1 MGNKSIQK
9 FFADQNSVIDLSSLG
24 NAKGAKVSL
33 SGPDMNITTP
43 RGSVIIVNGAL
54 YSSIKGNN
62 LAVKFKD
69 KTITGAKILGSVD
82 LKDIQLER
90 IDSSLVDSAQVEKK
104 GNGKR
109 RNKKEEEELKK
120 QLDDAE
126 NAKKEADKAK
136 EEAEKAKEAAE
147 KALNEAFEVQNSSK
161 QIEEML
167 QNFLADNVAKDNLAQ
182 QSDASQQNT
191 QAKATQASKQNDAEK
206 VLPQPI
212 NKNTSTGKSNSSKN
226 EENKLD
232 AESVKEPL
240 KVTLALAAESNSG
253 SKDDSITNFTKP
265 QFVGSTAPN
274 ATVIIKINGIAVG
287 QAVADSLGN
296 FTFTA
301 PETLTDGT
309 YNLEAEAKTADGSG
323 SAKLVITIDSVTDK
337 PTFELSPES
346 SVSGHKGLTPTLTP
360 SIVGTAE
367 ENAKVDIY
375 VDNKLV
381 ASVDVDKD
389 GNWSYEFK
397 DNELSEGENSIK
409 VVAVDKAGNK
419 NETTDSIITD
429 TIAPEKPTIELDDS
443 SDSGIKNDN
452 ITNSTL
458 PTFIGVAEPGSTV
471 SIYLGLKHLGEVIVA
486 KDGTWSYTLTTP
498 LKDGEYN
505 ITATATDIAGHT
517 SATANLPFTIDTRIS
532 YFSAEIE
539 TTNDSGI
546 VGDNVT
552 NNTRPT
558 FTGKTEPNA
567 IISVINSETGEEV
580 IFKANDKG
588 EWTFNFTSD
597 SVEGINN
604 LTFTVEDVAGNKK
617 DFSFSYV
624 IDTIAPVPPTVS
636 LEDYVVLP
644 NGIILSGNDL
654 PALVGTAEPK
664 STILLMRDGKLYDS
678 IEVDSNGT
686 WNYQFSNKFLQGA
699 YDIEIISQDA
709 AGNKS
714 STVKYSFTIQTE
726 VVPPKAELDASDDS
740 GAKGDWITNKHNAL
754 TLLGTAD
761 RFATVNILIDGKTIG
776 VTTADADGNW
786 NFDISRN
793 LSDNVYK
800 ITVESIDPL
809 GRTSSVDYQ
818 LTIDSFTPIP
828 TVMLHDSADSG
839 VKGDMI
845 TKINTPLF
853 TGMAEANAKVSIY
866 VDGVLSGEAIAGDD
880 GVWNFQFTTALS
892 DGSHDVTVKVEDIA
906 GNTASSS
913 AYNFQIVTQTQ
924 KPTIELVNDTGV
936 DNTDHIINEKNP
948 ALTGTAAPYS
958 TVKLYIDGA
967 LIAEVR
973 TNKDGRWEYTLKA
986 DQGLV
991 DGDHRITASVEDIA
1005 GNIAHSDPFL
1015 ISVDTAI
1022 SIPIVSLSP
1031 DSDSGISDDNLTNI
1045 VKPTLHLKDIDPDI
1059 ISVQVWDAMSDTQ
1072 IGVATQQPDGSWAY
1086 TFTSDLTEGLH
1097 QVYVKVEDIA
1107 GNKANSAIFDF
1118 TIDTTVSTPVISL
1131 LSKDDT
1137 GVTGDNLTNIN
1148 KPGFAIS
1155 GVDADAH
1162 RVVVQV
1168 MHNGVSEEIELSHLN
1183 GSWLFI
1189 PGNTWADGSYTLTV
1203 KVEDKAGNTNYS
1215 APLTVVIDTQ
1225 IAIDG
1230 VELVNDSGVKG
1241 DNMTNDD
1248 RPHFRVTVP
1257 TDVNEVRLSID
1268 GGNSWVQA
1276 TPGVAG
1282 SWEYIWPTDLADGQ
1296 YTLTV
1301 EATDKAGNTVTKT
1314 IDFAVDTTLSVPV
1327 IVLDSADDTGIQGDN
1342 MTNST
1347 QPTFALQHIDDD
1359 AVRVTVSVEHGGV
1372 TTTFDATKGTGG
1384 WTFTP
1389 PTSWADGDYTL
1400 SVSVEDKAG
1409 NTSHSASLTVTVD
1422 TQIAIN
1428 NIELVNDS
1436 GIPDDNL
1443 TNNVRPHFQV
1453 TVPTDV
1459 NVVRLSIDGG
1469 KTWFNATQSATPGVW
1484 DYIWPDDVA
1493 DGGYTLTV
1501 EATDEAGN
1509 KATQTLDFTIDTTLS
1524 VPTLSLDSADDSGI
1538 AGDNITNVKTPGFT
1552 LNNIDTDVSRVIVEV
1567 MHNGIKQEVP
1577 LVQTGGQWRFAP
1589 TSDWAD
1595 GDYILTVKV
1604 EDRAGNVK
1612 QSAPLTV
1619 TVDTHIAID
1628 RIELV
1633 NDSGIPGDNLTN
1645 EARPHFQVTVPADV
1659 NGVRLSIDG
1668 GKTWFDATQSATS
1681 GVWDYTWLTN
1691 VANGPHTLMVEASDK
1706 AGNKTTQKL
1715 DFTIDTILSEP
1726 TITLDSADDSAAGDN
1741 ITNVKMPGF
1750 TLGNIDAD
1758 VTKVVVTVAHD
1769 GKNQQIEL
1777 IKNGGVWRFTPG
1789 AAWTDGD
1796 YTLTVKVEDKAG
1808 NTNYSAPLTVTI
1820 DTQTS
1825 IDRIELLND
1834 TGIVGDNLTN
1844 EARPQFHIT
1853 VPTDVNSV
1861 QLSLDGGINWVNATL
1876 TSDGVWEYI
1885 WPTDL
1890 VENTYTLTV
1899 KATDVAGNT
1908 ATETLNFIIDT
1919 TLSTPTITLDSA
1931 DDSGTANDNK
1941 TNVKTPGFIIGGID
1955 SDVTQ
1960 VVVQVMRDGH
1970 SEEVELTQTNGQ
1982 WRFVPGSAWTDG
1994 DYTLTVTVKDEA
2006 GNIRHSAPLT
2016 VTIDTQITIDHIELV
2031 NDSGIPDDNLTNNVR
2046 PHFQVTVPT
2055 DVNVVRLSIDGGKTW
2070 FNATQSATPGV
2081 WDYTWLA
2088 DVGEGKH
2095 TLTVEATDK
2104 AGNKTTQQLDFIIDT
2119 LLSEPT
2125 IVLDNTDDSGTK
2137 GDHLTNVNK
2146 PTFLLGNIDAD
2157 ARYVTVEVQHGGTK
2171 EVLTATKDA
2180 TGNWSV
2186 TPTGTWADGDYTLTV
2201 RVEDEAGNE
2210 KHSAS
2215 LTVTVDT
2222 QITID
2227 VIELVNDNGIPGD
2240 NMTNDAH
2247 PQFRVTVP
2255 GDVNEVSLSI
2265 DGGVTWVKATQSAT
2279 PGVWNYTWPGTVP
2292 DGDYT
2297 LNVKATDNAGN
2308 TVTETLHFTIDT
2320 TLSTPVIVLD
2330 SADDSGVHGDN
2341 MTNHTQPTFAL
2352 QHIDDDAVR
2361 VTVSVE
2367 HGGVTTTFDATK
2379 DAGGWTFTPTG
2390 AWADGDYTL
2399 SVSVEDKAG
2408 NTSHSASLTV
2418 TVDTQIAINNIELVN
2433 DSGIPDDNL
2442 TNNVRPHFQVTV
2454 PTDVNVVRLSIDGG
2468 KTWFNATQSATP
2480 GVWDYIWPDDVADGG
2495 YTLTVE
2501 ATDEAGN
2508 KATQTLDFTIDTTLS
2523 VPTLSLDSA
2532 DDSGIAGDNITNV
2545 KTPGFTLNNID
2556 TDVSRVIVEVMHN
2569 GIKQEVPLV
2578 QTGGQWRFAPTSD
2591 WADGDYI
2598 LTVKVEDRAGNVK
2611 QSAPLTVTVDTH
2623 IAIDRIEL
2631 VNDSGIPGDNLTNE
2645 ARPHFQ
2651 VTVPA
2656 DVNGVRLSIDGGK
2669 TWFDATQS
2677 ATSGVWDYTWLT
2689 NVANGPHT
2697 LMVEASDKAGNKT
2710 TQKLDFTIDTI
2721 LSEPTITLDSAD
2733 DSAAGDNITNVKMPG
2748 FTLGNIDADVTKVV
2762 VTVAHDGKNQQIELI
2777 KNGGVWRFTPGAAWT
2792 DGDYTLTVKVEDK
2805 AGNTNYSA
2813 PLTVTI
2819 DTQTSIDRIELLN
2832 DTGIVG
2838 DNLTNEARPQF
2849 HITVPTDVNSVQ
2861 LSLDGGINWVN
2872 ATLTSDGVWEY
2883 IWPTDLVENTYT
2895 LTVKATDVAGNTA
2908 TETLNFIIDTT
2919 LSTPTITL
2927 DSADDSGTANDN
2939 KTNVK
2944 TPGFIIGGIDSDVTQ
2959 VVVQVMRD
2967 GHSEEVEL
2975 TQTNGQWRFVPG
2987 SAWTDGDYTLTVT
3000 VKDEAGN
3007 IRHSAPLTVTIDT
3020 QITIDHIELVNDS
3033 GIPDDNLT
3041 NNVRPHFQVTVPTD
3055 VNVVRL
3061 SIDGGKTWF
3070 NATQSAT
3077 PGVWDYTWLADVG
3090 EGKHTLTVEA
3100 TDKAGNKTT
3109 QQLDFIIDTL
3119 LSEPTIV
3126 LDNTDDSGTKGD
3138 NLTNVNKPTFLL
3150 GNIDADARYVTVEV
3164 QHGGTKEVLT
3174 ATKGATGI
3182 WSVTPTGTWADGDYT
3197 LTVRVEDDAGNV
3209 KYSAPLTVTVDTQIT
3224 IDVIELVNDNGI
3236 PGDNLTN
3243 DVRPHFRV
3251 TVPGDVNEVRL
3262 SIDGGNTWVR
3272 ATQGTAGIWDYTWPK
3287 DVTDGLHTLTVEA
3300 TDKAGNK
3307 TTQTLDFTIDTRL
3320 STPTIA
3326 MDSRDDTGAIG
3337 DHITSV
3343 KRPGFTI
3350 GNIDADAHSVILRI
3364 TQGGNSQEVTL
3375 TQVGGQW
3382 RFTPDADWADGSY
3395 TLTVEVTDNAGNV
3408 RQSTP
3413 LVVTVDTQTSIT
3425 DITLVNDH
3433 GVPDDNLT
3441 NSTRPQFEITV
3452 PADVNSVQLS
3462 IDGGANWVSATQGIE
3477 GVWGYTW
3484 PTDMGDG
3491 KHTLTVMVTDRAGNT
3506 ATQTLEFFIDTRL
3519 STPTIALDST
3529 DDTGTPGDDMTN
3541 RTRPTFIL
3549 QNIDSDVINVTVSV
3563 THNGTTTSFT
3573 ATQGAGGWSFTPPAP
3588 WGDGD
3593 YTLTV
3598 TVEDRA
3604 GNTRPSTPLT
3614 VTVDTQIAIDRIEL
3628 VNDSGVPG
3636 DNVTKH
3642 VRPQFQIS
3650 VPDDVEKVLLSIDG
3664 GTTWVT
3670 AIKSSTAGIWDYTW
3684 PTDMPEGQH
3693 TLTVEVTDG
3702 AGNKMTETLN
3712 FTIDIT
3718 LLTPTIELAPDQD
3731 TGQNKND
3738 NLTSVT
3744 QPVFVLGS
3752 IDKDVRHV
3760 ELSIEHNGTFKT
3772 VVLTESADGW
3782 RYRPDSALADG
3793 SYTFTVTV
3801 TDVAGNQQTSAPLK
3815 VTIDGTLTT
3824 PVIELAA
3831 GEDSGTVGDRLTNHD
3846 RPVFDIHQVDSD
3858 VTRVMVKVTY
3868 NGKTHEEAAVF
3879 TNGQWRFTPSA
3890 SWADGSY
3897 QLAVVVEDLA
3907 GNVKESAP
3915 FEVRIDTTT
3924 TINNIVLLNDT
3935 GVQNDQLTNVAKP
3948 SFRIDV
3954 PGDVVQVRVTLDGG
3968 ANWNVIRKNADGQW
3982 IFDSPNTLVD
3992 GTYTLRV
3999 EATDEAGN
4007 IANKD
4012 LVFNID
4018 TNIQVPTIALDAGQD
4033 TGANTADNITNI
4045 SRPTFTIGN
4054 VDPDV
4059 IKVVVTI
4066 DGHDYNATKVGA
4078 GWQFTPGNAIPDGS
4092 YNITVTV
4099 EDKAGNTATSK
4110 PLPVVIDTTAEI
4122 ESVTLVT
4129 DSGDSD
4135 VDNITKVDKPQF
4147 SIVTADDITHVRVKI
4162 DNAANWIEL
4171 TKGGDGRWIF
4181 NVGSALP
4188 DGQHTLLV
4196 DVTDIAGNV
4205 AQETLQFTIDTT
4217 LREPTIVLDPTHD
4230 TGDDTNDNLTRIN
4243 KPVFIIGNVDNDVS
4257 HIVVHIDGRDYT
4269 IENTGG
4275 NLTFTPDQPL
4285 SDGQHT
4291 ISVTVTDIAGNTK
4304 TSAELRIEIDTQ
4316 VQIDSVT
4323 LTTDSGVNDHDNVTN
4338 ATRPSFEIATPDD
4351 VTSVLVSFDGV
4362 NWTPISKNAAG
4373 QWEFT
4378 AGSALPDG
4386 HYTLHVQATDRAG
4399 NTANSTL
4406 GFTVDTQIDG
4416 LSVVML
4422 DDAGK
4427 DSTDGITNITSP
4439 RFEISAR
4446 EPLQSVTVILNGK
4459 SSTLTQGAGNKWLFT
4474 PDTPLVDGT
4483 YKIEIVAEDIAGN
4496 KISKEVSFTIDTI
4509 VSDPS
4514 IDLLDADDTGESAV
4528 DNITSVTTPRFVIGN
4543 VPADIDT
4550 VVIRING
4557 VSYSVTA
4564 NGNNLWEFQVPVALN
4579 DGVYEAVVVFR
4590 DIAGNTSET
4599 KLPFTIDTTTSVSV
4613 RMEPASDTGNS
4624 NSDNLTNKQNPKF
4637 EGTAEPNAK
4646 LVITI
4651 VDDKSGRE
4659 VLKQTITVGADGNW
4673 SVTPNILPDGM
4684 YTINVVATDVA
4695 GNTAQTQERFTIDTV
4710 TIDPTIRL
4718 SDPSIDDQHEATSLR
4733 PEFKGFAEAFSTI
4746 MIQWDGK
4753 VVGSANA
4760 NANGEWSWTPPSV
4773 LAPGSYVVSIVAK
4786 DKAGNESS
4794 QVDFPVVIPVIDV
4807 TPPTIKLSEESDS
4820 GALGDF
4826 TTNNKTPTLIGSTL
4840 PNTIV
4845 SIYVDGVKVGEA
4857 TADTAGRYTFQ
4868 LSEMKDGH
4876 YVVQVGIVNPRDNSE
4891 LRSTAVD
4898 VTIDTEVA
4906 ELVWNISGMHEGGYI
4921 NTVTPEI
4928 GGTSEP
4934 NSKITIFVN
4943 GVEKAIA
4950 YTTGAGHW
4958 GVVLPALGNDGNYEL
4973 TFKVEDVA
4981 GNIREFGPQ
4990 NVILDTVISPLTV
5003 VLREADDSGK
5013 VGDWITN
5020 KSHVTID
5027 GTAEAGST
5035 LTIRN
5040 PQGVVIATL
5049 VVGND
5054 GRWSA
5059 ELDLREGSNAF
5070 VVVSEDKAG
5079 NSQQK
5084 EILIEHDTQIEISD
5098 ISLSRD
5104 TNSGD
5109 KYDLITNNKSPVLV
5123 AMTDPGA
5130 TVQVYING
5138 VLQGTVEA
5146 SSSGNISY
5154 TMPANSADGEYQVQF
5169 VATDTAG
5176 NRVESAITTVTIDSQ
5191 IAVFD
5196 IDEDSLPALS
5206 NNRALSVSGVGEAGS
5221 QVSIFVDGKL
5231 VNVVMVEADGTWRA
5245 PILLQDD
5252 GTFNIHFS
5260 ITDVAGNTEVSKDY
5274 SVDVDSSTDFPTLNL
5289 EDASNSGS
5297 LDDLIT
5303 NHNKPVLVGTAEAGA
5318 TIHIYVD
5325 EKIVANVLVLEDGTW
5340 SYQFDNA
5347 LKDGEYSI
5355 RVVAEDPAGNTAES
5369 PRLLVTIDTSTF
5381 IDNPAMVAGSDNGI
5395 FSNDSI
5401 TSQTRPTFSIF
5412 GEMNQ
5417 SVQIFIDGV
5426 LVDTITVTDRNQV
5439 YRPESPLGDGSHS
5452 IYYVITDKAGNTAT
5466 SKTLNFTIDTF
5477 NTTPVAIDS
5486 IGGQTLAEMTGSD
5499 GKIYITDTT
5508 RNLLFS
5514 GSAEPNSKIEIIIN
5528 GLNVGEVW
5536 VNEKGHWQMPVNPL
5550 YFTEGQLD
5558 ITVKSTDRA
5567 GNVNQEKYS
5576 IWVDTHI
5583 KVFTS
5588 ELDDNKSSS
5597 KTEWWSNS
5605 DLITMRGTGEIG
5617 ATVSLIVAGVTLA
5630 TAVVAA
5636 TGRWELSTDKL
5647 PEGTYDIS
5655 LVIEDSAG
5663 NRWEDVRE
5671 IFIDR
5676 TPPNAPV
5683 VTYSDIVNDLI
5694 IMQGTAEAKSQLIIT
5709 DSEGN
5714 TYTLTVPDNGKWSMA
5729 IPYPSEGKFTITSVD
5744 AIGNRSDD
5752 VPLDIM
5758 KEVPVIS
5765 LSPDSDSGTVGDNIT
5780 RDKQPTFII
5789 GNLESDVVVVQ
5800 VDING
5805 TVYNAEKNADGVWFF
5820 TPGTPLADGSYTISV
5835 IASDA
5840 AGNQKNSLPI
5850 TVTIDSTLTVP
5861 EIALAA
5867 GEDNGASDSDNVT
5880 NHTQPK
5886 FTLQHIDADV
5896 TGVTVNVTHNG
5907 VTDIYQATQGADGWT
5922 FTPPAAWNDGNY
5934 TLSVTVVDRAGN
5946 SQQSASLAVTVDSTV
5961 TVTADSQ
5968 HDDASDDATATAVTP
5983 PESETVNAESATH
5996 LRTEPSAA
6004 EESVV
6009 KVTAYSITLLNA
6021 DSGDEIDRSISQTPS
6036 FEISV
6041 PENIVNVSIMFEGE
6055 EFTLPITNQKAIFE
6069 VPLSLEDGEYTMDV
6083 KFIDK
6088 DNDFLIKEKTFSVD
6102 HSSADIV
6109 NAMNVR
6115 GKTEDDINDSPST
6128 SSVGHN
6134 NNGAID
6140 VFAVNEVTLPVDNQE
6155 EHA

>member
-429 TIAPEKPTIELDDS
+429 TIPPEKPTIELDDS

-1059 ISVQVWDAMSDTQ
+1059 ISVQVWDAASDTQ

-1107 GNKANSAIFDF
+1107 GNKANSAVFDF

-1384 WTFTP
+1384 WSFTP
-1389 PTSWADGDYTL
+1389 TGAWADGDYTL

-1469 KTWFNATQSATPGVW
+1469 KTWFNATQSATPGAW

-1501 EATDEAGN
+1501 EATDKAGN
-1509 KATQTLDFTIDTTLS
+1509 KTTQELDFTIDTTLS

-2016 VTIDTQITIDHIELV
+2016 VTIDTQIAIDHIELV
-2031 NDSGIPDDNLTNNVR
+2031 NDSGIPDDNLTNEAR

-2119 LLSEPT
+2119 MLSEPT

-2137 GDHLTNVNK
+2137 GDNLTNVNK

-2227 VIELVNDNGIPGD
+2227 AIELVNDNGIPGD

-2320 TLSTPVIVLD
+2320 TLSVPVIVLN
-2330 SADDSGVHGDN
+2330 SADDTGVQGDN
-2341 MTNHTQPTFAL
+2341 MTNSSQPTFAL

-2379 DAGGWTFTPTG
+2379 GVGGWSFTPTG

-2480 GVWDYIWPDDVADGG
+2480 GVWDY
-2495 YTLTVE
+2495 
-2501 ATDEAGN
+2501 
-2508 KATQTLDFTIDTTLS
+2508 
-2523 VPTLSLDSA
+2523 
-2532 DDSGIAGDNITNV
+2532 
-2545 KTPGFTLNNID
+2545 
-2556 TDVSRVIVEVMHN
+2556 
-2569 GIKQEVPLV
+2569 
-2578 QTGGQWRFAPTSD
+2578 
-2591 WADGDYI
+2591 
-2598 LTVKVEDRAGNVK
+2598 
-2611 QSAPLTVTVDTH
+2611 
-2623 IAIDRIEL
+2623 
-2631 VNDSGIPGDNLTNE
+2631 
-2645 ARPHFQ
+2645 
-2651 VTVPA
+2651 
-2656 DVNGVRLSIDGGK
+2656 
-2669 TWFDATQS
+2669 
-2677 ATSGVWDYTWLT
+2677 
-2689 NVANGPHT
+2689 
-2697 LMVEASDKAGNKT
+2697 
-2710 TQKLDFTIDTI
+2710 
-2721 LSEPTITLDSAD
+2721 
-2733 DSAAGDNITNVKMPG
+2733 
-2748 FTLGNIDADVTKVV
+2748 
-2762 VTVAHDGKNQQIELI
+2762 
-2777 KNGGVWRFTPGAAWT
+2777 
-2792 DGDYTLTVKVEDK
+2792 
-2805 AGNTNYSA
+2805 
-2813 PLTVTI
+2813 
-2819 DTQTSIDRIELLN
+2819 
-2832 DTGIVG
+2832 
-2838 DNLTNEARPQF
+2838 
-2849 HITVPTDVNSVQ
+2849 
-2861 LSLDGGINWVN
+2861 
-2872 ATLTSDGVWEY
+2872 
-2883 IWPTDLVENTYT
+2883 
-2895 LTVKATDVAGNTA
+2895 
-2908 TETLNFIIDTT
+2908 
-2919 LSTPTITL
+2919 
-2927 DSADDSGTANDN
+2927 
-2939 KTNVK
+2939 
-2944 TPGFIIGGIDSDVTQ
+2944 
-2959 VVVQVMRD
+2959 
-2967 GHSEEVEL
+2967 
-2975 TQTNGQWRFVPG
+2975 
-2987 SAWTDGDYTLTVT
+2987 
-3000 VKDEAGN
+3000 
-3007 IRHSAPLTVTIDT
+3007 
-3020 QITIDHIELVNDS
+3020 
-3033 GIPDDNLT
+3033 
-3041 NNVRPHFQVTVPTD
+3041 
-3055 VNVVRL
+3055 
-3061 SIDGGKTWF
+3061 
-3070 NATQSAT
+3070 
-3077 PGVWDYTWLADVG
+3077 TWLADVG

-3100 TDKAGNKTT
+3100 TDKAGNQTT
-3109 QQLDFIIDTL
+3109 QKLDFIIDTM

-3126 LDNTDDSGTKGD
+3126 LDSTDDSGTKGD
-3138 NLTNVNKPTFLL
+3138 NLTNANKPTFIL

-3164 QHGGTKEVLT
+3164 QYGGTKEVLT

-3182 WSVTPTGTWADGDYT
+3182 WSVTPTGTWADGDYM

-3320 STPTIA
+3320 STPTIT

-3350 GNIDADAHSVILRI
+3350 GNIDSDAQSVILRI

-3413 LVVTVDTQTSIT
+3413 LIVTVDTQTSIT

-3462 IDGGANWVSATQGIE
+3462 IDGGANWVSAAQGIE

-3614 VTVDTQIAIDRIEL
+3614 VTVDTQIAIDHIEL

-3718 LLTPTIELAPDQD
+3718 LMTPTIELAPDQD

-4304 TSAELRIEIDTQ
+4304 TSAELKIEIDTQ

-4459 SSTLTQGAGNKWLFT
+4459 SSTLTQGADNKWLFT

-4528 DNITSVTTPRFVIGN
+4528 DNITSVTKPRFVIGN

-4557 VSYSVTA
+4557 VSYPVTA

-4898 VTIDTEVA
+4898 LTIDTEVA

-5303 NHNKPVLVGTAEAGA
+5303 SHNKPVLVGTAEAGA

-5381 IDNPAMVAGSDNGI
+5381 IDNPVMMAGSDNGI

-5401 TSQTRPTFSIF
+5401 TSQTRPAFSIY

-5466 SKTLNFTIDTF
+5466 SKTLNFTIDTL

-5583 KVFTS
+5583 QVFTS

-5597 KTEWWSNS
+5597 KTDWWSNS
-5605 DLITMRGTGEIG
+5605 STITMRGMGEIG

-5636 TGRWELSTDKL
+5636 NGQWELSTDQL
-5647 PEGTYDIS
+5647 PEGKYDITLS
-5655 LVIEDSAG
+5655 IEDNAG
-5663 NRWEDVRE
+5663 NRKEEVHE

-5709 DSEGN
+5709 DSNGN

-5752 VPLDIM
+5752 VSLDIM

-5867 GEDNGASDSDNVT
+5867 GEDNGVSDSDNVT

-5907 VTDIYQATQGADGWT
+5907 VTDTYQATQGADGWT
-5922 FTPPAAWNDGNY
+5922 FTPPAAWNDGTY

-5968 HDDASDDATATAVTP
+5968 HDDASDDATPTAVTP
-5983 PESETVNAESATH
+5983 LESETVNAESDTH
-5996 LRTEPSAA
+5996 LRTVPSAA

-6009 KVTAYSITLLNA
+6009 KETAYSITLLNA

-6041 PENIVNVSIMFEGE
+6041 PENIVNVSVMFEGE

-6109 NAMNVR
+6109 NAMNAR
-6115 GKTEDDINDSPST
+6115 GKAEDDINDSPST

>member
-429 TIAPEKPTIELDDS
+429 TIPPEKPTIELDDS

-636 LEDYVVLP
+636 LEDFVVLP

-1031 DSDSGISDDNLTNI
+1031 DSDSGIADDNLTNI

-1107 GNKANSAIFDF
+1107 GNKANSAVFDF

-1183 GSWLFI
+1183 GSWLFT

-1203 KVEDKAGNTNYS
+1203 KVEDKAGNTSYS

-1327 IVLDSADDTGIQGDN
+1327 IVLNSADDTGVQGDN

-1372 TTTFDATKGTGG
+1372 TTTFYATKGTGG
-1384 WTFTP
+1384 WSFTP
-1389 PTSWADGDYTL
+1389 TGAWADGDYTL

-1436 GIPDDNL
+1436 GIPNDNL

-1469 KTWFNATQSATPGVW
+1469 KTWFNATQSATPGAW

-1501 EATDEAGN
+1501 EATDKAGN
-1509 KATQTLDFTIDTTLS
+1509 KTTQELDFTIDTTLS

-2125 IVLDNTDDSGTK
+2125 IVLDSTDDSGTK

-2330 SADDSGVHGDN
+2330 SADDTGIQGDN
-2341 MTNHTQPTFAL
+2341 MTNRTQPTFNL

-2379 DAGGWTFTPTG
+2379 GVGGWTFTPPTSWG
-2390 AWADGDYTL
+2390 AGDYTL

-2442 TNNVRPHFQVTV
+2442 TNNVRPHFQVKV
-2454 PTDVNVVRLSIDGG
+2454 PTDVN
-2468 KTWFNATQSATP
+2468 
-2480 GVWDYIWPDDVADGG
+2480 
-2495 YTLTVE
+2495 E
-2501 ATDEAGN
+2501 
-2508 KATQTLDFTIDTTLS
+2508 
-2523 VPTLSLDSA
+2523 
-2532 DDSGIAGDNITNV
+2532 
-2545 KTPGFTLNNID
+2545 
-2556 TDVSRVIVEVMHN
+2556 
-2569 GIKQEVPLV
+2569 
-2578 QTGGQWRFAPTSD
+2578 
-2591 WADGDYI
+2591 
-2598 LTVKVEDRAGNVK
+2598 
-2611 QSAPLTVTVDTH
+2611 
-2623 IAIDRIEL
+2623 
-2631 VNDSGIPGDNLTNE
+2631 
-2645 ARPHFQ
+2645 
-2651 VTVPA
+2651 
-2656 DVNGVRLSIDGGK
+2656 
-2669 TWFDATQS
+2669 
-2677 ATSGVWDYTWLT
+2677 
-2689 NVANGPHT
+2689 
-2697 LMVEASDKAGNKT
+2697 
-2710 TQKLDFTIDTI
+2710 
-2721 LSEPTITLDSAD
+2721 
-2733 DSAAGDNITNVKMPG
+2733 
-2748 FTLGNIDADVTKVV
+2748 
-2762 VTVAHDGKNQQIELI
+2762 
-2777 KNGGVWRFTPGAAWT
+2777 
-2792 DGDYTLTVKVEDK
+2792 
-2805 AGNTNYSA
+2805 
-2813 PLTVTI
+2813 
-2819 DTQTSIDRIELLN
+2819 
-2832 DTGIVG
+2832 
-2838 DNLTNEARPQF
+2838 
-2849 HITVPTDVNSVQ
+2849 
-2861 LSLDGGINWVN
+2861 
-2872 ATLTSDGVWEY
+2872 
-2883 IWPTDLVENTYT
+2883 
-2895 LTVKATDVAGNTA
+2895 
-2908 TETLNFIIDTT
+2908 
-2919 LSTPTITL
+2919 
-2927 DSADDSGTANDN
+2927 
-2939 KTNVK
+2939 
-2944 TPGFIIGGIDSDVTQ
+2944 
-2959 VVVQVMRD
+2959 
-2967 GHSEEVEL
+2967 
-2975 TQTNGQWRFVPG
+2975 
-2987 SAWTDGDYTLTVT
+2987 
-3000 VKDEAGN
+3000 
-3007 IRHSAPLTVTIDT
+3007 
-3020 QITIDHIELVNDS
+3020 
-3033 GIPDDNLT
+3033 
-3041 NNVRPHFQVTVPTD
+3041 
-3055 VNVVRL
+3055 VRL

-3100 TDKAGNKTT
+3100 TDKAGNQTT
-3109 QQLDFIIDTL
+3109 QKLDFIIDTL

-3126 LDNTDDSGTKGD
+3126 LDSTDDSGTKGD
-3138 NLTNVNKPTFLL
+3138 NLTNANKPTFIL

-3272 ATQGTAGIWDYTWPK
+3272 ATQGTAGTWDYTWPK

-3320 STPTIA
+3320 STPTIT

-3395 TLTVEVTDNAGNV
+3395 TLTVEVQDNAGNV

-3413 LVVTVDTQTSIT
+3413 LIVTVDTQTSIT

-3462 IDGGANWVSATQGIE
+3462 IDGGANWVSAAQGIE

-3614 VTVDTQIAIDRIEL
+3614 VTVDTQIAIDHIEL

-3718 LLTPTIELAPDQD
+3718 LMTPTIELAPDQD

-3846 RPVFDIHQVDSD
+3846 RPVFDIRQVDSD

-4269 IENTGG
+4269 IENTVG

-4528 DNITSVTTPRFVIGN
+4528 DNITSVTKPRFVIGN

-4557 VSYSVTA
+4557 VSYPVTA

-4695 GNTAQTQERFTIDTV
+4695 GNIAQTQERFTIDTV

-5583 KVFTS
+5583 QVFTS

-5597 KTEWWSNS
+5597 KTDWWSNS
-5605 DLITMRGTGEIG
+5605 STITMRGMGEIG

-5636 TGRWELSTDKL
+5636 NGQWELSTDQL
-5647 PEGTYDIS
+5647 PEGKYDITLS
-5655 LVIEDSAG
+5655 IEDNAG
-5663 NRWEDVRE
+5663 NRKEEVHE

-5709 DSEGN
+5709 DSNGN

-5996 LRTEPSAA
+5996 LRTVPSAA

>member
-43 RGSVIIVNGAL
+43 HGSVIIVNGAL

-429 TIAPEKPTIELDDS
+429 TIPPEKPTIELDDS

-452 ITNSTL
+452 VTNSTL

-539 TTNDSGI
+539 TTDDSGI

-597 SVEGINN
+597 SVEGVNN

-624 IDTIAPVPPTVS
+624 IDTVAPVPPTVS
-636 LEDYVVLP
+636 LEDFVVLP

-1031 DSDSGISDDNLTNI
+1031 DSDSGIADDNLTNI

-1059 ISVQVWDAMSDTQ
+1059 ISVQVWDAASDTQ

-1107 GNKANSAIFDF
+1107 GNKANSAVFDF

-1436 GIPDDNL
+1436 GIPNDNL

-1469 KTWFNATQSATPGVW
+1469 KTWFNATQSATPGAW

-1633 NDSGIPGDNLTN
+1633 NDSGIPDDNLTN

-1691 VANGPHTLMVEASDK
+1691 VANGPHTLMVEATDK

-2125 IVLDNTDDSGTK
+2125 IVLDSTDDSGTK
-2137 GDHLTNVNK
+2137 GDNLTNVNK

-2320 TLSTPVIVLD
+2320 TLSVPVIVLN
-2330 SADDSGVHGDN
+2330 SADDTGVQGDN
-2341 MTNHTQPTFAL
+2341 MTNSTQPTFAL

-2379 DAGGWTFTPTG
+2379 GVGGWSFTPTG

-2442 TNNVRPHFQVTV
+2442 TNNVRPHFQVKV
-2454 PTDVNVVRLSIDGG
+2454 PTDVN
-2468 KTWFNATQSATP
+2468 
-2480 GVWDYIWPDDVADGG
+2480 
-2495 YTLTVE
+2495 E
-2501 ATDEAGN
+2501 
-2508 KATQTLDFTIDTTLS
+2508 
-2523 VPTLSLDSA
+2523 
-2532 DDSGIAGDNITNV
+2532 
-2545 KTPGFTLNNID
+2545 
-2556 TDVSRVIVEVMHN
+2556 
-2569 GIKQEVPLV
+2569 
-2578 QTGGQWRFAPTSD
+2578 
-2591 WADGDYI
+2591 
-2598 LTVKVEDRAGNVK
+2598 
-2611 QSAPLTVTVDTH
+2611 
-2623 IAIDRIEL
+2623 
-2631 VNDSGIPGDNLTNE
+2631 
-2645 ARPHFQ
+2645 
-2651 VTVPA
+2651 
-2656 DVNGVRLSIDGGK
+2656 
-2669 TWFDATQS
+2669 
-2677 ATSGVWDYTWLT
+2677 
-2689 NVANGPHT
+2689 
-2697 LMVEASDKAGNKT
+2697 
-2710 TQKLDFTIDTI
+2710 
-2721 LSEPTITLDSAD
+2721 
-2733 DSAAGDNITNVKMPG
+2733 
-2748 FTLGNIDADVTKVV
+2748 
-2762 VTVAHDGKNQQIELI
+2762 
-2777 KNGGVWRFTPGAAWT
+2777 
-2792 DGDYTLTVKVEDK
+2792 
-2805 AGNTNYSA
+2805 
-2813 PLTVTI
+2813 
-2819 DTQTSIDRIELLN
+2819 
-2832 DTGIVG
+2832 
-2838 DNLTNEARPQF
+2838 
-2849 HITVPTDVNSVQ
+2849 
-2861 LSLDGGINWVN
+2861 
-2872 ATLTSDGVWEY
+2872 
-2883 IWPTDLVENTYT
+2883 
-2895 LTVKATDVAGNTA
+2895 
-2908 TETLNFIIDTT
+2908 
-2919 LSTPTITL
+2919 
-2927 DSADDSGTANDN
+2927 
-2939 KTNVK
+2939 
-2944 TPGFIIGGIDSDVTQ
+2944 
-2959 VVVQVMRD
+2959 
-2967 GHSEEVEL
+2967 
-2975 TQTNGQWRFVPG
+2975 
-2987 SAWTDGDYTLTVT
+2987 
-3000 VKDEAGN
+3000 
-3007 IRHSAPLTVTIDT
+3007 
-3020 QITIDHIELVNDS
+3020 
-3033 GIPDDNLT
+3033 
-3041 NNVRPHFQVTVPTD
+3041 
-3055 VNVVRL
+3055 VRL

-3100 TDKAGNKTT
+3100 TDKAGNQTT
-3109 QQLDFIIDTL
+3109 QKLDFIIDTM

-3126 LDNTDDSGTKGD
+3126 LDSTDDSGTKGD
-3138 NLTNVNKPTFLL
+3138 NLTNANKPTFIL

-3164 QHGGTKEVLT
+3164 QYGGTKEVLT

-3350 GNIDADAHSVILRI
+3350 GNIDSDAQSVILRI

-3413 LVVTVDTQTSIT
+3413 LIVTVDTQTSIT

-3462 IDGGANWVSATQGIE
+3462 IDGGANWVSAAQGIE

-3614 VTVDTQIAIDRIEL
+3614 VTVDTQIAIDHIEL

-3718 LLTPTIELAPDQD
+3718 LMTPTIELAPDQD

-3999 EATDEAGN
+3999 EVTDEAGN

-4528 DNITSVTTPRFVIGN
+4528 DNITSVTKPRFVIGN

-4557 VSYSVTA
+4557 VSYPVTA

-4826 TTNNKTPTLIGSTL
+4826 TTNNKTPTLVGNTL
-4840 PNTIV
+4840 PNAIV

-4958 GVVLPALGNDGNYEL
+4958 GVVLPALGNDGNYVL

-5303 NHNKPVLVGTAEAGA
+5303 SHNKPVLVGTAEAGA

-5340 SYQFDNA
+5340 SYQFYNA

-5381 IDNPAMVAGSDNGI
+5381 IDNPVMMAGSDNGI

-5401 TSQTRPTFSIF
+5401 TSQTRPTFSIY

-5466 SKTLNFTIDTF
+5466 SKTLNFTIDTL

-5536 VNEKGHWQMPVNPL
+5536 VNDKGHWQMPVNPL

-5583 KVFTS
+5583 QVFTS

-5597 KTEWWSNS
+5597 KTDWWSNS
-5605 DLITMRGTGEIG
+5605 STITMRGMGEIG

-5636 TGRWELSTDKL
+5636 NGQWELSTDQL
-5647 PEGTYDIS
+5647 PEGKYDITLS
-5655 LVIEDSAG
+5655 IEDNAG
-5663 NRWEDVRE
+5663 NRKEEVHE

-5709 DSEGN
+5709 DSNGN

-5820 TPGTPLADGSYTISV
+5820 TPGTPLTDGSYTISV

-5922 FTPPAAWNDGNY
+5922 FTPPAAWNDGTY

-5996 LRTEPSAA
+5996 LRTVPSAA

-6009 KVTAYSITLLNA
+6009 KETAYSITLLNA

-6041 PENIVNVSIMFEGE
+6041 PENIVNVSVMFEGE

-6088 DNDFLIKEKTFSVD
+6088 DDDFLIKEKTFSVD

-6109 NAMNVR
+6109 NAMNAR

>member
-161 QIEEML
+161 QMEEML
-167 QNFLADNVAKDNLAQ
+167 QEFLADNVAKDNLAQ

-429 TIAPEKPTIELDDS
+429 TIPPEKPTIELDDS

-539 TTNDSGI
+539 TTDDSGI

-580 IFKANDKG
+580 VFKANDQG

-958 TVKLYIDGA
+958 TVKLYVDGA

-1031 DSDSGISDDNLTNI
+1031 DSDSGIADDNLTNI

-1059 ISVQVWDAMSDTQ
+1059 ISVQVWDAASDTQ

-1107 GNKANSAIFDF
+1107 GNKANSAVFDF

-1183 GSWLFI
+1183 GSWLFT

-1384 WTFTP
+1384 WSFTP
-1389 PTSWADGDYTL
+1389 TGAWADGDYTL

-1436 GIPDDNL
+1436 GIPNDNL
-1443 TNNVRPHFQV
+1443 TNNVRPQFQV

-1469 KTWFNATQSATPGVW
+1469 KTWFNATQGATPGAW

-1501 EATDEAGN
+1501 EATDKAGN
-1509 KATQTLDFTIDTTLS
+1509 QTTQELDFTIDTTLS

-1589 TSDWAD
+1589 TSDWGD

-1715 DFTIDTILSEP
+1715 DFIIDTMLSEP

-1908 ATETLNFIIDT
+1908 ATETLNFTIDT

-1941 TNVKTPGFIIGGID
+1941 TNVKTPGFVIGGID

-2006 GNIRHSAPLT
+2006 GNIRHSAPLKVT
-2016 VTIDTQITIDHIELV
+2016 VDTQIGIDNIELV
-2031 NDSGIPDDNLTNNVR
+2031 NDSGIPNDNLTNNVR
-2046 PHFQVTVPT
+2046 PQFQVTVPT

-2081 WDYTWLA
+2081 WDYTWLT
-2088 DVGEGKH
+2088 DVANGSH
-2095 TLTVEATDK
+2095 TLTVEATDA
-2104 AGNKTTQQLDFIIDT
+2104 AGNKATQNLEFNIDT

-2125 IVLDNTDDSGTK
+2125 I
-2137 GDHLTNVNK
+2137 
-2146 PTFLLGNIDAD
+2146 A
-2157 ARYVTVEVQHGGTK
+2157 
-2171 EVLTATKDA
+2171 
-2180 TGNWSV
+2180 
-2186 TPTGTWADGDYTLTV
+2186 
-2201 RVEDEAGNE
+2201 
-2210 KHSAS
+2210 
-2215 LTVTVDT
+2215 
-2222 QITID
+2222 
-2227 VIELVNDNGIPGD
+2227 
-2240 NMTNDAH
+2240 
-2247 PQFRVTVP
+2247 
-2255 GDVNEVSLSI
+2255 
-2265 DGGVTWVKATQSAT
+2265 
-2279 PGVWNYTWPGTVP
+2279 
-2292 DGDYT
+2292 
-2297 LNVKATDNAGN
+2297 
-2308 TVTETLHFTIDT
+2308 
-2320 TLSTPVIVLD
+2320 LD
-2330 SADDSGVHGDN
+2330 S
-2341 MTNHTQPTFAL
+2341 
-2352 QHIDDDAVR
+2352 
-2361 VTVSVE
+2361 
-2367 HGGVTTTFDATK
+2367 
-2379 DAGGWTFTPTG
+2379 
-2390 AWADGDYTL
+2390 
-2399 SVSVEDKAG
+2399 
-2408 NTSHSASLTV
+2408 
-2418 TVDTQIAINNIELVN
+2418 
-2433 DSGIPDDNL
+2433 
-2442 TNNVRPHFQVTV
+2442 
-2454 PTDVNVVRLSIDGG
+2454 
-2468 KTWFNATQSATP
+2468 
-2480 GVWDYIWPDDVADGG
+2480 
-2495 YTLTVE
+2495 
-2501 ATDEAGN
+2501 
-2508 KATQTLDFTIDTTLS
+2508 
-2523 VPTLSLDSA
+2523 
-2532 DDSGIAGDNITNV
+2532 
-2545 KTPGFTLNNID
+2545 
-2556 TDVSRVIVEVMHN
+2556 
-2569 GIKQEVPLV
+2569 
-2578 QTGGQWRFAPTSD
+2578 
-2591 WADGDYI
+2591 
-2598 LTVKVEDRAGNVK
+2598 
-2611 QSAPLTVTVDTH
+2611 
-2623 IAIDRIEL
+2623 
-2631 VNDSGIPGDNLTNE
+2631 
-2645 ARPHFQ
+2645 
-2651 VTVPA
+2651 
-2656 DVNGVRLSIDGGK
+2656 
-2669 TWFDATQS
+2669 
-2677 ATSGVWDYTWLT
+2677 
-2689 NVANGPHT
+2689 
-2697 LMVEASDKAGNKT
+2697 
-2710 TQKLDFTIDTI
+2710 
-2721 LSEPTITLDSAD
+2721 
-2733 DSAAGDNITNVKMPG
+2733 
-2748 FTLGNIDADVTKVV
+2748 
-2762 VTVAHDGKNQQIELI
+2762 
-2777 KNGGVWRFTPGAAWT
+2777 
-2792 DGDYTLTVKVEDK
+2792 
-2805 AGNTNYSA
+2805 
-2813 PLTVTI
+2813 
-2819 DTQTSIDRIELLN
+2819 
-2832 DTGIVG
+2832 
-2838 DNLTNEARPQF
+2838 
-2849 HITVPTDVNSVQ
+2849 
-2861 LSLDGGINWVN
+2861 
-2872 ATLTSDGVWEY
+2872 
-2883 IWPTDLVENTYT
+2883 
-2895 LTVKATDVAGNTA
+2895 
-2908 TETLNFIIDTT
+2908 
-2919 LSTPTITL
+2919 
-2927 DSADDSGTANDN
+2927 
-2939 KTNVK
+2939 
-2944 TPGFIIGGIDSDVTQ
+2944 
-2959 VVVQVMRD
+2959 
-2967 GHSEEVEL
+2967 
-2975 TQTNGQWRFVPG
+2975 
-2987 SAWTDGDYTLTVT
+2987 
-3000 VKDEAGN
+3000 
-3007 IRHSAPLTVTIDT
+3007 
-3020 QITIDHIELVNDS
+3020 
-3033 GIPDDNLT
+3033 
-3041 NNVRPHFQVTVPTD
+3041 
-3055 VNVVRL
+3055 
-3061 SIDGGKTWF
+3061 
-3070 NATQSAT
+3070 
-3077 PGVWDYTWLADVG
+3077 
-3090 EGKHTLTVEA
+3090 
-3100 TDKAGNKTT
+3100 
-3109 QQLDFIIDTL
+3109 
-3119 LSEPTIV
+3119 
-3126 LDNTDDSGTKGD
+3126 TDDSGTKGD
-3138 NLTNVNKPTFLL
+3138 NLTSVNKPTFIL

-3182 WSVTPTGTWADGDYT
+3182 WSVTPTGMWADGSHT
-3197 LTVRVEDDAGNV
+3197 LTVRVEDEAGNV
-3209 KYSAPLTVTVDTQIT
+3209 KYSAPLTVTVDTHIA
-3224 IDVIELVNDNGI
+3224 IDDIELVNDNGI

-3300 TDKAGNK
+3300 TDKAGNQ

-3395 TLTVEVTDNAGNV
+3395 TLTVEVQDNAGNV

-3413 LVVTVDTQTSIT
+3413 LIVTVDTQTSIT

-3462 IDGGANWVSATQGIE
+3462 IDGGANWVSAAQGIE

-3815 VTIDGTLTT
+3815 VTIDGSLTT

-3831 GEDSGTVGDRLTNHD
+3831 GEDSGTVGDRLTKHD
-3846 RPVFDIHQVDSD
+3846 RPVFDIRQVDSD

-3915 FEVRIDTTT
+3915 LEVRIDTTT

-3954 PGDVVQVRVTLDGG
+3954 PGDVIQVRVTLDGG

-3982 IFDSPNTLVD
+3982 IFDTPNTLVD

-3999 EATDEAGN
+3999 EATDQAGN

-4304 TSAELRIEIDTQ
+4304 TSAELKIEIDTQ

-4362 NWTPISKNAAG
+4362 NWTPVSKNAAG
-4373 QWEFT
+4373 QWQFT
-4378 AGSALPDG
+4378 AGSALSDG

-4496 KISKEVSFTIDTI
+4496 KISKEVSFTIDTV
-4509 VSDPS
+4509 VSDPR

-4528 DNITSVTTPRFVIGN
+4528 DNITSVTKPRFVIGN

-4557 VSYSVTA
+4557 VSYPVTA

-4613 RMEPASDTGNS
+4613 RMEPASDTGSS

-4659 VLKQTITVGADGNW
+4659 VLKHTITVGADGNW

-4718 SDPSIDDQHEATSLR
+4718 SDPSIDDQYEATSLR
-4733 PEFKGFAEAFSTI
+4733 PEFKGLAEAFSTI

-4826 TTNNKTPTLIGSTL
+4826 TTNNKTPTLVGNTL
-4840 PNTIV
+4840 PNAIV

-4950 YTTGAGHW
+4950 YTTGTGHW

-5084 EILIEHDTQIEISD
+5084 DILIEHDTQIEISD

-5252 GTFNIHFS
+5252 GKFNIHFS

-5303 NHNKPVLVGTAEAGA
+5303 SHNKPVLVGTAEAGA

-5381 IDNPAMVAGSDNGI
+5381 IDNPVMMAGSDNGI

-5401 TSQTRPTFSIF
+5401 TSQTRPAFSIF

-5536 VNEKGHWQMPVNPL
+5536 VNDKGHWQMPVNPL

-5583 KVFTS
+5583 QVFTS

-5597 KTEWWSNS
+5597 KTDWWSNS
-5605 DLITMRGTGEIG
+5605 STITMRGMGEIG

-5636 TGRWELSTDKL
+5636 NGQWELSTDQL
-5647 PEGTYDIS
+5647 PEGKYDITLS
-5655 LVIEDSAG
+5655 IEDNAG
-5663 NRWEDVRE
+5663 NRKEEVHE

-5709 DSEGN
+5709 DSNGN

-5758 KEVPVIS
+5758 KETPVIS

-5880 NHTQPK
+5880 NHNHTQPK

-5922 FTPPAAWNDGNY
+5922 FTPPAAWNDGTY

-5946 SQQSASLAVTVDSTV
+5946 SLQSASLEVTVDSTV

-5996 LRTEPSAA
+5996 LRTVPSAA

-6009 KVTAYSITLLNA
+6009 KETAYSITLLNA

-6041 PENIVNVSIMFEGE
+6041 PENIVNVSVMFEGE

-6088 DNDFLIKEKTFSVD
+6088 DDDFLIKEKTFSVD

-6109 NAMNVR
+6109 NAMNAR

>member
-2125 IVLDNTDDSGTK
+2125 IVLDSTDDSGTK

-2418 TVDTQIAINNIELVN
+2418 TVDTQIAINN
-2433 DSGIPDDNL
+2433 
-2442 TNNVRPHFQVTV
+2442 
-2454 PTDVNVVRLSIDGG
+2454 
-2468 KTWFNATQSATP
+2468 
-2480 GVWDYIWPDDVADGG
+2480 
-2495 YTLTVE
+2495 
-2501 ATDEAGN
+2501 
-2508 KATQTLDFTIDTTLS
+2508 
-2523 VPTLSLDSA
+2523 
-2532 DDSGIAGDNITNV
+2532 
-2545 KTPGFTLNNID
+2545 
-2556 TDVSRVIVEVMHN
+2556 
-2569 GIKQEVPLV
+2569 
-2578 QTGGQWRFAPTSD
+2578 
-2591 WADGDYI
+2591 
-2598 LTVKVEDRAGNVK
+2598 
-2611 QSAPLTVTVDTH
+2611 
-2623 IAIDRIEL
+2623 
-2631 VNDSGIPGDNLTNE
+2631 
-2645 ARPHFQ
+2645 
-2651 VTVPA
+2651 
-2656 DVNGVRLSIDGGK
+2656 
-2669 TWFDATQS
+2669 
-2677 ATSGVWDYTWLT
+2677 
-2689 NVANGPHT
+2689 
-2697 LMVEASDKAGNKT
+2697 
-2710 TQKLDFTIDTI
+2710 
-2721 LSEPTITLDSAD
+2721 
-2733 DSAAGDNITNVKMPG
+2733 
-2748 FTLGNIDADVTKVV
+2748 
-2762 VTVAHDGKNQQIELI
+2762 
-2777 KNGGVWRFTPGAAWT
+2777 
-2792 DGDYTLTVKVEDK
+2792 
-2805 AGNTNYSA
+2805 
-2813 PLTVTI
+2813 
-2819 DTQTSIDRIELLN
+2819 
-2832 DTGIVG
+2832 
-2838 DNLTNEARPQF
+2838 
-2849 HITVPTDVNSVQ
+2849 
-2861 LSLDGGINWVN
+2861 
-2872 ATLTSDGVWEY
+2872 
-2883 IWPTDLVENTYT
+2883 
-2895 LTVKATDVAGNTA
+2895 
-2908 TETLNFIIDTT
+2908 
-2919 LSTPTITL
+2919 
-2927 DSADDSGTANDN
+2927 
-2939 KTNVK
+2939 
-2944 TPGFIIGGIDSDVTQ
+2944 
-2959 VVVQVMRD
+2959 
-2967 GHSEEVEL
+2967 
-2975 TQTNGQWRFVPG
+2975 
-2987 SAWTDGDYTLTVT
+2987 
-3000 VKDEAGN
+3000 
-3007 IRHSAPLTVTIDT
+3007 
-3020 QITIDHIELVNDS
+3020 IELVNDS

-4269 IENTGG
+4269 IENSGG

-4557 VSYSVTA
+4557 VSYPVTA

-4579 DGVYEAVVVFR
+4579 DSVYEAVVVFR

>member
-429 TIAPEKPTIELDDS
+429 TIPPEKPTIELDDS

-597 SVEGINN
+597 SVEGVNN

-624 IDTIAPVPPTVS
+624 IDTVAPVPPTVS
-636 LEDYVVLP
+636 LEDFVVLP

-1031 DSDSGISDDNLTNI
+1031 DSDSGVSDDNLTNI

-1059 ISVQVWDAMSDTQ
+1059 ISVQVWDAASDTQ

-1107 GNKANSAIFDF
+1107 GNKANSAVFDF

-1384 WTFTP
+1384 WSFTP
-1389 PTSWADGDYTL
+1389 TGAWADGDYTL

-1436 GIPDDNL
+1436 GIPNDNL

-1469 KTWFNATQSATPGVW
+1469 KTWFNATQSATPGAW

-1501 EATDEAGN
+1501 EATDKAGN
-1509 KATQTLDFTIDTTLS
+1509 KTTQELDFTIDTTLS

-1691 VANGPHTLMVEASDK
+1691 VANGPHTLMVEATDK

-2016 VTIDTQITIDHIELV
+2016 VTIDTQI
-2031 NDSGIPDDNLTNNVR
+2031 
-2046 PHFQVTVPT
+2046 
-2055 DVNVVRLSIDGGKTW
+2055 
-2070 FNATQSATPGV
+2070 A
-2081 WDYTWLA
+2081 
-2088 DVGEGKH
+2088 
-2095 TLTVEATDK
+2095 
-2104 AGNKTTQQLDFIIDT
+2104 
-2119 LLSEPT
+2119 
-2125 IVLDNTDDSGTK
+2125 
-2137 GDHLTNVNK
+2137 
-2146 PTFLLGNIDAD
+2146 
-2157 ARYVTVEVQHGGTK
+2157 
-2171 EVLTATKDA
+2171 
-2180 TGNWSV
+2180 
-2186 TPTGTWADGDYTLTV
+2186 
-2201 RVEDEAGNE
+2201 
-2210 KHSAS
+2210 
-2215 LTVTVDT
+2215 
-2222 QITID
+2222 
-2227 VIELVNDNGIPGD
+2227 
-2240 NMTNDAH
+2240 
-2247 PQFRVTVP
+2247 
-2255 GDVNEVSLSI
+2255 
-2265 DGGVTWVKATQSAT
+2265 
-2279 PGVWNYTWPGTVP
+2279 
-2292 DGDYT
+2292 
-2297 LNVKATDNAGN
+2297 
-2308 TVTETLHFTIDT
+2308 
-2320 TLSTPVIVLD
+2320 
-2330 SADDSGVHGDN
+2330 
-2341 MTNHTQPTFAL
+2341 
-2352 QHIDDDAVR
+2352 
-2361 VTVSVE
+2361 
-2367 HGGVTTTFDATK
+2367 
-2379 DAGGWTFTPTG
+2379 
-2390 AWADGDYTL
+2390 
-2399 SVSVEDKAG
+2399 
-2408 NTSHSASLTV
+2408 
-2418 TVDTQIAINNIELVN
+2418 
-2433 DSGIPDDNL
+2433 
-2442 TNNVRPHFQVTV
+2442 
-2454 PTDVNVVRLSIDGG
+2454 
-2468 KTWFNATQSATP
+2468 
-2480 GVWDYIWPDDVADGG
+2480 
-2495 YTLTVE
+2495 
-2501 ATDEAGN
+2501 
-2508 KATQTLDFTIDTTLS
+2508 
-2523 VPTLSLDSA
+2523 
-2532 DDSGIAGDNITNV
+2532 
-2545 KTPGFTLNNID
+2545 
-2556 TDVSRVIVEVMHN
+2556 
-2569 GIKQEVPLV
+2569 
-2578 QTGGQWRFAPTSD
+2578 
-2591 WADGDYI
+2591 
-2598 LTVKVEDRAGNVK
+2598 
-2611 QSAPLTVTVDTH
+2611 
-2623 IAIDRIEL
+2623 
-2631 VNDSGIPGDNLTNE
+2631 
-2645 ARPHFQ
+2645 
-2651 VTVPA
+2651 
-2656 DVNGVRLSIDGGK
+2656 
-2669 TWFDATQS
+2669 
-2677 ATSGVWDYTWLT
+2677 
-2689 NVANGPHT
+2689 
-2697 LMVEASDKAGNKT
+2697 
-2710 TQKLDFTIDTI
+2710 
-2721 LSEPTITLDSAD
+2721 
-2733 DSAAGDNITNVKMPG
+2733 
-2748 FTLGNIDADVTKVV
+2748 
-2762 VTVAHDGKNQQIELI
+2762 
-2777 KNGGVWRFTPGAAWT
+2777 
-2792 DGDYTLTVKVEDK
+2792 
-2805 AGNTNYSA
+2805 
-2813 PLTVTI
+2813 
-2819 DTQTSIDRIELLN
+2819 
-2832 DTGIVG
+2832 
-2838 DNLTNEARPQF
+2838 
-2849 HITVPTDVNSVQ
+2849 
-2861 LSLDGGINWVN
+2861 
-2872 ATLTSDGVWEY
+2872 
-2883 IWPTDLVENTYT
+2883 
-2895 LTVKATDVAGNTA
+2895 
-2908 TETLNFIIDTT
+2908 
-2919 LSTPTITL
+2919 
-2927 DSADDSGTANDN
+2927 
-2939 KTNVK
+2939 
-2944 TPGFIIGGIDSDVTQ
+2944 
-2959 VVVQVMRD
+2959 
-2967 GHSEEVEL
+2967 
-2975 TQTNGQWRFVPG
+2975 
-2987 SAWTDGDYTLTVT
+2987 
-3000 VKDEAGN
+3000 
-3007 IRHSAPLTVTIDT
+3007 
-3020 QITIDHIELVNDS
+3020 IDHIELVNDS

-3174 ATKGATGI
+3174 ATKDATGNWSVTPTGTWADGDYTLTVRVEDEAGNEKHSASLTVTVDTQITIDAIELVNDNGIPGDNMTNDAHPQFRVTVPGDVNEVSLSIDGGVTWVKATQSATPGVWNYTWPGTVPDGDYTLNVKATDNAGNTVTETLHFTIDTTLSVPVIVLNSADDTGVQGDNMTNRTQPTFALQHIDDDAVRVTVSVEHGGVTTTFDATKGTGGWSFTPTGAWADGDYTLSVSVEDKAGNTSHSASLTVTVDTQIAINNIELVNDSGIPDDNLTNNVRPHFQVTVPTDVNVVRLSIDGGKTWFNATQSATPGVWDYTWLADVGEGKHTLTVEATDKAGNQTTQKLDFIIDTMLSEPTIVLDSTDDSGTKGDNLTNANKPTFILGNIDADARYVTVEVQYGGTKEVLTATKGATGI
-3182 WSVTPTGTWADGDYT
+3182 WSVTPTGTWADGDYM

-3320 STPTIA
+3320 STPTIT

-3350 GNIDADAHSVILRI
+3350 GNIDSDAQSVILRI

-3382 RFTPDADWADGSY
+3382 RFTPEADWADGSY

-3413 LVVTVDTQTSIT
+3413 LIVTVDTQTSIT

-3462 IDGGANWVSATQGIE
+3462 IDGGANWVSAAQGIE

-3614 VTVDTQIAIDRIEL
+3614 VTVDTQIAIDHIEL

-3718 LLTPTIELAPDQD
+3718 LMTPTIELAPDQD

-3846 RPVFDIHQVDSD
+3846 RPVFDIRQVDSD

-4304 TSAELRIEIDTQ
+4304 TSAELKIEIDTQ

-4528 DNITSVTTPRFVIGN
+4528 DNITSVTKPRFVIGN

-4557 VSYSVTA
+4557 VSYPVTA

-4613 RMEPASDTGNS
+4613 RMEPASDTGSS

-4718 SDPSIDDQHEATSLR
+4718 SDPSIDDQYEATSLR
-4733 PEFKGFAEAFSTI
+4733 PEFKGLAEAFSTI

-4826 TTNNKTPTLIGSTL
+4826 TTNNKTPTLIGNTL
-4840 PNTIV
+4840 PNAIV

-5040 PQGVVIATL
+5040 PQGGVIATL

-5252 GTFNIHFS
+5252 GKFNIHFS

-5303 NHNKPVLVGTAEAGA
+5303 SHNKPVLVGTAEAGA

-5381 IDNPAMVAGSDNGI
+5381 IDNPVMIAGSDNGI

-5401 TSQTRPTFSIF
+5401 TSQTRPAFSIF

-5466 SKTLNFTIDTF
+5466 SKTLNFTIDTL

-5536 VNEKGHWQMPVNPL
+5536 VNDKGHWQMPVNPL

-5583 KVFTS
+5583 QVFTS

-5597 KTEWWSNS
+5597 KTDWWSNS
-5605 DLITMRGTGEIG
+5605 STITMRGMGEIG

-5636 TGRWELSTDKL
+5636 NGQWELSTDQL
-5647 PEGTYDIS
+5647 PEGKYDITLS
-5655 LVIEDSAG
+5655 IEDNAG
-5663 NRWEDVRE
+5663 NRKEEVHE

-5709 DSEGN
+5709 DSNGN

-5758 KEVPVIS
+5758 KETPVIS
-5765 LSPDSDSGTVGDNIT
+5765 LSPDSDSGTAGDNIT
-5780 RDKQPTFII
+5780 RDNQPTFII

-5880 NHTQPK
+5880 NHNHTQPK

-5907 VTDIYQATQGADGWT
+5907 VTDTYQATQGADGWT

-5968 HDDASDDATATAVTP
+5968 HNDASDDATAIAVTP

-5996 LRTEPSAA
+5996 LRTVPSVA

-6009 KVTAYSITLLNA
+6009 KETAYSITLLNA

-6041 PENIVNVSIMFEGE
+6041 PENIVNVSVMFEGE
-6055 EFTLPITNQKAIFE
+6055 EFTLPIINQKAIFE

-6083 KFIDK
+6083 KYLDK
-6088 DNDFLIKEKTFSVD
+6088 DDDFLIKEKTFSVD

-6109 NAMNVR
+6109 NAMNAR

>member
-240 KVTLALAAESNSG
+240 KVTLALATESNSG

-624 IDTIAPVPPTVS
+624 IDTVAPVPPTVS
-636 LEDYVVLP
+636 LEDFVVLP

-726 VVPPKAELDASDDS
+726 VVSPKAELDASDDS

-1031 DSDSGISDDNLTNI
+1031 DSDSGVSDDNLTNI

-1059 ISVQVWDAMSDTQ
+1059 ISVQVWDAASDTQ

-1107 GNKANSAIFDF
+1107 GNKANSAVFDF

-1203 KVEDKAGNTNYS
+1203 KVEDKAGNTSYS

-1384 WTFTP
+1384 WSFTP
-1389 PTSWADGDYTL
+1389 TGAWADGDYTL

-1436 GIPDDNL
+1436 GIPNDNL

-1469 KTWFNATQSATPGVW
+1469 KTWFNATQSATPGAW

-1501 EATDEAGN
+1501 EATDKAGN
-1509 KATQTLDFTIDTTLS
+1509 KTTQELDFTIDTTLS

-2125 IVLDNTDDSGTK
+2125 IVLDSTDDSGTK
-2137 GDHLTNVNK
+2137 GDNLTNVNK

-2320 TLSTPVIVLD
+2320 TLSVPVIVLN
-2330 SADDSGVHGDN
+2330 SADDTGVQGDN
-2341 MTNHTQPTFAL
+2341 MTNSTQPTFAL

-2379 DAGGWTFTPTG
+2379 GTGGWSFTPTG

-2442 TNNVRPHFQVTV
+2442 TNNVRPHFQVKV
-2454 PTDVNVVRLSIDGG
+2454 PMDVN
-2468 KTWFNATQSATP
+2468 
-2480 GVWDYIWPDDVADGG
+2480 
-2495 YTLTVE
+2495 E
-2501 ATDEAGN
+2501 
-2508 KATQTLDFTIDTTLS
+2508 
-2523 VPTLSLDSA
+2523 
-2532 DDSGIAGDNITNV
+2532 
-2545 KTPGFTLNNID
+2545 
-2556 TDVSRVIVEVMHN
+2556 
-2569 GIKQEVPLV
+2569 
-2578 QTGGQWRFAPTSD
+2578 
-2591 WADGDYI
+2591 
-2598 LTVKVEDRAGNVK
+2598 
-2611 QSAPLTVTVDTH
+2611 
-2623 IAIDRIEL
+2623 
-2631 VNDSGIPGDNLTNE
+2631 
-2645 ARPHFQ
+2645 
-2651 VTVPA
+2651 
-2656 DVNGVRLSIDGGK
+2656 
-2669 TWFDATQS
+2669 
-2677 ATSGVWDYTWLT
+2677 
-2689 NVANGPHT
+2689 
-2697 LMVEASDKAGNKT
+2697 
-2710 TQKLDFTIDTI
+2710 
-2721 LSEPTITLDSAD
+2721 
-2733 DSAAGDNITNVKMPG
+2733 
-2748 FTLGNIDADVTKVV
+2748 
-2762 VTVAHDGKNQQIELI
+2762 
-2777 KNGGVWRFTPGAAWT
+2777 
-2792 DGDYTLTVKVEDK
+2792 
-2805 AGNTNYSA
+2805 
-2813 PLTVTI
+2813 
-2819 DTQTSIDRIELLN
+2819 
-2832 DTGIVG
+2832 
-2838 DNLTNEARPQF
+2838 
-2849 HITVPTDVNSVQ
+2849 
-2861 LSLDGGINWVN
+2861 
-2872 ATLTSDGVWEY
+2872 
-2883 IWPTDLVENTYT
+2883 
-2895 LTVKATDVAGNTA
+2895 
-2908 TETLNFIIDTT
+2908 
-2919 LSTPTITL
+2919 
-2927 DSADDSGTANDN
+2927 
-2939 KTNVK
+2939 
-2944 TPGFIIGGIDSDVTQ
+2944 
-2959 VVVQVMRD
+2959 
-2967 GHSEEVEL
+2967 
-2975 TQTNGQWRFVPG
+2975 
-2987 SAWTDGDYTLTVT
+2987 
-3000 VKDEAGN
+3000 
-3007 IRHSAPLTVTIDT
+3007 
-3020 QITIDHIELVNDS
+3020 
-3033 GIPDDNLT
+3033 
-3041 NNVRPHFQVTVPTD
+3041 
-3055 VNVVRL
+3055 VRL

-3100 TDKAGNKTT
+3100 TDKAGNQTT
-3109 QQLDFIIDTL
+3109 QKLDFIIDTL

-3126 LDNTDDSGTKGD
+3126 LDSTDDSGTKGD
-3138 NLTNVNKPTFLL
+3138 NLTNANKPTFIL

-3164 QHGGTKEVLT
+3164 QYGGTKEVLT

-3320 STPTIA
+3320 STPTIT

-3350 GNIDADAHSVILRI
+3350 GNIDSDAQSVILRI

-3413 LVVTVDTQTSIT
+3413 LIVTVDTQTSIT

-3462 IDGGANWVSATQGIE
+3462 IDGGANWVSAAQGIE

-3614 VTVDTQIAIDRIEL
+3614 VTVDTQIAIDHIEL

-3718 LLTPTIELAPDQD
+3718 LMTPTIELAPDQD

-3846 RPVFDIHQVDSD
+3846 RPVFDIRQVDSD

-4528 DNITSVTTPRFVIGN
+4528 DNITSVTKPRFVIGN

-4557 VSYSVTA
+4557 VSYPVTA

-4826 TTNNKTPTLIGSTL
+4826 TTNNKTPTLVGNTL
-4840 PNTIV
+4840 PNAIV

-4958 GVVLPALGNDGNYEL
+4958 GVVLPALGNDGNYVL

-5303 NHNKPVLVGTAEAGA
+5303 SHNKPVLVGTAEAGA

-5381 IDNPAMVAGSDNGI
+5381 IDNPVMMAGSDNGI

-5401 TSQTRPTFSIF
+5401 TSQTRPAFSIY

-5466 SKTLNFTIDTF
+5466 SKTLNFTIDTL

-5536 VNEKGHWQMPVNPL
+5536 VNDKGHWQMPVNPL

-5583 KVFTS
+5583 QVFTS

-5597 KTEWWSNS
+5597 KTDWWSNS
-5605 DLITMRGTGEIG
+5605 STITMRGMGEIG

-5636 TGRWELSTDKL
+5636 NGQWELSTDQL
-5647 PEGTYDIS
+5647 PEGKYDITLS
-5655 LVIEDSAG
+5655 IEDNAG
-5663 NRWEDVRE
+5663 NRKEEVHE

-5709 DSEGN
+5709 DSNGN

-5752 VPLDIM
+5752 VSLDIM

-5867 GEDNGASDSDNVT
+5867 GEDNGVSDSDNVT

-5907 VTDIYQATQGADGWT
+5907 VTDTYQATQGADGWT
-5922 FTPPAAWNDGNY
+5922 FTPPAAWNDGTY

-5996 LRTEPSAA
+5996 LRTVPSAA

-6009 KVTAYSITLLNA
+6009 KETAYSITLLNA

-6109 NAMNVR
+6109 NAMNAR

>member
-429 TIAPEKPTIELDDS
+429 TIPPEKPTIELDDS

-539 TTNDSGI
+539 TTDDSGI

-597 SVEGINN
+597 SVEGVNN

-624 IDTIAPVPPTVS
+624 IDTVAPVPPTVS
-636 LEDYVVLP
+636 LEDFVVLP

-1031 DSDSGISDDNLTNI
+1031 DSDSGIADDNLTNI

-1107 GNKANSAIFDF
+1107 GNKANSAVFDF

-1384 WTFTP
+1384 WSFTP
-1389 PTSWADGDYTL
+1389 TGAWADGDYTL

-1436 GIPDDNL
+1436 GIPNDNL

-1469 KTWFNATQSATPGVW
+1469 KTWFNATQSATPGAW

-1501 EATDEAGN
+1501 EATDKAGN
-1509 KATQTLDFTIDTTLS
+1509 KTTQELDFTIDTTLS

-2125 IVLDNTDDSGTK
+2125 IVLDSTDDSGTK
-2137 GDHLTNVNK
+2137 GDNLTNVNK

-2201 RVEDEAGNE
+2201 RVEDDAGNE

-2330 SADDSGVHGDN
+2330 SADDTGIQGDN
-2341 MTNHTQPTFAL
+2341 MTNRTQPTFNL

-2379 DAGGWTFTPTG
+2379 GTGGWTFTPPTSWG
-2390 AWADGDYTL
+2390 AGDYTL

-2454 PTDVNVVRLSIDGG
+2454 PTDVNEVRLSIDGG
-2468 KTWFNATQSATP
+2468 KTWFNATQS
-2480 GVWDYIWPDDVADGG
+2480 V
-2495 YTLTVE
+2495 
-2501 ATDEAGN
+2501 
-2508 KATQTLDFTIDTTLS
+2508 
-2523 VPTLSLDSA
+2523 
-2532 DDSGIAGDNITNV
+2532 
-2545 KTPGFTLNNID
+2545 
-2556 TDVSRVIVEVMHN
+2556 
-2569 GIKQEVPLV
+2569 
-2578 QTGGQWRFAPTSD
+2578 
-2591 WADGDYI
+2591 
-2598 LTVKVEDRAGNVK
+2598 
-2611 QSAPLTVTVDTH
+2611 
-2623 IAIDRIEL
+2623 
-2631 VNDSGIPGDNLTNE
+2631 
-2645 ARPHFQ
+2645 
-2651 VTVPA
+2651 
-2656 DVNGVRLSIDGGK
+2656 
-2669 TWFDATQS
+2669 
-2677 ATSGVWDYTWLT
+2677 
-2689 NVANGPHT
+2689 
-2697 LMVEASDKAGNKT
+2697 
-2710 TQKLDFTIDTI
+2710 
-2721 LSEPTITLDSAD
+2721 
-2733 DSAAGDNITNVKMPG
+2733 
-2748 FTLGNIDADVTKVV
+2748 
-2762 VTVAHDGKNQQIELI
+2762 
-2777 KNGGVWRFTPGAAWT
+2777 
-2792 DGDYTLTVKVEDK
+2792 
-2805 AGNTNYSA
+2805 
-2813 PLTVTI
+2813 
-2819 DTQTSIDRIELLN
+2819 
-2832 DTGIVG
+2832 
-2838 DNLTNEARPQF
+2838 
-2849 HITVPTDVNSVQ
+2849 
-2861 LSLDGGINWVN
+2861 
-2872 ATLTSDGVWEY
+2872 
-2883 IWPTDLVENTYT
+2883 
-2895 LTVKATDVAGNTA
+2895 
-2908 TETLNFIIDTT
+2908 
-2919 LSTPTITL
+2919 
-2927 DSADDSGTANDN
+2927 
-2939 KTNVK
+2939 
-2944 TPGFIIGGIDSDVTQ
+2944 
-2959 VVVQVMRD
+2959 
-2967 GHSEEVEL
+2967 
-2975 TQTNGQWRFVPG
+2975 
-2987 SAWTDGDYTLTVT
+2987 
-3000 VKDEAGN
+3000 
-3007 IRHSAPLTVTIDT
+3007 
-3020 QITIDHIELVNDS
+3020 
-3033 GIPDDNLT
+3033 
-3041 NNVRPHFQVTVPTD
+3041 
-3055 VNVVRL
+3055 
-3061 SIDGGKTWF
+3061 
-3070 NATQSAT
+3070 T

-3100 TDKAGNKTT
+3100 TDKAGNQTT
-3109 QQLDFIIDTL
+3109 QKLDFIIDTL

-3126 LDNTDDSGTKGD
+3126 LDSTDDSGTKGD
-3138 NLTNVNKPTFLL
+3138 NLTNANKPTFIL

-3272 ATQGTAGIWDYTWPK
+3272 ATQGTAGTWDYTWPK

-3320 STPTIA
+3320 STPTIT

-3413 LVVTVDTQTSIT
+3413 LIVTVDTQTSIT

-3462 IDGGANWVSATQGIE
+3462 IDGGANWVSAAQGIE

-3846 RPVFDIHQVDSD
+3846 RPVFDIRQVDSD

-4304 TSAELRIEIDTQ
+4304 TSAELKIEIDTQ

-4528 DNITSVTTPRFVIGN
+4528 DNITSVTKPRFVIGN

-4557 VSYSVTA
+4557 VSYPVTA

-4898 VTIDTEVA
+4898 LTIDTEVA

-5303 NHNKPVLVGTAEAGA
+5303 SHNKPVLVGTAEAGA

-5381 IDNPAMVAGSDNGI
+5381 IDNPVMMAGSDNGI

-5401 TSQTRPTFSIF
+5401 TSQTRPAFSIY

-5466 SKTLNFTIDTF
+5466 SKTLNFTIDTL

-5536 VNEKGHWQMPVNPL
+5536 VNDKGHWQMPVNPL

-5583 KVFTS
+5583 QVFTS

-5597 KTEWWSNS
+5597 KTDWWSNS
-5605 DLITMRGTGEIG
+5605 STITMRGMGEIG

-5636 TGRWELSTDKL
+5636 NGQWELSTDQL
-5647 PEGTYDIS
+5647 PEGKYDITLS
-5655 LVIEDSAG
+5655 IEDNAG
-5663 NRWEDVRE
+5663 NRKEEVHE

-5709 DSEGN
+5709 DSNGN

-5922 FTPPAAWNDGNY
+5922 FTPPAAWNDGTY

-5968 HDDASDDATATAVTP
+5968 HNDASDDATATAVTP

-5996 LRTEPSAA
+5996 LRTVPSVA

-6009 KVTAYSITLLNA
+6009 KETAYSITLLNA

-6041 PENIVNVSIMFEGE
+6041 PENIVNVSVMFEGE

-6088 DNDFLIKEKTFSVD
+6088 DDDFLIKEKTFSVD

-6109 NAMNVR
+6109 NAMNAR

>member
-1 MGNKSIQK
+1 
-9 FFADQNSVIDLSSLG
+9 
-24 NAKGAKVSL
+24 
-33 SGPDMNITTP
+33 
-43 RGSVIIVNGAL
+43 
-54 YSSIKGNN
+54 
-62 LAVKFKD
+62 
-69 KTITGAKILGSVD
+69 
-82 LKDIQLER
+82 
-90 IDSSLVDSAQVEKK
+90 VEKK

-429 TIAPEKPTIELDDS
+429 TIPPEKPTIELDDS

-1031 DSDSGISDDNLTNI
+1031 DSDSGIADDNLTNI

-1107 GNKANSAIFDF
+1107 GNKANSAVFDF

-1327 IVLDSADDTGIQGDN
+1327 IVLDSADDTGVQGDN
-1342 MTNST
+1342 MTNRT

-1436 GIPDDNL
+1436 GIPNDNL

-1469 KTWFNATQSATPGVW
+1469 KTWFNATQSATTGVW

-2125 IVLDNTDDSGTK
+2125 IVLDSTDDSGTK
-2137 GDHLTNVNK
+2137 GDNLTNVNK

-2320 TLSTPVIVLD
+2320 TLSVPVIVLN
-2330 SADDSGVHGDN
+2330 SADDTGVQGDN
-2341 MTNHTQPTFAL
+2341 MTNSTQPTFAL

-2379 DAGGWTFTPTG
+2379 GVGGWSFTPTG

-2442 TNNVRPHFQVTV
+2442 TNNVRPHFQVKV
-2454 PTDVNVVRLSIDGG
+2454 PTDVN
-2468 KTWFNATQSATP
+2468 
-2480 GVWDYIWPDDVADGG
+2480 
-2495 YTLTVE
+2495 E
-2501 ATDEAGN
+2501 
-2508 KATQTLDFTIDTTLS
+2508 
-2523 VPTLSLDSA
+2523 
-2532 DDSGIAGDNITNV
+2532 
-2545 KTPGFTLNNID
+2545 
-2556 TDVSRVIVEVMHN
+2556 
-2569 GIKQEVPLV
+2569 
-2578 QTGGQWRFAPTSD
+2578 
-2591 WADGDYI
+2591 
-2598 LTVKVEDRAGNVK
+2598 
-2611 QSAPLTVTVDTH
+2611 
-2623 IAIDRIEL
+2623 
-2631 VNDSGIPGDNLTNE
+2631 
-2645 ARPHFQ
+2645 
-2651 VTVPA
+2651 
-2656 DVNGVRLSIDGGK
+2656 
-2669 TWFDATQS
+2669 
-2677 ATSGVWDYTWLT
+2677 
-2689 NVANGPHT
+2689 
-2697 LMVEASDKAGNKT
+2697 
-2710 TQKLDFTIDTI
+2710 
-2721 LSEPTITLDSAD
+2721 
-2733 DSAAGDNITNVKMPG
+2733 
-2748 FTLGNIDADVTKVV
+2748 
-2762 VTVAHDGKNQQIELI
+2762 
-2777 KNGGVWRFTPGAAWT
+2777 
-2792 DGDYTLTVKVEDK
+2792 
-2805 AGNTNYSA
+2805 
-2813 PLTVTI
+2813 
-2819 DTQTSIDRIELLN
+2819 
-2832 DTGIVG
+2832 
-2838 DNLTNEARPQF
+2838 
-2849 HITVPTDVNSVQ
+2849 
-2861 LSLDGGINWVN
+2861 
-2872 ATLTSDGVWEY
+2872 
-2883 IWPTDLVENTYT
+2883 
-2895 LTVKATDVAGNTA
+2895 
-2908 TETLNFIIDTT
+2908 
-2919 LSTPTITL
+2919 
-2927 DSADDSGTANDN
+2927 
-2939 KTNVK
+2939 
-2944 TPGFIIGGIDSDVTQ
+2944 
-2959 VVVQVMRD
+2959 
-2967 GHSEEVEL
+2967 
-2975 TQTNGQWRFVPG
+2975 
-2987 SAWTDGDYTLTVT
+2987 
-3000 VKDEAGN
+3000 
-3007 IRHSAPLTVTIDT
+3007 
-3020 QITIDHIELVNDS
+3020 
-3033 GIPDDNLT
+3033 
-3041 NNVRPHFQVTVPTD
+3041 
-3055 VNVVRL
+3055 VRL

-3100 TDKAGNKTT
+3100 TDKAGNQTT
-3109 QQLDFIIDTL
+3109 QKLDFIIDTL

-3126 LDNTDDSGTKGD
+3126 LDSTDDSGTKGD
-3138 NLTNVNKPTFLL
+3138 NLTNANKPTFIL

-3272 ATQGTAGIWDYTWPK
+3272 ATQGTAGTWDYTWPK

-3350 GNIDADAHSVILRI
+3350 GNIDSDAQSVILRI

-3413 LVVTVDTQTSIT
+3413 LIVTVDTQTSIT

-3614 VTVDTQIAIDRIEL
+3614 VTVDTQIAIDHIEL

-3718 LLTPTIELAPDQD
+3718 LMTPTIELAPDQD

-3782 RYRPDSALADG
+3782 RYRPDSALVDG

-4528 DNITSVTTPRFVIGN
+4528 DNITSVTKPRFVIGN

-4557 VSYSVTA
+4557 VSYPVTA

-4898 VTIDTEVA
+4898 LTIDTEVA

-5303 NHNKPVLVGTAEAGA
+5303 SHNKPVLVGTAEAGA

-5381 IDNPAMVAGSDNGI
+5381 IDNPVMMAGSDNGI

-5401 TSQTRPTFSIF
+5401 TSQTRPAFSIY

-5466 SKTLNFTIDTF
+5466 SKTLNFTIDTL

-5536 VNEKGHWQMPVNPL
+5536 VNDKGHWQMPVNPL

-5583 KVFTS
+5583 QVFTS

-5597 KTEWWSNS
+5597 KTDWWSNS
-5605 DLITMRGTGEIG
+5605 STITMRGMGEIG

-5636 TGRWELSTDKL
+5636 NGQWELSTDQL
-5647 PEGTYDIS
+5647 PEGKYDITLS
-5655 LVIEDSAG
+5655 IEDNAG
-5663 NRWEDVRE
+5663 NRKEEVHE

-5709 DSEGN
+5709 DSNGN

-5752 VPLDIM
+5752 VSLDIM

-5867 GEDNGASDSDNVT
+5867 GEDNGVSDSDNVT

-5907 VTDIYQATQGADGWT
+5907 VTDTYQATQGADGWT
-5922 FTPPAAWNDGNY
+5922 FTPPAAWNDGTY

-5968 HDDASDDATATAVTP
+5968 HDDASDDATPTAVTP
-5983 PESETVNAESATH
+5983 LESETVNAESDTH
-5996 LRTEPSAA
+5996 LRTVPSAA

-6009 KVTAYSITLLNA
+6009 KETAYSITLLNA

-6041 PENIVNVSIMFEGE
+6041 PENIVNVSVMFEGE

-6109 NAMNVR
+6109 NAMNAR
-6115 GKTEDDINDSPST
+6115 GKAEDDINDSPST

>member
-429 TIAPEKPTIELDDS
+429 TIPPEKPTIELDDS

-539 TTNDSGI
+539 TTDDSGI

-597 SVEGINN
+597 SVEGVNN

-624 IDTIAPVPPTVS
+624 IDTVAPVPPTVS
-636 LEDYVVLP
+636 LEDFVVLP

-1031 DSDSGISDDNLTNI
+1031 DSDSGIADDNLTNI

-1107 GNKANSAIFDF
+1107 GNKANSAVFDF

-1327 IVLDSADDTGIQGDN
+1327 IVLNSADDTGIQGDN

-1384 WTFTP
+1384 WSFTP
-1389 PTSWADGDYTL
+1389 TGAWADGDYTL

-1436 GIPDDNL
+1436 GIPNDNL

-1469 KTWFNATQSATPGVW
+1469 KTWFNATQSATPGAW

-1501 EATDEAGN
+1501 EATDKAGN
-1509 KATQTLDFTIDTTLS
+1509 KTTQELDFTIDTTLS

-2125 IVLDNTDDSGTK
+2125 IVLDSTDDSGTK
-2137 GDHLTNVNK
+2137 GDNLTNVNK

-2320 TLSTPVIVLD
+2320 TLSVPVIVLN
-2330 SADDSGVHGDN
+2330 SADDTGVQGDN
-2341 MTNHTQPTFAL
+2341 MTNSTQPTFAL

-2379 DAGGWTFTPTG
+2379 GVGGWSFTPTG

-2442 TNNVRPHFQVTV
+2442 TNNVRPHFQVKV
-2454 PTDVNVVRLSIDGG
+2454 PTDVN
-2468 KTWFNATQSATP
+2468 
-2480 GVWDYIWPDDVADGG
+2480 
-2495 YTLTVE
+2495 E
-2501 ATDEAGN
+2501 
-2508 KATQTLDFTIDTTLS
+2508 
-2523 VPTLSLDSA
+2523 
-2532 DDSGIAGDNITNV
+2532 
-2545 KTPGFTLNNID
+2545 
-2556 TDVSRVIVEVMHN
+2556 
-2569 GIKQEVPLV
+2569 
-2578 QTGGQWRFAPTSD
+2578 
-2591 WADGDYI
+2591 
-2598 LTVKVEDRAGNVK
+2598 
-2611 QSAPLTVTVDTH
+2611 
-2623 IAIDRIEL
+2623 
-2631 VNDSGIPGDNLTNE
+2631 
-2645 ARPHFQ
+2645 
-2651 VTVPA
+2651 
-2656 DVNGVRLSIDGGK
+2656 
-2669 TWFDATQS
+2669 
-2677 ATSGVWDYTWLT
+2677 
-2689 NVANGPHT
+2689 
-2697 LMVEASDKAGNKT
+2697 
-2710 TQKLDFTIDTI
+2710 
-2721 LSEPTITLDSAD
+2721 
-2733 DSAAGDNITNVKMPG
+2733 
-2748 FTLGNIDADVTKVV
+2748 
-2762 VTVAHDGKNQQIELI
+2762 
-2777 KNGGVWRFTPGAAWT
+2777 
-2792 DGDYTLTVKVEDK
+2792 
-2805 AGNTNYSA
+2805 
-2813 PLTVTI
+2813 
-2819 DTQTSIDRIELLN
+2819 
-2832 DTGIVG
+2832 
-2838 DNLTNEARPQF
+2838 
-2849 HITVPTDVNSVQ
+2849 
-2861 LSLDGGINWVN
+2861 
-2872 ATLTSDGVWEY
+2872 
-2883 IWPTDLVENTYT
+2883 
-2895 LTVKATDVAGNTA
+2895 
-2908 TETLNFIIDTT
+2908 
-2919 LSTPTITL
+2919 
-2927 DSADDSGTANDN
+2927 
-2939 KTNVK
+2939 
-2944 TPGFIIGGIDSDVTQ
+2944 
-2959 VVVQVMRD
+2959 
-2967 GHSEEVEL
+2967 
-2975 TQTNGQWRFVPG
+2975 
-2987 SAWTDGDYTLTVT
+2987 
-3000 VKDEAGN
+3000 
-3007 IRHSAPLTVTIDT
+3007 
-3020 QITIDHIELVNDS
+3020 
-3033 GIPDDNLT
+3033 
-3041 NNVRPHFQVTVPTD
+3041 
-3055 VNVVRL
+3055 VRL

-3100 TDKAGNKTT
+3100 TDKAGNQTT
-3109 QQLDFIIDTL
+3109 QKLDFIIDTM

-3126 LDNTDDSGTKGD
+3126 LDSTDDSGTKGD
-3138 NLTNVNKPTFLL
+3138 NLTNANKPTFIL

-3164 QHGGTKEVLT
+3164 QYGGTKEVLT

-3320 STPTIA
+3320 STPTIT

-3350 GNIDADAHSVILRI
+3350 GNIDSDAQSVILRI

-3413 LVVTVDTQTSIT
+3413 LIVTVDTQTSIT

-3462 IDGGANWVSATQGIE
+3462 IDGGANWVSAAQGIE

-3614 VTVDTQIAIDRIEL
+3614 VTVDTQIAIDHIEL

-3718 LLTPTIELAPDQD
+3718 LMTPTIELAPDQD

-3846 RPVFDIHQVDSD
+3846 RPVFDIRQVDSD

-4078 GWQFTPGNAIPDGS
+4078 GWQFTPVNAIPDGS

-4304 TSAELRIEIDTQ
+4304 TSAELKIEIDTQ

-4528 DNITSVTTPRFVIGN
+4528 DNITSVTKPRFVIGN

-4557 VSYSVTA
+4557 VSYPVTA

-4826 TTNNKTPTLIGSTL
+4826 TTNNKTPTLVGNTL
-4840 PNTIV
+4840 PNAIV

-4958 GVVLPALGNDGNYEL
+4958 GVVLPALGNDGNYVL

-5035 LTIRN
+5035 LTIRS

-5084 EILIEHDTQIEISD
+5084 DILIEHDTQIEISD

-5401 TSQTRPTFSIF
+5401 TSQTRPTFSIS

-5583 KVFTS
+5583 QVFTS

-5597 KTEWWSNS
+5597 KTDWWSNS
-5605 DLITMRGTGEIG
+5605 STITMRGMGEIG

-5636 TGRWELSTDKL
+5636 NGQWELSTDQL
-5647 PEGTYDIS
+5647 PEGKYDITLS
-5655 LVIEDSAG
+5655 IEDNAG
-5663 NRWEDVRE
+5663 NRKEEVHE

-5709 DSEGN
+5709 DSNGN

-5805 TVYNAEKNADGVWFF
+5805 IVYNAEKNADGVWFF

-5922 FTPPAAWNDGNY
+5922 FTPPAAWNDGTY

-5968 HDDASDDATATAVTP
+5968 HNDASDDATATAVTP

-5996 LRTEPSAA
+5996 LRTVPSVA

-6009 KVTAYSITLLNA
+6009 KETAYSITLLNA

-6041 PENIVNVSIMFEGE
+6041 PENIVNVSVMFEGE

-6088 DNDFLIKEKTFSVD
+6088 DDDFLIKEKTFSVD

-6109 NAMNVR
+6109 NAMNAR

>member
-43 RGSVIIVNGAL
+43 HGSVIIVNGAL

-120 QLDDAE
+120 QLDEAE

-323 SAKLVITIDSVTDK
+323 SAKLVITIDSVIDK

-443 SDSGIKNDN
+443 SDSGIKNDS

-539 TTNDSGI
+539 TTDDSGI

-624 IDTIAPVPPTVS
+624 IDTVAPVPPTIS

-1059 ISVQVWDAMSDTQ
+1059 ISVQVWDAASDTQ

-1107 GNKANSAIFDF
+1107 GNKANSAVFDF

-1183 GSWLFI
+1183 GSWLFT

-1327 IVLDSADDTGIQGDN
+1327 IVLNSADDTGVQGDN

-1372 TTTFDATKGTGG
+1372 TTTFDATKGVGG
-1384 WTFTP
+1384 WSFTP
-1389 PTSWADGDYTL
+1389 TGAWADGDYTL

-1436 GIPDDNL
+1436 GIPNDNL

-1469 KTWFNATQSATPGVW
+1469 KTWFNATQNATPGVW

-1509 KATQTLDFTIDTTLS
+1509 KTTQTLDFTIDTTLS

-1552 LNNIDTDVSRVIVEV
+1552 LNNIDTDVSRVTVEV

-1715 DFTIDTILSEP
+1715 DFIIDTMLSEP

-2016 VTIDTQITIDHIELV
+2016 VTIDTQIAIDHIELV
-2031 NDSGIPDDNLTNNVR
+2031 NDSGIPNDNLTNNVR

-2119 LLSEPT
+2119 MLSEPT

-2137 GDHLTNVNK
+2137 GDNLTNVNK

-2227 VIELVNDNGIPGD
+2227 AIELVNDNGIPGD

-2292 DGDYT
+2292 DGDYS

-2330 SADDSGVHGDN
+2330 SADDTGIQGDN
-2341 MTNHTQPTFAL
+2341 MTNRTQPTFNL

-2379 DAGGWTFTPTG
+2379 GVGGWTFTPPTSWG
-2390 AWADGDYTL
+2390 AGDYTL

-2442 TNNVRPHFQVTV
+2442 TNSVRPQFQVKV
-2454 PTDVNVVRLSIDGG
+2454 PTDVN
-2468 KTWFNATQSATP
+2468 
-2480 GVWDYIWPDDVADGG
+2480 
-2495 YTLTVE
+2495 E
-2501 ATDEAGN
+2501 
-2508 KATQTLDFTIDTTLS
+2508 
-2523 VPTLSLDSA
+2523 
-2532 DDSGIAGDNITNV
+2532 
-2545 KTPGFTLNNID
+2545 
-2556 TDVSRVIVEVMHN
+2556 
-2569 GIKQEVPLV
+2569 
-2578 QTGGQWRFAPTSD
+2578 
-2591 WADGDYI
+2591 
-2598 LTVKVEDRAGNVK
+2598 
-2611 QSAPLTVTVDTH
+2611 
-2623 IAIDRIEL
+2623 
-2631 VNDSGIPGDNLTNE
+2631 
-2645 ARPHFQ
+2645 
-2651 VTVPA
+2651 
-2656 DVNGVRLSIDGGK
+2656 
-2669 TWFDATQS
+2669 
-2677 ATSGVWDYTWLT
+2677 
-2689 NVANGPHT
+2689 
-2697 LMVEASDKAGNKT
+2697 
-2710 TQKLDFTIDTI
+2710 
-2721 LSEPTITLDSAD
+2721 
-2733 DSAAGDNITNVKMPG
+2733 
-2748 FTLGNIDADVTKVV
+2748 
-2762 VTVAHDGKNQQIELI
+2762 
-2777 KNGGVWRFTPGAAWT
+2777 
-2792 DGDYTLTVKVEDK
+2792 
-2805 AGNTNYSA
+2805 
-2813 PLTVTI
+2813 
-2819 DTQTSIDRIELLN
+2819 
-2832 DTGIVG
+2832 
-2838 DNLTNEARPQF
+2838 
-2849 HITVPTDVNSVQ
+2849 
-2861 LSLDGGINWVN
+2861 
-2872 ATLTSDGVWEY
+2872 
-2883 IWPTDLVENTYT
+2883 
-2895 LTVKATDVAGNTA
+2895 
-2908 TETLNFIIDTT
+2908 
-2919 LSTPTITL
+2919 
-2927 DSADDSGTANDN
+2927 
-2939 KTNVK
+2939 
-2944 TPGFIIGGIDSDVTQ
+2944 
-2959 VVVQVMRD
+2959 
-2967 GHSEEVEL
+2967 
-2975 TQTNGQWRFVPG
+2975 
-2987 SAWTDGDYTLTVT
+2987 
-3000 VKDEAGN
+3000 
-3007 IRHSAPLTVTIDT
+3007 
-3020 QITIDHIELVNDS
+3020 
-3033 GIPDDNLT
+3033 
-3041 NNVRPHFQVTVPTD
+3041 
-3055 VNVVRL
+3055 VRL

-3100 TDKAGNKTT
+3100 TDKAGNQTT
-3109 QQLDFIIDTL
+3109 QKLDFIIDTL

-3126 LDNTDDSGTKGD
+3126 LDSTDDSGTKGD
-3138 NLTNVNKPTFLL
+3138 NLTNANKPTFLL

-3164 QHGGTKEVLT
+3164 QHGSTKEVLT

-3197 LTVRVEDDAGNV
+3197 LTVRVEDEAGNV

-3320 STPTIA
+3320 STPTIT

-3395 TLTVEVTDNAGNV
+3395 TLTVEVQDNAGNV

-3413 LVVTVDTQTSIT
+3413 LIVTVDTQTSIT

-3462 IDGGANWVSATQGIE
+3462 IDGGANWVSAAQGIE

-3614 VTVDTQIAIDRIEL
+3614 VTVDTQIAIDHIEL

-3693 TLTVEVTDG
+3693 TLIVEVTDG
-3702 AGNKMTETLN
+3702 AGNKMTGTLD

-3738 NLTSVT
+3738 NMTSVT

-3846 RPVFDIHQVDSD
+3846 RPVFDIRQVDSD

-3915 FEVRIDTTT
+3915 LEVRIDTTT

-3954 PGDVVQVRVTLDGG
+3954 PGDVIQVRVTLDGG

-4188 DGQHTLLV
+4188 DGKHTLLV

-4304 TSAELRIEIDTQ
+4304 TSAELQIEIDTQ

-4422 DDAGK
+4422 DDAGE

-4528 DNITSVTTPRFVIGN
+4528 DNITSVTKPRFVIGN

-4557 VSYSVTA
+4557 VSYPVTA

-4613 RMEPASDTGNS
+4613 RMEPASDTGSS

-4659 VLKQTITVGADGNW
+4659 VLKHTITVGADGNW

-4718 SDPSIDDQHEATSLR
+4718 SDPSIDDQYEATSLR
-4733 PEFKGFAEAFSTI
+4733 PEFKGLAEAFSTI

-4826 TTNNKTPTLIGSTL
+4826 TTNNKTPTLVGNTL
-4840 PNTIV
+4840 PNAIV

-4958 GVVLPALGNDGNYEL
+4958 GVVLPALGNDGNYVL

-5084 EILIEHDTQIEISD
+5084 DILIEHDTQIEISD

-5303 NHNKPVLVGTAEAGA
+5303 SHNKPVLVGTAEAGA

-5381 IDNPAMVAGSDNGI
+5381 IDNPVMMAGSDNGI

-5401 TSQTRPTFSIF
+5401 TSQTRPAFSIY

-5508 RNLLFS
+5508 RSLLFS

-5536 VNEKGHWQMPVNPL
+5536 VNDKGHWQMPVNPL

-5583 KVFTS
+5583 QVFTS

-5597 KTEWWSNS
+5597 KTDWWSNS
-5605 DLITMRGTGEIG
+5605 STITMRGMGEIG

-5636 TGRWELSTDKL
+5636 NGQWELSTDQL
-5647 PEGTYDIS
+5647 PEGKYDITLS
-5655 LVIEDSAG
+5655 IEDNAG
-5663 NRWEDVRE
+5663 NRKEEVHE

-5709 DSEGN
+5709 DSNGN

-5758 KEVPVIS
+5758 KETPVIS

-5780 RDKQPTFII
+5780 RDNQPTFII

-5820 TPGTPLADGSYTISV
+5820 TPGTPLADGSYTVSV

-5867 GEDNGASDSDNVT
+5867 GEGNGASDSDNVT
-5880 NHTQPK
+5880 NHNHTQPK

-5922 FTPPAAWNDGNY
+5922 FTPPAAWNDGTY

-5946 SQQSASLAVTVDSTV
+5946 SLQSASLEVTVDSTV

-5996 LRTEPSAA
+5996 LRTVPSAA

-6009 KVTAYSITLLNA
+6009 KETAYSITLLNA

-6041 PENIVNVSIMFEGE
+6041 PENIVNVSVMFEGE

-6083 KFIDK
+6083 KFLDK
-6088 DNDFLIKEKTFSVD
+6088 DDDFLIKEKTFSVD

-6109 NAMNVR
+6109 NAMNAR

-6134 NNGAID
+6134 NNGAIE

>member
-1 MGNKSIQK
+1 
-9 FFADQNSVIDLSSLG
+9 QNSVIDLSSLG

-2125 IVLDNTDDSGTK
+2125 IVLDSTDDSGTK

-2418 TVDTQIAINNIELVN
+2418 TVDTQIAINN
-2433 DSGIPDDNL
+2433 
-2442 TNNVRPHFQVTV
+2442 
-2454 PTDVNVVRLSIDGG
+2454 
-2468 KTWFNATQSATP
+2468 
-2480 GVWDYIWPDDVADGG
+2480 
-2495 YTLTVE
+2495 
-2501 ATDEAGN
+2501 
-2508 KATQTLDFTIDTTLS
+2508 
-2523 VPTLSLDSA
+2523 
-2532 DDSGIAGDNITNV
+2532 
-2545 KTPGFTLNNID
+2545 
-2556 TDVSRVIVEVMHN
+2556 
-2569 GIKQEVPLV
+2569 
-2578 QTGGQWRFAPTSD
+2578 
-2591 WADGDYI
+2591 
-2598 LTVKVEDRAGNVK
+2598 
-2611 QSAPLTVTVDTH
+2611 
-2623 IAIDRIEL
+2623 
-2631 VNDSGIPGDNLTNE
+2631 
-2645 ARPHFQ
+2645 
-2651 VTVPA
+2651 
-2656 DVNGVRLSIDGGK
+2656 
-2669 TWFDATQS
+2669 
-2677 ATSGVWDYTWLT
+2677 
-2689 NVANGPHT
+2689 
-2697 LMVEASDKAGNKT
+2697 
-2710 TQKLDFTIDTI
+2710 
-2721 LSEPTITLDSAD
+2721 
-2733 DSAAGDNITNVKMPG
+2733 
-2748 FTLGNIDADVTKVV
+2748 
-2762 VTVAHDGKNQQIELI
+2762 
-2777 KNGGVWRFTPGAAWT
+2777 
-2792 DGDYTLTVKVEDK
+2792 
-2805 AGNTNYSA
+2805 
-2813 PLTVTI
+2813 
-2819 DTQTSIDRIELLN
+2819 
-2832 DTGIVG
+2832 
-2838 DNLTNEARPQF
+2838 
-2849 HITVPTDVNSVQ
+2849 
-2861 LSLDGGINWVN
+2861 
-2872 ATLTSDGVWEY
+2872 
-2883 IWPTDLVENTYT
+2883 
-2895 LTVKATDVAGNTA
+2895 
-2908 TETLNFIIDTT
+2908 
-2919 LSTPTITL
+2919 
-2927 DSADDSGTANDN
+2927 
-2939 KTNVK
+2939 
-2944 TPGFIIGGIDSDVTQ
+2944 
-2959 VVVQVMRD
+2959 
-2967 GHSEEVEL
+2967 
-2975 TQTNGQWRFVPG
+2975 
-2987 SAWTDGDYTLTVT
+2987 
-3000 VKDEAGN
+3000 
-3007 IRHSAPLTVTIDT
+3007 
-3020 QITIDHIELVNDS
+3020 IELVNDS

-4557 VSYSVTA
+4557 VSYPVTA

-6140 VFAVNEVTLPVDNQE
+6140 VFAVNEVTLP
-6155 EHA
+6155 

>member
-429 TIAPEKPTIELDDS
+429 TIPPEKPTIELDDS

-597 SVEGINN
+597 SVEGVNN

-624 IDTIAPVPPTVS
+624 IDTVAPVPPTVS
-636 LEDYVVLP
+636 LEDFVVLP

-1031 DSDSGISDDNLTNI
+1031 DSDSGIADDNLTNI

-1059 ISVQVWDAMSDTQ
+1059 ISVQVWDAASDTQ

-1107 GNKANSAIFDF
+1107 GNKANSAVFDF

-1384 WTFTP
+1384 WSFTP
-1389 PTSWADGDYTL
+1389 TGAWTDGDYTL

-1469 KTWFNATQSATPGVW
+1469 KTWFNATQSATPGAW

-1501 EATDEAGN
+1501 EATDKAGN
-1509 KATQTLDFTIDTTLS
+1509 KTTQELDFTIDTTLS

-1633 NDSGIPGDNLTN
+1633 NDSGIPDDNLTN

-2104 AGNKTTQQLDFIIDT
+2104 AGNKTTQQLDFIVDT

-2125 IVLDNTDDSGTK
+2125 IVLDSTDDSGTK
-2137 GDHLTNVNK
+2137 GDNLTNVNK

-2330 SADDSGVHGDN
+2330 SADDTGIQGDN
-2341 MTNHTQPTFAL
+2341 MTNRTQPTFNL

-2379 DAGGWTFTPTG
+2379 DAGGWTFTPPTSWG
-2390 AWADGDYTL
+2390 AGDYTL

-2442 TNNVRPHFQVTV
+2442 TNNVRPHFQVKV
-2454 PTDVNVVRLSIDGG
+2454 PTDVN
-2468 KTWFNATQSATP
+2468 
-2480 GVWDYIWPDDVADGG
+2480 
-2495 YTLTVE
+2495 E
-2501 ATDEAGN
+2501 
-2508 KATQTLDFTIDTTLS
+2508 
-2523 VPTLSLDSA
+2523 
-2532 DDSGIAGDNITNV
+2532 
-2545 KTPGFTLNNID
+2545 
-2556 TDVSRVIVEVMHN
+2556 
-2569 GIKQEVPLV
+2569 
-2578 QTGGQWRFAPTSD
+2578 
-2591 WADGDYI
+2591 
-2598 LTVKVEDRAGNVK
+2598 
-2611 QSAPLTVTVDTH
+2611 
-2623 IAIDRIEL
+2623 
-2631 VNDSGIPGDNLTNE
+2631 
-2645 ARPHFQ
+2645 
-2651 VTVPA
+2651 
-2656 DVNGVRLSIDGGK
+2656 
-2669 TWFDATQS
+2669 
-2677 ATSGVWDYTWLT
+2677 
-2689 NVANGPHT
+2689 
-2697 LMVEASDKAGNKT
+2697 
-2710 TQKLDFTIDTI
+2710 
-2721 LSEPTITLDSAD
+2721 
-2733 DSAAGDNITNVKMPG
+2733 
-2748 FTLGNIDADVTKVV
+2748 
-2762 VTVAHDGKNQQIELI
+2762 
-2777 KNGGVWRFTPGAAWT
+2777 
-2792 DGDYTLTVKVEDK
+2792 
-2805 AGNTNYSA
+2805 
-2813 PLTVTI
+2813 
-2819 DTQTSIDRIELLN
+2819 
-2832 DTGIVG
+2832 
-2838 DNLTNEARPQF
+2838 
-2849 HITVPTDVNSVQ
+2849 
-2861 LSLDGGINWVN
+2861 
-2872 ATLTSDGVWEY
+2872 
-2883 IWPTDLVENTYT
+2883 
-2895 LTVKATDVAGNTA
+2895 
-2908 TETLNFIIDTT
+2908 
-2919 LSTPTITL
+2919 
-2927 DSADDSGTANDN
+2927 
-2939 KTNVK
+2939 
-2944 TPGFIIGGIDSDVTQ
+2944 
-2959 VVVQVMRD
+2959 
-2967 GHSEEVEL
+2967 
-2975 TQTNGQWRFVPG
+2975 
-2987 SAWTDGDYTLTVT
+2987 
-3000 VKDEAGN
+3000 
-3007 IRHSAPLTVTIDT
+3007 
-3020 QITIDHIELVNDS
+3020 
-3033 GIPDDNLT
+3033 
-3041 NNVRPHFQVTVPTD
+3041 
-3055 VNVVRL
+3055 VRL

-3100 TDKAGNKTT
+3100 TDKAGNQTT
-3109 QQLDFIIDTL
+3109 QKLDFIIDTL

-3126 LDNTDDSGTKGD
+3126 LDSTDDSGTKGD
-3138 NLTNVNKPTFLL
+3138 NLTNANKPTFIL

-3272 ATQGTAGIWDYTWPK
+3272 ATQGTAGTWDYTWPK

-3350 GNIDADAHSVILRI
+3350 GNIDSDAQSVILRI

-3413 LVVTVDTQTSIT
+3413 LIVTVDTQTSIT

-3441 NSTRPQFEITV
+3441 NSSRPQFEITV

-4066 DGHDYNATKVGA
+4066 DGHDYNAIKVGA

-4269 IENTGG
+4269 IENTGE

-4509 VSDPS
+4509 VSEPS

-4557 VSYSVTA
+4557 VSYPVTA

-5260 ITDVAGNTEVSKDY
+5260 ITDVAGNTEVSKNY

-5583 KVFTS
+5583 QVFTS

-5597 KTEWWSNS
+5597 KTDWWSNS
-5605 DLITMRGTGEIG
+5605 STITMRGMGEIG

-5636 TGRWELSTDKL
+5636 NGQWELSTDQL
-5647 PEGTYDIS
+5647 PEGKYDITLS
-5655 LVIEDSAG
+5655 IEDNAG
-5663 NRWEDVRE
+5663 NRKEEVHE

-5709 DSEGN
+5709 DSNGN

-5907 VTDIYQATQGADGWT
+5907 VTDTYQATQGADGWT

-5983 PESETVNAESATH
+5983 PESETVNAESDTH
-5996 LRTEPSAA
+5996 LRTVPSAA

-6009 KVTAYSITLLNA
+6009 KETAYSITLLNA

-6041 PENIVNVSIMFEGE
+6041 PENIVNVSVMFEGE

-6088 DNDFLIKEKTFSVD
+6088 DDDFLIKEKTFSVD

-6109 NAMNVR
+6109 NAMNAR

>member
-240 KVTLALAAESNSG
+240 KVTLALATESNSG

-624 IDTIAPVPPTVS
+624 IDTVAPVPPTVS
-636 LEDYVVLP
+636 LEDFVVLP

-1031 DSDSGISDDNLTNI
+1031 DSDSGVSDDNLTNI

-1059 ISVQVWDAMSDTQ
+1059 ISVQVWDAASDTQ

-1107 GNKANSAIFDF
+1107 GNKANSAVFDF

-1203 KVEDKAGNTNYS
+1203 KVEDKAGNTSYS

-1384 WTFTP
+1384 WSFTP
-1389 PTSWADGDYTL
+1389 TGAWADGDYTL

-1436 GIPDDNL
+1436 GIPNDNL

-1469 KTWFNATQSATPGVW
+1469 KTWFNATQSATPGAW

-1501 EATDEAGN
+1501 EATDKAGN
-1509 KATQTLDFTIDTTLS
+1509 KTTQELDFTIDTTLS

-2125 IVLDNTDDSGTK
+2125 IVLDSTDDSGTK
-2137 GDHLTNVNK
+2137 GDNLTNVNK

-2320 TLSTPVIVLD
+2320 TLSVPVIVLN
-2330 SADDSGVHGDN
+2330 SADDTGVQGDN
-2341 MTNHTQPTFAL
+2341 MTNSTQPTFAL

-2379 DAGGWTFTPTG
+2379 GTGGWSFTPTG

-2454 PTDVNVVRLSIDGG
+2454 PMDVN
-2468 KTWFNATQSATP
+2468 
-2480 GVWDYIWPDDVADGG
+2480 
-2495 YTLTVE
+2495 E
-2501 ATDEAGN
+2501 
-2508 KATQTLDFTIDTTLS
+2508 
-2523 VPTLSLDSA
+2523 
-2532 DDSGIAGDNITNV
+2532 
-2545 KTPGFTLNNID
+2545 
-2556 TDVSRVIVEVMHN
+2556 
-2569 GIKQEVPLV
+2569 
-2578 QTGGQWRFAPTSD
+2578 
-2591 WADGDYI
+2591 
-2598 LTVKVEDRAGNVK
+2598 
-2611 QSAPLTVTVDTH
+2611 
-2623 IAIDRIEL
+2623 
-2631 VNDSGIPGDNLTNE
+2631 
-2645 ARPHFQ
+2645 
-2651 VTVPA
+2651 
-2656 DVNGVRLSIDGGK
+2656 
-2669 TWFDATQS
+2669 
-2677 ATSGVWDYTWLT
+2677 
-2689 NVANGPHT
+2689 
-2697 LMVEASDKAGNKT
+2697 
-2710 TQKLDFTIDTI
+2710 
-2721 LSEPTITLDSAD
+2721 
-2733 DSAAGDNITNVKMPG
+2733 
-2748 FTLGNIDADVTKVV
+2748 
-2762 VTVAHDGKNQQIELI
+2762 
-2777 KNGGVWRFTPGAAWT
+2777 
-2792 DGDYTLTVKVEDK
+2792 
-2805 AGNTNYSA
+2805 
-2813 PLTVTI
+2813 
-2819 DTQTSIDRIELLN
+2819 
-2832 DTGIVG
+2832 
-2838 DNLTNEARPQF
+2838 
-2849 HITVPTDVNSVQ
+2849 
-2861 LSLDGGINWVN
+2861 
-2872 ATLTSDGVWEY
+2872 
-2883 IWPTDLVENTYT
+2883 
-2895 LTVKATDVAGNTA
+2895 
-2908 TETLNFIIDTT
+2908 
-2919 LSTPTITL
+2919 
-2927 DSADDSGTANDN
+2927 
-2939 KTNVK
+2939 
-2944 TPGFIIGGIDSDVTQ
+2944 
-2959 VVVQVMRD
+2959 
-2967 GHSEEVEL
+2967 
-2975 TQTNGQWRFVPG
+2975 
-2987 SAWTDGDYTLTVT
+2987 
-3000 VKDEAGN
+3000 
-3007 IRHSAPLTVTIDT
+3007 
-3020 QITIDHIELVNDS
+3020 
-3033 GIPDDNLT
+3033 
-3041 NNVRPHFQVTVPTD
+3041 
-3055 VNVVRL
+3055 VRL

-3100 TDKAGNKTT
+3100 TDKAGNQTT
-3109 QQLDFIIDTL
+3109 QKLDFIIDTL

-3126 LDNTDDSGTKGD
+3126 LDSTDDSGTKGD
-3138 NLTNVNKPTFLL
+3138 NLTNANKPTFIL

-3164 QHGGTKEVLT
+3164 QYGGTKEVLT

-3320 STPTIA
+3320 STPTIT

-3350 GNIDADAHSVILRI
+3350 GNIDSDAQSVILRI

-3413 LVVTVDTQTSIT
+3413 LIVTVDTQTSIT

-3462 IDGGANWVSATQGIE
+3462 IDGGANWVSAAQGIE

-3614 VTVDTQIAIDRIEL
+3614 VTVDTQIAIDHIEL

-3718 LLTPTIELAPDQD
+3718 LMTPTIELAPDQD

-3846 RPVFDIHQVDSD
+3846 RPVFDIRQVDSD

-4528 DNITSVTTPRFVIGN
+4528 DNITSVTKPRFVIGN

-4557 VSYSVTA
+4557 VSYPVTA

-4826 TTNNKTPTLIGSTL
+4826 TTNNKTPTLVGNTL
-4840 PNTIV
+4840 PNAIV

-4958 GVVLPALGNDGNYEL
+4958 GVVLPALGNDGNYVL

-5303 NHNKPVLVGTAEAGA
+5303 SHNKPVLVGTAEAGA

-5381 IDNPAMVAGSDNGI
+5381 IDNPVMMAGSDNGI

-5401 TSQTRPTFSIF
+5401 TSQTRPAFSIY

-5466 SKTLNFTIDTF
+5466 SKTLNFTIDTL

-5536 VNEKGHWQMPVNPL
+5536 VNDKGHWQMPVNPL

-5583 KVFTS
+5583 QVFTS

-5597 KTEWWSNS
+5597 KTDWWSNS
-5605 DLITMRGTGEIG
+5605 STITMRGMGEIG

-5636 TGRWELSTDKL
+5636 NGQWELSTDQL
-5647 PEGTYDIS
+5647 PEGKYDITLS
-5655 LVIEDSAG
+5655 IEDNAG
-5663 NRWEDVRE
+5663 NRKEEVHE

-5709 DSEGN
+5709 DSNGN

-5752 VPLDIM
+5752 VSLDIM

-5867 GEDNGASDSDNVT
+5867 GEDNGVSDSDNVT

-5907 VTDIYQATQGADGWT
+5907 VTDTYQATQGADGWT
-5922 FTPPAAWNDGNY
+5922 FTPPAAWNDGTY

-5996 LRTEPSAA
+5996 LRTVPSAA

-6009 KVTAYSITLLNA
+6009 KETAYSITLLNA

-6109 NAMNVR
+6109 NAMNAR

>member
-43 RGSVIIVNGAL
+43 HGSVIIVNGAL

-539 TTNDSGI
+539 TTDDSGI

-597 SVEGINN
+597 SVEGVNN

-624 IDTIAPVPPTVS
+624 IDTVAPVPPTVS
-636 LEDYVVLP
+636 LEDFVVLP

-1031 DSDSGISDDNLTNI
+1031 DSDSGIADDNLTNI

-1107 GNKANSAIFDF
+1107 GNKANSAVFDF

-1384 WTFTP
+1384 WSFTP
-1389 PTSWADGDYTL
+1389 TGAWADGDYTL

-1436 GIPDDNL
+1436 GIPNDNL

-1469 KTWFNATQSATPGVW
+1469 KTWFNATQSATPGAW

-1501 EATDEAGN
+1501 EATDKAGN
-1509 KATQTLDFTIDTTLS
+1509 KTTQELDFTIDTTLS

-2125 IVLDNTDDSGTK
+2125 IVLDSTDDSGTK
-2137 GDHLTNVNK
+2137 GDNLTNVNK

-2320 TLSTPVIVLD
+2320 TLSVPVIVLN
-2330 SADDSGVHGDN
+2330 SADDTGVQGDN
-2341 MTNHTQPTFAL
+2341 MTNSTQPTFAL

-2379 DAGGWTFTPTG
+2379 GVGGWSFTPTG

-2442 TNNVRPHFQVTV
+2442 TNNVRPHFQVKV
-2454 PTDVNVVRLSIDGG
+2454 PTDVN
-2468 KTWFNATQSATP
+2468 
-2480 GVWDYIWPDDVADGG
+2480 
-2495 YTLTVE
+2495 E
-2501 ATDEAGN
+2501 
-2508 KATQTLDFTIDTTLS
+2508 
-2523 VPTLSLDSA
+2523 
-2532 DDSGIAGDNITNV
+2532 
-2545 KTPGFTLNNID
+2545 
-2556 TDVSRVIVEVMHN
+2556 
-2569 GIKQEVPLV
+2569 
-2578 QTGGQWRFAPTSD
+2578 
-2591 WADGDYI
+2591 
-2598 LTVKVEDRAGNVK
+2598 
-2611 QSAPLTVTVDTH
+2611 
-2623 IAIDRIEL
+2623 
-2631 VNDSGIPGDNLTNE
+2631 
-2645 ARPHFQ
+2645 
-2651 VTVPA
+2651 
-2656 DVNGVRLSIDGGK
+2656 
-2669 TWFDATQS
+2669 
-2677 ATSGVWDYTWLT
+2677 
-2689 NVANGPHT
+2689 
-2697 LMVEASDKAGNKT
+2697 
-2710 TQKLDFTIDTI
+2710 
-2721 LSEPTITLDSAD
+2721 
-2733 DSAAGDNITNVKMPG
+2733 
-2748 FTLGNIDADVTKVV
+2748 
-2762 VTVAHDGKNQQIELI
+2762 
-2777 KNGGVWRFTPGAAWT
+2777 
-2792 DGDYTLTVKVEDK
+2792 
-2805 AGNTNYSA
+2805 
-2813 PLTVTI
+2813 
-2819 DTQTSIDRIELLN
+2819 
-2832 DTGIVG
+2832 
-2838 DNLTNEARPQF
+2838 
-2849 HITVPTDVNSVQ
+2849 
-2861 LSLDGGINWVN
+2861 
-2872 ATLTSDGVWEY
+2872 
-2883 IWPTDLVENTYT
+2883 
-2895 LTVKATDVAGNTA
+2895 
-2908 TETLNFIIDTT
+2908 
-2919 LSTPTITL
+2919 
-2927 DSADDSGTANDN
+2927 
-2939 KTNVK
+2939 
-2944 TPGFIIGGIDSDVTQ
+2944 
-2959 VVVQVMRD
+2959 
-2967 GHSEEVEL
+2967 
-2975 TQTNGQWRFVPG
+2975 
-2987 SAWTDGDYTLTVT
+2987 
-3000 VKDEAGN
+3000 
-3007 IRHSAPLTVTIDT
+3007 
-3020 QITIDHIELVNDS
+3020 
-3033 GIPDDNLT
+3033 
-3041 NNVRPHFQVTVPTD
+3041 
-3055 VNVVRL
+3055 VRL

-3100 TDKAGNKTT
+3100 TDKAGNQTT
-3109 QQLDFIIDTL
+3109 QKLDFIIDTM

-3126 LDNTDDSGTKGD
+3126 LDSTDDSGTKGD
-3138 NLTNVNKPTFLL
+3138 NLTNANKPTFIL

-3164 QHGGTKEVLT
+3164 QYGGTKEVLT

-3320 STPTIA
+3320 STPTIT

-3350 GNIDADAHSVILRI
+3350 GNIDSDAQSVILRI

-3413 LVVTVDTQTSIT
+3413 LIVTVDTQTSIT

-3462 IDGGANWVSATQGIE
+3462 IDGGANWVSAAQGIE

-3506 ATQTLEFFIDTRL
+3506 ATQTLEFFIETRL

-3614 VTVDTQIAIDRIEL
+3614 VTVDTQIAIDHIEL

-3718 LLTPTIELAPDQD
+3718 LMTPTIELAPDQD

-3846 RPVFDIHQVDSD
+3846 RPVFDIRQVDSD

-4269 IENTGG
+4269 IENTGE

-4304 TSAELRIEIDTQ
+4304 TSAELKIEIDTQ

-4528 DNITSVTTPRFVIGN
+4528 DNITSVTKPRFVIGN

-4557 VSYSVTA
+4557 VSYPVTA

-4898 VTIDTEVA
+4898 LTIDTEVA

-5059 ELDLREGSNAF
+5059 KLDLREGSNAF

-5303 NHNKPVLVGTAEAGA
+5303 SHNKPVLVGTAEAGA

-5381 IDNPAMVAGSDNGI
+5381 IDNPVMMAGSDNGI

-5401 TSQTRPTFSIF
+5401 TSQTRPAFSIY

-5466 SKTLNFTIDTF
+5466 SKTLNFTIDTL

-5536 VNEKGHWQMPVNPL
+5536 VNDKGHWQMPVNPL

-5583 KVFTS
+5583 QVFTS

-5597 KTEWWSNS
+5597 KTDWWSNS
-5605 DLITMRGTGEIG
+5605 STITMRGMGEIG

-5636 TGRWELSTDKL
+5636 NGQWELSTDQL
-5647 PEGTYDIS
+5647 PEGKYDITLS
-5655 LVIEDSAG
+5655 IEDNAG
-5663 NRWEDVRE
+5663 NRKEEVHE

-5709 DSEGN
+5709 DSNGN

-5922 FTPPAAWNDGNY
+5922 FTPPAAWNDGTY

-5968 HDDASDDATATAVTP
+5968 HNDASDDATATAVTP

-5996 LRTEPSAA
+5996 LRTVPSVA

-6009 KVTAYSITLLNA
+6009 KETAYSITLLNA

-6041 PENIVNVSIMFEGE
+6041 PENIVNVSVMFEGE

-6088 DNDFLIKEKTFSVD
+6088 DDDFLIKEKTFSVD

-6109 NAMNVR
+6109 NAMNAR
-6115 GKTEDDINDSPST
+6115 GKAEDDINDSPST

>member
-1484 DYIWPDDVA
+1484 DY
-1493 DGGYTLTV
+1493 
-1501 EATDEAGN
+1501 
-1509 KATQTLDFTIDTTLS
+1509 
-1524 VPTLSLDSADDSGI
+1524 
-1538 AGDNITNVKTPGFT
+1538 
-1552 LNNIDTDVSRVIVEV
+1552 
-1567 MHNGIKQEVP
+1567 
-1577 LVQTGGQWRFAP
+1577 
-1589 TSDWAD
+1589 
-1595 GDYILTVKV
+1595 
-1604 EDRAGNVK
+1604 
-1612 QSAPLTV
+1612 
-1619 TVDTHIAID
+1619 
-1628 RIELV
+1628 
-1633 NDSGIPGDNLTN
+1633 
-1645 EARPHFQVTVPADV
+1645 
-1659 NGVRLSIDG
+1659 
-1668 GKTWFDATQSATS
+1668 
-1681 GVWDYTWLTN
+1681 TWLTN

-2125 IVLDNTDDSGTK
+2125 IVLDSTDDSGTK

-2418 TVDTQIAINNIELVN
+2418 TVDTQIAINN
-2433 DSGIPDDNL
+2433 
-2442 TNNVRPHFQVTV
+2442 
-2454 PTDVNVVRLSIDGG
+2454 
-2468 KTWFNATQSATP
+2468 
-2480 GVWDYIWPDDVADGG
+2480 
-2495 YTLTVE
+2495 
-2501 ATDEAGN
+2501 
-2508 KATQTLDFTIDTTLS
+2508 
-2523 VPTLSLDSA
+2523 
-2532 DDSGIAGDNITNV
+2532 
-2545 KTPGFTLNNID
+2545 
-2556 TDVSRVIVEVMHN
+2556 
-2569 GIKQEVPLV
+2569 
-2578 QTGGQWRFAPTSD
+2578 
-2591 WADGDYI
+2591 
-2598 LTVKVEDRAGNVK
+2598 
-2611 QSAPLTVTVDTH
+2611 
-2623 IAIDRIEL
+2623 
-2631 VNDSGIPGDNLTNE
+2631 
-2645 ARPHFQ
+2645 
-2651 VTVPA
+2651 
-2656 DVNGVRLSIDGGK
+2656 
-2669 TWFDATQS
+2669 
-2677 ATSGVWDYTWLT
+2677 
-2689 NVANGPHT
+2689 
-2697 LMVEASDKAGNKT
+2697 
-2710 TQKLDFTIDTI
+2710 
-2721 LSEPTITLDSAD
+2721 
-2733 DSAAGDNITNVKMPG
+2733 
-2748 FTLGNIDADVTKVV
+2748 
-2762 VTVAHDGKNQQIELI
+2762 
-2777 KNGGVWRFTPGAAWT
+2777 
-2792 DGDYTLTVKVEDK
+2792 
-2805 AGNTNYSA
+2805 
-2813 PLTVTI
+2813 
-2819 DTQTSIDRIELLN
+2819 
-2832 DTGIVG
+2832 
-2838 DNLTNEARPQF
+2838 
-2849 HITVPTDVNSVQ
+2849 
-2861 LSLDGGINWVN
+2861 
-2872 ATLTSDGVWEY
+2872 
-2883 IWPTDLVENTYT
+2883 
-2895 LTVKATDVAGNTA
+2895 
-2908 TETLNFIIDTT
+2908 
-2919 LSTPTITL
+2919 
-2927 DSADDSGTANDN
+2927 
-2939 KTNVK
+2939 
-2944 TPGFIIGGIDSDVTQ
+2944 
-2959 VVVQVMRD
+2959 
-2967 GHSEEVEL
+2967 
-2975 TQTNGQWRFVPG
+2975 
-2987 SAWTDGDYTLTVT
+2987 
-3000 VKDEAGN
+3000 
-3007 IRHSAPLTVTIDT
+3007 
-3020 QITIDHIELVNDS
+3020 IELVNDS

-4557 VSYSVTA
+4557 VSYPVTA

>member
-43 RGSVIIVNGAL
+43 HGSVIIVNGAL

-539 TTNDSGI
+539 TTDDSGI

-597 SVEGINN
+597 SVEGVNN

-624 IDTIAPVPPTVS
+624 IDTVAPVPPTVS
-636 LEDYVVLP
+636 LEDFVVLP

-1031 DSDSGISDDNLTNI
+1031 DSDSGIADDNLTNI

-1107 GNKANSAIFDF
+1107 GNKANSAVFDF

-1384 WTFTP
+1384 W
-1389 PTSWADGDYTL
+1389 S
-1400 SVSVEDKAG
+1400 
-1409 NTSHSASLTVTVD
+1409 
-1422 TQIAIN
+1422 
-1428 NIELVNDS
+1428 
-1436 GIPDDNL
+1436 
-1443 TNNVRPHFQV
+1443 
-1453 TVPTDV
+1453 
-1459 NVVRLSIDGG
+1459 
-1469 KTWFNATQSATPGVW
+1469 
-1484 DYIWPDDVA
+1484 
-1493 DGGYTLTV
+1493 
-1501 EATDEAGN
+1501 
-1509 KATQTLDFTIDTTLS
+1509 
-1524 VPTLSLDSADDSGI
+1524 
-1538 AGDNITNVKTPGFT
+1538 
-1552 LNNIDTDVSRVIVEV
+1552 
-1567 MHNGIKQEVP
+1567 
-1577 LVQTGGQWRFAP
+1577 
-1589 TSDWAD
+1589 
-1595 GDYILTVKV
+1595 
-1604 EDRAGNVK
+1604 
-1612 QSAPLTV
+1612 
-1619 TVDTHIAID
+1619 
-1628 RIELV
+1628 
-1633 NDSGIPGDNLTN
+1633 
-1645 EARPHFQVTVPADV
+1645 
-1659 NGVRLSIDG
+1659 
-1668 GKTWFDATQSATS
+1668 
-1681 GVWDYTWLTN
+1681 
-1691 VANGPHTLMVEASDK
+1691 
-1706 AGNKTTQKL
+1706 
-1715 DFTIDTILSEP
+1715 
-1726 TITLDSADDSAAGDN
+1726 
-1741 ITNVKMPGF
+1741 
-1750 TLGNIDAD
+1750 
-1758 VTKVVVTVAHD
+1758 
-1769 GKNQQIEL
+1769 
-1777 IKNGGVWRFTPG
+1777 
-1789 AAWTDGD
+1789 
-1796 YTLTVKVEDKAG
+1796 
-1808 NTNYSAPLTVTI
+1808 
-1820 DTQTS
+1820 
-1825 IDRIELLND
+1825 
-1834 TGIVGDNLTN
+1834 
-1844 EARPQFHIT
+1844 
-1853 VPTDVNSV
+1853 
-1861 QLSLDGGINWVNATL
+1861 
-1876 TSDGVWEYI
+1876 
-1885 WPTDL
+1885 
-1890 VENTYTLTV
+1890 
-1899 KATDVAGNT
+1899 
-1908 ATETLNFIIDT
+1908 
-1919 TLSTPTITLDSA
+1919 
-1931 DDSGTANDNK
+1931 
-1941 TNVKTPGFIIGGID
+1941 
-1955 SDVTQ
+1955 
-1960 VVVQVMRDGH
+1960 
-1970 SEEVELTQTNGQ
+1970 
-1982 WRFVPGSAWTDG
+1982 
-1994 DYTLTVTVKDEA
+1994 
-2006 GNIRHSAPLT
+2006 
-2016 VTIDTQITIDHIELV
+2016 
-2031 NDSGIPDDNLTNNVR
+2031 
-2046 PHFQVTVPT
+2046 
-2055 DVNVVRLSIDGGKTW
+2055 
-2070 FNATQSATPGV
+2070 
-2081 WDYTWLA
+2081 
-2088 DVGEGKH
+2088 
-2095 TLTVEATDK
+2095 
-2104 AGNKTTQQLDFIIDT
+2104 
-2119 LLSEPT
+2119 
-2125 IVLDNTDDSGTK
+2125 
-2137 GDHLTNVNK
+2137 
-2146 PTFLLGNIDAD
+2146 
-2157 ARYVTVEVQHGGTK
+2157 
-2171 EVLTATKDA
+2171 
-2180 TGNWSV
+2180 
-2186 TPTGTWADGDYTLTV
+2186 
-2201 RVEDEAGNE
+2201 
-2210 KHSAS
+2210 
-2215 LTVTVDT
+2215 
-2222 QITID
+2222 
-2227 VIELVNDNGIPGD
+2227 
-2240 NMTNDAH
+2240 
-2247 PQFRVTVP
+2247 
-2255 GDVNEVSLSI
+2255 
-2265 DGGVTWVKATQSAT
+2265 
-2279 PGVWNYTWPGTVP
+2279 
-2292 DGDYT
+2292 
-2297 LNVKATDNAGN
+2297 
-2308 TVTETLHFTIDT
+2308 
-2320 TLSTPVIVLD
+2320 
-2330 SADDSGVHGDN
+2330 
-2341 MTNHTQPTFAL
+2341 
-2352 QHIDDDAVR
+2352 
-2361 VTVSVE
+2361 
-2367 HGGVTTTFDATK
+2367 
-2379 DAGGWTFTPTG
+2379 FTPTG

-2442 TNNVRPHFQVTV
+2442 TNNVRPHFQVKV
-2454 PTDVNVVRLSIDGG
+2454 PTDVN
-2468 KTWFNATQSATP
+2468 
-2480 GVWDYIWPDDVADGG
+2480 
-2495 YTLTVE
+2495 E
-2501 ATDEAGN
+2501 
-2508 KATQTLDFTIDTTLS
+2508 
-2523 VPTLSLDSA
+2523 
-2532 DDSGIAGDNITNV
+2532 
-2545 KTPGFTLNNID
+2545 
-2556 TDVSRVIVEVMHN
+2556 
-2569 GIKQEVPLV
+2569 
-2578 QTGGQWRFAPTSD
+2578 
-2591 WADGDYI
+2591 
-2598 LTVKVEDRAGNVK
+2598 
-2611 QSAPLTVTVDTH
+2611 
-2623 IAIDRIEL
+2623 
-2631 VNDSGIPGDNLTNE
+2631 
-2645 ARPHFQ
+2645 
-2651 VTVPA
+2651 
-2656 DVNGVRLSIDGGK
+2656 
-2669 TWFDATQS
+2669 
-2677 ATSGVWDYTWLT
+2677 
-2689 NVANGPHT
+2689 
-2697 LMVEASDKAGNKT
+2697 
-2710 TQKLDFTIDTI
+2710 
-2721 LSEPTITLDSAD
+2721 
-2733 DSAAGDNITNVKMPG
+2733 
-2748 FTLGNIDADVTKVV
+2748 
-2762 VTVAHDGKNQQIELI
+2762 
-2777 KNGGVWRFTPGAAWT
+2777 
-2792 DGDYTLTVKVEDK
+2792 
-2805 AGNTNYSA
+2805 
-2813 PLTVTI
+2813 
-2819 DTQTSIDRIELLN
+2819 
-2832 DTGIVG
+2832 
-2838 DNLTNEARPQF
+2838 
-2849 HITVPTDVNSVQ
+2849 
-2861 LSLDGGINWVN
+2861 
-2872 ATLTSDGVWEY
+2872 
-2883 IWPTDLVENTYT
+2883 
-2895 LTVKATDVAGNTA
+2895 
-2908 TETLNFIIDTT
+2908 
-2919 LSTPTITL
+2919 
-2927 DSADDSGTANDN
+2927 
-2939 KTNVK
+2939 
-2944 TPGFIIGGIDSDVTQ
+2944 
-2959 VVVQVMRD
+2959 
-2967 GHSEEVEL
+2967 
-2975 TQTNGQWRFVPG
+2975 
-2987 SAWTDGDYTLTVT
+2987 
-3000 VKDEAGN
+3000 
-3007 IRHSAPLTVTIDT
+3007 
-3020 QITIDHIELVNDS
+3020 
-3033 GIPDDNLT
+3033 
-3041 NNVRPHFQVTVPTD
+3041 
-3055 VNVVRL
+3055 VRL

-3100 TDKAGNKTT
+3100 TDKAGNQTT
-3109 QQLDFIIDTL
+3109 QKLDFIIDTM

-3126 LDNTDDSGTKGD
+3126 LDSTDDSGTKGD
-3138 NLTNVNKPTFLL
+3138 NLTNANKPTFIL

-3164 QHGGTKEVLT
+3164 QYGGTKEVLT

-3320 STPTIA
+3320 STPTIT

-3350 GNIDADAHSVILRI
+3350 GNIDSDAQSVILRI

-3413 LVVTVDTQTSIT
+3413 LIVTVDTQTSIT

-3462 IDGGANWVSATQGIE
+3462 IDGGANWVSAAQGIE

-3614 VTVDTQIAIDRIEL
+3614 VTVDTQIAIDHIEL

-3718 LLTPTIELAPDQD
+3718 LMTPTIELAPDQD

-3846 RPVFDIHQVDSD
+3846 RPVFDIRQVDSD

-4269 IENTGG
+4269 IENTGE

-4304 TSAELRIEIDTQ
+4304 TSAELKIEIDTQ

-4528 DNITSVTTPRFVIGN
+4528 DNITSVTKPRFVIGN

-4557 VSYSVTA
+4557 VSYPVTA

-4898 VTIDTEVA
+4898 LTIDTEVA

-5059 ELDLREGSNAF
+5059 KLDLREGSNAF

-5303 NHNKPVLVGTAEAGA
+5303 SHNKPVLVGTAEAGA

-5381 IDNPAMVAGSDNGI
+5381 IDNPVMMAGSDNGI

-5401 TSQTRPTFSIF
+5401 TSQTRPAFSIY

-5466 SKTLNFTIDTF
+5466 SKTLNFTIDTL

-5536 VNEKGHWQMPVNPL
+5536 VNDKGHWQMPVNPL

-5583 KVFTS
+5583 QVFTS

-5597 KTEWWSNS
+5597 KTDWWSNS
-5605 DLITMRGTGEIG
+5605 STITMRGMGEIG

-5636 TGRWELSTDKL
+5636 NGQWELSTDQL
-5647 PEGTYDIS
+5647 PEGKYDITLS
-5655 LVIEDSAG
+5655 IEDNAG
-5663 NRWEDVRE
+5663 NRKEEVHE

-5709 DSEGN
+5709 DSNGN

-5922 FTPPAAWNDGNY
+5922 FTPPAAWNDGTY

-5968 HDDASDDATATAVTP
+5968 HNDASDDATATAVTP

-5996 LRTEPSAA
+5996 LRTVPSVA

-6009 KVTAYSITLLNA
+6009 KETAYSITLLNA

-6041 PENIVNVSIMFEGE
+6041 PENIVNVSVMFEGE

-6088 DNDFLIKEKTFSVD
+6088 DDDFLIKEKTFSVD

-6109 NAMNVR
+6109 NAMNAR
-6115 GKTEDDINDSPST
+6115 GKAEDDINDSPST

>member
-43 RGSVIIVNGAL
+43 HGSVIIVNGAL

-539 TTNDSGI
+539 TTDDSGI

-597 SVEGINN
+597 SVEGVNN

-624 IDTIAPVPPTVS
+624 IDTVAPVPPTVS
-636 LEDYVVLP
+636 LEDFVVLP

-686 WNYQFSNKFLQGA
+686 WNYQFSNKFLQGS

-1031 DSDSGISDDNLTNI
+1031 DSDSGIADDNLTNI

-1107 GNKANSAIFDF
+1107 GNKANSAVFDF

-1183 GSWLFI
+1183 GSWLFT

-1203 KVEDKAGNTNYS
+1203 KVEDKAGNTSYS

-1384 WTFTP
+1384 WSFTP
-1389 PTSWADGDYTL
+1389 TGAWADGDYTL

-1436 GIPDDNL
+1436 GIPNDNL

-1469 KTWFNATQSATPGVW
+1469 KTWFNATQSATPGAW

-1501 EATDEAGN
+1501 EATDKAGN
-1509 KATQTLDFTIDTTLS
+1509 KTTQELDFTIDTTLS

-2125 IVLDNTDDSGTK
+2125 IVLDSTDDSGTK

-2320 TLSTPVIVLD
+2320 TLSVPVIVLN
-2330 SADDSGVHGDN
+2330 SADDTGVQGDN
-2341 MTNHTQPTFAL
+2341 MTNSTQPTFAL

-2379 DAGGWTFTPTG
+2379 GVGGWSFTPTG

-2442 TNNVRPHFQVTV
+2442 TNNVRPHFQVKV
-2454 PTDVNVVRLSIDGG
+2454 PTDVN
-2468 KTWFNATQSATP
+2468 
-2480 GVWDYIWPDDVADGG
+2480 
-2495 YTLTVE
+2495 E
-2501 ATDEAGN
+2501 
-2508 KATQTLDFTIDTTLS
+2508 
-2523 VPTLSLDSA
+2523 
-2532 DDSGIAGDNITNV
+2532 
-2545 KTPGFTLNNID
+2545 
-2556 TDVSRVIVEVMHN
+2556 
-2569 GIKQEVPLV
+2569 
-2578 QTGGQWRFAPTSD
+2578 
-2591 WADGDYI
+2591 
-2598 LTVKVEDRAGNVK
+2598 
-2611 QSAPLTVTVDTH
+2611 
-2623 IAIDRIEL
+2623 
-2631 VNDSGIPGDNLTNE
+2631 
-2645 ARPHFQ
+2645 
-2651 VTVPA
+2651 
-2656 DVNGVRLSIDGGK
+2656 
-2669 TWFDATQS
+2669 
-2677 ATSGVWDYTWLT
+2677 
-2689 NVANGPHT
+2689 
-2697 LMVEASDKAGNKT
+2697 
-2710 TQKLDFTIDTI
+2710 
-2721 LSEPTITLDSAD
+2721 
-2733 DSAAGDNITNVKMPG
+2733 
-2748 FTLGNIDADVTKVV
+2748 
-2762 VTVAHDGKNQQIELI
+2762 
-2777 KNGGVWRFTPGAAWT
+2777 
-2792 DGDYTLTVKVEDK
+2792 
-2805 AGNTNYSA
+2805 
-2813 PLTVTI
+2813 
-2819 DTQTSIDRIELLN
+2819 
-2832 DTGIVG
+2832 
-2838 DNLTNEARPQF
+2838 
-2849 HITVPTDVNSVQ
+2849 
-2861 LSLDGGINWVN
+2861 
-2872 ATLTSDGVWEY
+2872 
-2883 IWPTDLVENTYT
+2883 
-2895 LTVKATDVAGNTA
+2895 
-2908 TETLNFIIDTT
+2908 
-2919 LSTPTITL
+2919 
-2927 DSADDSGTANDN
+2927 
-2939 KTNVK
+2939 
-2944 TPGFIIGGIDSDVTQ
+2944 
-2959 VVVQVMRD
+2959 
-2967 GHSEEVEL
+2967 
-2975 TQTNGQWRFVPG
+2975 
-2987 SAWTDGDYTLTVT
+2987 
-3000 VKDEAGN
+3000 
-3007 IRHSAPLTVTIDT
+3007 
-3020 QITIDHIELVNDS
+3020 
-3033 GIPDDNLT
+3033 
-3041 NNVRPHFQVTVPTD
+3041 
-3055 VNVVRL
+3055 VRL

-3100 TDKAGNKTT
+3100 TDKAGNQTT
-3109 QQLDFIIDTL
+3109 QKLDFIIDTM

-3126 LDNTDDSGTKGD
+3126 LDSTDDSGTKGD
-3138 NLTNVNKPTFLL
+3138 NLTNANKPTFIL

-3164 QHGGTKEVLT
+3164 QYGGTKEVLT

-3197 LTVRVEDDAGNV
+3197 LTVRVEDEAGNV

-3395 TLTVEVTDNAGNV
+3395 TLTVEVQDNAGNV

-3519 STPTIALDST
+3519 STPTIELDST

-3718 LLTPTIELAPDQD
+3718 LMTPTIELAPDQD

-3846 RPVFDIHQVDSD
+3846 RPVFDIRQVDSD

-4304 TSAELRIEIDTQ
+4304 TSAELKIEIDTQ

-4528 DNITSVTTPRFVIGN
+4528 DNITSVTKPRFVIGN

-4557 VSYSVTA
+4557 VSYPVTA

-4826 TTNNKTPTLIGSTL
+4826 TTNNKTPTLVGNTL
-4840 PNTIV
+4840 PNAIV

-4958 GVVLPALGNDGNYEL
+4958 GVVLPALGNDGNYVL

-5035 LTIRN
+5035 LTIRS

-5084 EILIEHDTQIEISD
+5084 DILIEHDTQIEISD

-5401 TSQTRPTFSIF
+5401 TSQTRPTFSIS

-5583 KVFTS
+5583 QVFTS

-5597 KTEWWSNS
+5597 KTDWWSNS
-5605 DLITMRGTGEIG
+5605 STITMRGMGEIG

-5636 TGRWELSTDKL
+5636 NGQWELSTDQL
-5647 PEGTYDIS
+5647 PEGKYDITLS
-5655 LVIEDSAG
+5655 IEDNAG
-5663 NRWEDVRE
+5663 NRKEEVHE

-5709 DSEGN
+5709 DSNGN

-5820 TPGTPLADGSYTISV
+5820 TPGTPLTDGSYTISV

-5922 FTPPAAWNDGNY
+5922 FTPPAAWNDGTY

-5996 LRTEPSAA
+5996 LRTVPSAA

-6009 KVTAYSITLLNA
+6009 KETAYSITLLNA

-6041 PENIVNVSIMFEGE
+6041 PENIVNVSVMFEGE

>member
-43 RGSVIIVNGAL
+43 HGSVIIVNGAL

-539 TTNDSGI
+539 TTDDSGI

-597 SVEGINN
+597 SVEGVNN

-624 IDTIAPVPPTVS
+624 IDTVAPVPPTVS
-636 LEDYVVLP
+636 LEDFVVLP

-1031 DSDSGISDDNLTNI
+1031 DSDSGIADDNLTNI

-1107 GNKANSAIFDF
+1107 GNKANSAVFDF

-1384 WTFTP
+1384 WSFTP
-1389 PTSWADGDYTL
+1389 TGAWADGDYTL

-1436 GIPDDNL
+1436 GIPNDNL

-1469 KTWFNATQSATPGVW
+1469 KTWFNATQSATPGAW

-1501 EATDEAGN
+1501 EATDKAGN
-1509 KATQTLDFTIDTTLS
+1509 KTTQELDFTIDTTLS

-2125 IVLDNTDDSGTK
+2125 IVLDSTDDSGTK
-2137 GDHLTNVNK
+2137 GDNLTNVNK

-2320 TLSTPVIVLD
+2320 TLSVPVIVLN
-2330 SADDSGVHGDN
+2330 SADDTGVQGDN
-2341 MTNHTQPTFAL
+2341 MTNSTQPTFAL

-2379 DAGGWTFTPTG
+2379 GVGGWSFTPTG

-2442 TNNVRPHFQVTV
+2442 TNNVRPHFQVKV
-2454 PTDVNVVRLSIDGG
+2454 PTDVN
-2468 KTWFNATQSATP
+2468 
-2480 GVWDYIWPDDVADGG
+2480 
-2495 YTLTVE
+2495 E
-2501 ATDEAGN
+2501 
-2508 KATQTLDFTIDTTLS
+2508 
-2523 VPTLSLDSA
+2523 
-2532 DDSGIAGDNITNV
+2532 
-2545 KTPGFTLNNID
+2545 
-2556 TDVSRVIVEVMHN
+2556 
-2569 GIKQEVPLV
+2569 
-2578 QTGGQWRFAPTSD
+2578 
-2591 WADGDYI
+2591 
-2598 LTVKVEDRAGNVK
+2598 
-2611 QSAPLTVTVDTH
+2611 
-2623 IAIDRIEL
+2623 
-2631 VNDSGIPGDNLTNE
+2631 
-2645 ARPHFQ
+2645 
-2651 VTVPA
+2651 
-2656 DVNGVRLSIDGGK
+2656 
-2669 TWFDATQS
+2669 
-2677 ATSGVWDYTWLT
+2677 
-2689 NVANGPHT
+2689 
-2697 LMVEASDKAGNKT
+2697 
-2710 TQKLDFTIDTI
+2710 
-2721 LSEPTITLDSAD
+2721 
-2733 DSAAGDNITNVKMPG
+2733 
-2748 FTLGNIDADVTKVV
+2748 
-2762 VTVAHDGKNQQIELI
+2762 
-2777 KNGGVWRFTPGAAWT
+2777 
-2792 DGDYTLTVKVEDK
+2792 
-2805 AGNTNYSA
+2805 
-2813 PLTVTI
+2813 
-2819 DTQTSIDRIELLN
+2819 
-2832 DTGIVG
+2832 
-2838 DNLTNEARPQF
+2838 
-2849 HITVPTDVNSVQ
+2849 
-2861 LSLDGGINWVN
+2861 
-2872 ATLTSDGVWEY
+2872 
-2883 IWPTDLVENTYT
+2883 
-2895 LTVKATDVAGNTA
+2895 
-2908 TETLNFIIDTT
+2908 
-2919 LSTPTITL
+2919 
-2927 DSADDSGTANDN
+2927 
-2939 KTNVK
+2939 
-2944 TPGFIIGGIDSDVTQ
+2944 
-2959 VVVQVMRD
+2959 
-2967 GHSEEVEL
+2967 
-2975 TQTNGQWRFVPG
+2975 
-2987 SAWTDGDYTLTVT
+2987 
-3000 VKDEAGN
+3000 
-3007 IRHSAPLTVTIDT
+3007 
-3020 QITIDHIELVNDS
+3020 
-3033 GIPDDNLT
+3033 
-3041 NNVRPHFQVTVPTD
+3041 
-3055 VNVVRL
+3055 VRL

-3090 EGKHTLTVEA
+3090 EGKHILTVEA
-3100 TDKAGNKTT
+3100 TDKAGNQTT
-3109 QQLDFIIDTL
+3109 QKLDFIIDTM

-3126 LDNTDDSGTKGD
+3126 LDSTDDSGTKGD
-3138 NLTNVNKPTFLL
+3138 NLTNANKPTFIL

-3164 QHGGTKEVLT
+3164 QYGGTKEVLT

-3320 STPTIA
+3320 STPTIT

-3350 GNIDADAHSVILRI
+3350 GNIDSDAQSVILRI

-3413 LVVTVDTQTSIT
+3413 LIVTVDTQTSIT

-3462 IDGGANWVSATQGIE
+3462 IDGGANWVSAAQGIE

-3614 VTVDTQIAIDRIEL
+3614 VTVDTQIAIDHIEL

-3718 LLTPTIELAPDQD
+3718 LMTPTIELAPDQD

-3846 RPVFDIHQVDSD
+3846 RPVFDIRQVDSD

-4269 IENTGG
+4269 IENTGE

-4304 TSAELRIEIDTQ
+4304 TSAELKIEIDTQ

-4528 DNITSVTTPRFVIGN
+4528 DNITSVTKPRFVIGN

-4557 VSYSVTA
+4557 VSYPVTA

-4898 VTIDTEVA
+4898 LTIDTEVA

-5035 LTIRN
+5035 LAIRN

-5303 NHNKPVLVGTAEAGA
+5303 SHNKPVLVGTAEAGA

-5381 IDNPAMVAGSDNGI
+5381 IDNPVMMAGSDNGI

-5401 TSQTRPTFSIF
+5401 TSQTRPAFSIY

-5466 SKTLNFTIDTF
+5466 SKTLNFTIDTL

-5536 VNEKGHWQMPVNPL
+5536 VNDKGHWQMPVNPL

-5583 KVFTS
+5583 QVFTS

-5597 KTEWWSNS
+5597 KTDWWSNS
-5605 DLITMRGTGEIG
+5605 STITMRGMGEIG

-5636 TGRWELSTDKL
+5636 NGQWELSTDQL
-5647 PEGTYDIS
+5647 PEGKYDITLS
-5655 LVIEDSAG
+5655 IEDNAG
-5663 NRWEDVRE
+5663 NRKEEVHE

-5709 DSEGN
+5709 DSNGN

-5922 FTPPAAWNDGNY
+5922 FTPPAAWNDGTY

-5968 HDDASDDATATAVTP
+5968 HNDASDDATATAVTP

-5996 LRTEPSAA
+5996 LRTVPSVA

-6009 KVTAYSITLLNA
+6009 KETAYSITLLNA

-6041 PENIVNVSIMFEGE
+6041 PENIVNVSVMFEGE

-6088 DNDFLIKEKTFSVD
+6088 DDDFLIKEKTFSVD

-6109 NAMNVR
+6109 NAMNAR
-6115 GKTEDDINDSPST
+6115 GKAEDDINDSPST

>member
-429 TIAPEKPTIELDDS
+429 TIPPEKPTIELDDS

-539 TTNDSGI
+539 TTDDSGI

-580 IFKANDKG
+580 IFKANDQG

-597 SVEGINN
+597 SVEGVNN

-624 IDTIAPVPPTVS
+624 IDTVAPVPPTVS
-636 LEDYVVLP
+636 LEDFVVLP

-1059 ISVQVWDAMSDTQ
+1059 ISVQVWDAASDTQ

-1107 GNKANSAIFDF
+1107 GNKANSAVFDF

-1183 GSWLFI
+1183 GSWLFT

-1327 IVLDSADDTGIQGDN
+1327 IVLNSADDTGVQGDN

-1372 TTTFDATKGTGG
+1372 TTTFDATKGVGG
-1384 WTFTP
+1384 WSFTP
-1389 PTSWADGDYTL
+1389 TGAWADGDYTL

-1436 GIPDDNL
+1436 GIPNDNL

-1469 KTWFNATQSATPGVW
+1469 KTWFNATQNATPGVW

-1509 KATQTLDFTIDTTLS
+1509 KTTQTLDFTIDTTLS

-1552 LNNIDTDVSRVIVEV
+1552 LNNIDTDVSRVTVEV

-1715 DFTIDTILSEP
+1715 DFIIDTMLSEP

-2016 VTIDTQITIDHIELV
+2016 VTIDTQIAIDHIELV
-2031 NDSGIPDDNLTNNVR
+2031 NDSGIPDDNLTN
-2046 PHFQVTVPT
+2046 
-2055 DVNVVRLSIDGGKTW
+2055 
-2070 FNATQSATPGV
+2070 
-2081 WDYTWLA
+2081 
-2088 DVGEGKH
+2088 
-2095 TLTVEATDK
+2095 EA
-2104 AGNKTTQQLDFIIDT
+2104 
-2119 LLSEPT
+2119 
-2125 IVLDNTDDSGTK
+2125 
-2137 GDHLTNVNK
+2137 
-2146 PTFLLGNIDAD
+2146 
-2157 ARYVTVEVQHGGTK
+2157 
-2171 EVLTATKDA
+2171 
-2180 TGNWSV
+2180 
-2186 TPTGTWADGDYTLTV
+2186 
-2201 RVEDEAGNE
+2201 
-2210 KHSAS
+2210 
-2215 LTVTVDT
+2215 
-2222 QITID
+2222 
-2227 VIELVNDNGIPGD
+2227 
-2240 NMTNDAH
+2240 
-2247 PQFRVTVP
+2247 
-2255 GDVNEVSLSI
+2255 
-2265 DGGVTWVKATQSAT
+2265 
-2279 PGVWNYTWPGTVP
+2279 
-2292 DGDYT
+2292 
-2297 LNVKATDNAGN
+2297 
-2308 TVTETLHFTIDT
+2308 
-2320 TLSTPVIVLD
+2320 
-2330 SADDSGVHGDN
+2330 
-2341 MTNHTQPTFAL
+2341 
-2352 QHIDDDAVR
+2352 
-2361 VTVSVE
+2361 
-2367 HGGVTTTFDATK
+2367 
-2379 DAGGWTFTPTG
+2379 
-2390 AWADGDYTL
+2390 
-2399 SVSVEDKAG
+2399 
-2408 NTSHSASLTV
+2408 
-2418 TVDTQIAINNIELVN
+2418 
-2433 DSGIPDDNL
+2433 
-2442 TNNVRPHFQVTV
+2442 
-2454 PTDVNVVRLSIDGG
+2454 
-2468 KTWFNATQSATP
+2468 
-2480 GVWDYIWPDDVADGG
+2480 
-2495 YTLTVE
+2495 
-2501 ATDEAGN
+2501 
-2508 KATQTLDFTIDTTLS
+2508 
-2523 VPTLSLDSA
+2523 
-2532 DDSGIAGDNITNV
+2532 
-2545 KTPGFTLNNID
+2545 
-2556 TDVSRVIVEVMHN
+2556 
-2569 GIKQEVPLV
+2569 
-2578 QTGGQWRFAPTSD
+2578 
-2591 WADGDYI
+2591 
-2598 LTVKVEDRAGNVK
+2598 
-2611 QSAPLTVTVDTH
+2611 
-2623 IAIDRIEL
+2623 
-2631 VNDSGIPGDNLTNE
+2631 
-2645 ARPHFQ
+2645 
-2651 VTVPA
+2651 
-2656 DVNGVRLSIDGGK
+2656 
-2669 TWFDATQS
+2669 
-2677 ATSGVWDYTWLT
+2677 
-2689 NVANGPHT
+2689 
-2697 LMVEASDKAGNKT
+2697 
-2710 TQKLDFTIDTI
+2710 
-2721 LSEPTITLDSAD
+2721 
-2733 DSAAGDNITNVKMPG
+2733 
-2748 FTLGNIDADVTKVV
+2748 
-2762 VTVAHDGKNQQIELI
+2762 
-2777 KNGGVWRFTPGAAWT
+2777 
-2792 DGDYTLTVKVEDK
+2792 
-2805 AGNTNYSA
+2805 
-2813 PLTVTI
+2813 
-2819 DTQTSIDRIELLN
+2819 
-2832 DTGIVG
+2832 
-2838 DNLTNEARPQF
+2838 
-2849 HITVPTDVNSVQ
+2849 
-2861 LSLDGGINWVN
+2861 
-2872 ATLTSDGVWEY
+2872 
-2883 IWPTDLVENTYT
+2883 
-2895 LTVKATDVAGNTA
+2895 
-2908 TETLNFIIDTT
+2908 
-2919 LSTPTITL
+2919 
-2927 DSADDSGTANDN
+2927 
-2939 KTNVK
+2939 
-2944 TPGFIIGGIDSDVTQ
+2944 
-2959 VVVQVMRD
+2959 
-2967 GHSEEVEL
+2967 
-2975 TQTNGQWRFVPG
+2975 
-2987 SAWTDGDYTLTVT
+2987 
-3000 VKDEAGN
+3000 
-3007 IRHSAPLTVTIDT
+3007 
-3020 QITIDHIELVNDS
+3020 
-3033 GIPDDNLT
+3033 
-3041 NNVRPHFQVTVPTD
+3041 RPHFQVTVPTD

-3164 QHGGTKEVLT
+3164 QHGGTKEVLTATKDATGNWSVTPTGTWADGDYTLTVRVEDEAGNEKHSASLTVTVDTQITIDAIELVNDNGIPGDNMTNDAHPQFRVTVPGDVNEVSLSIDGGVTWVKATQSATPGVWNYTWPGTVPDGDYTLNVKATDNAGNTVTETLHFTIDTTLSTPVIVLDSADDTGIQGDNMTNRTQPTFNLQHIDDDAVRVTVSVEHGGVTTTFDATKGVGGWTFTPPTSWGAGDYTLSVSVEDKAGNTSHSASLTVTVDTQIAINNIELVNDSGIPDDNLTNNVRPHFQVKVPTDVNEVRLSIDGGKTWFNATQSATPGVWDYTWLADVGEGKHTLTVEATDKAGNQTTQKLDFIIDTMLSEPTIVLDSTDDSGTKGDNLTNANKPTFILGNIDADARYVTVEVQYGGTKEVLT

-3413 LVVTVDTQTSIT
+3413 LIVTVDTQTSIT

-3462 IDGGANWVSATQGIE
+3462 IDGGANWVSAAQGIE

-3614 VTVDTQIAIDRIEL
+3614 VTVDTQIAIDHIEL

-3693 TLTVEVTDG
+3693 TLIVEVTDG
-3702 AGNKMTETLN
+3702 AGNKMTGTLD

-3846 RPVFDIHQVDSD
+3846 RPVFDIRQVDSD

-4066 DGHDYNATKVGA
+4066 DGHDYSATKVGA

-4304 TSAELRIEIDTQ
+4304 TSAELKIEIDTQ

-4528 DNITSVTTPRFVIGN
+4528 DNITSVTKPRFVIGN

-4557 VSYSVTA
+4557 VSYPVTA

-4599 KLPFTIDTTTSVSV
+4599 KLPFTIDTTTSVSI

-4898 VTIDTEVA
+4898 LTIDTEVA

-4958 GVVLPALGNDGNYEL
+4958 GVVLPALGNDGNYVL

-5303 NHNKPVLVGTAEAGA
+5303 SHNKPVLVGTAEAGA

-5381 IDNPAMVAGSDNGI
+5381 IDNPVMMAGSDNGI

-5401 TSQTRPTFSIF
+5401 TSQTRPAFSIY

-5536 VNEKGHWQMPVNPL
+5536 ANDKGHWQMPVNPL

-5558 ITVKSTDRA
+5558 INVKSTDRA

-5583 KVFTS
+5583 QVFTS

-5597 KTEWWSNS
+5597 KTDWWSNS
-5605 DLITMRGTGEIG
+5605 STITMRGMGEIG

-5636 TGRWELSTDKL
+5636 NGKWELSTDQL
-5647 PEGTYDIS
+5647 PEGKYDITLS
-5655 LVIEDSAG
+5655 IEDNAG
-5663 NRWEDVRE
+5663 NRKEEVHE

-5709 DSEGN
+5709 DSNGN
-5714 TYTLTVPDNGKWSMA
+5714 TYMLTVPDNGKWSMA

-5907 VTDIYQATQGADGWT
+5907 VTDTYQATQGADGWT
-5922 FTPPAAWNDGNY
+5922 FTPPAAWNDGTY

-5968 HDDASDDATATAVTP
+5968 HNDASDDATATAVTP

-5996 LRTEPSAA
+5996 LRTVPSVA

-6009 KVTAYSITLLNA
+6009 KETAYSITLLNA

-6041 PENIVNVSIMFEGE
+6041 PENIVNVSVMFEGE

-6088 DNDFLIKEKTFSVD
+6088 DDDFLIKEKTFSVD

-6109 NAMNVR
+6109 NAMNAR

>member
-2125 IVLDNTDDSGTK
+2125 IVLDSTDDSGTK

-2418 TVDTQIAINNIELVN
+2418 TVDTQIAINN
-2433 DSGIPDDNL
+2433 
-2442 TNNVRPHFQVTV
+2442 
-2454 PTDVNVVRLSIDGG
+2454 
-2468 KTWFNATQSATP
+2468 
-2480 GVWDYIWPDDVADGG
+2480 
-2495 YTLTVE
+2495 
-2501 ATDEAGN
+2501 
-2508 KATQTLDFTIDTTLS
+2508 
-2523 VPTLSLDSA
+2523 
-2532 DDSGIAGDNITNV
+2532 
-2545 KTPGFTLNNID
+2545 
-2556 TDVSRVIVEVMHN
+2556 
-2569 GIKQEVPLV
+2569 
-2578 QTGGQWRFAPTSD
+2578 
-2591 WADGDYI
+2591 
-2598 LTVKVEDRAGNVK
+2598 
-2611 QSAPLTVTVDTH
+2611 
-2623 IAIDRIEL
+2623 
-2631 VNDSGIPGDNLTNE
+2631 
-2645 ARPHFQ
+2645 
-2651 VTVPA
+2651 
-2656 DVNGVRLSIDGGK
+2656 
-2669 TWFDATQS
+2669 
-2677 ATSGVWDYTWLT
+2677 
-2689 NVANGPHT
+2689 
-2697 LMVEASDKAGNKT
+2697 
-2710 TQKLDFTIDTI
+2710 
-2721 LSEPTITLDSAD
+2721 
-2733 DSAAGDNITNVKMPG
+2733 
-2748 FTLGNIDADVTKVV
+2748 
-2762 VTVAHDGKNQQIELI
+2762 
-2777 KNGGVWRFTPGAAWT
+2777 
-2792 DGDYTLTVKVEDK
+2792 
-2805 AGNTNYSA
+2805 
-2813 PLTVTI
+2813 
-2819 DTQTSIDRIELLN
+2819 
-2832 DTGIVG
+2832 
-2838 DNLTNEARPQF
+2838 
-2849 HITVPTDVNSVQ
+2849 
-2861 LSLDGGINWVN
+2861 
-2872 ATLTSDGVWEY
+2872 
-2883 IWPTDLVENTYT
+2883 
-2895 LTVKATDVAGNTA
+2895 
-2908 TETLNFIIDTT
+2908 
-2919 LSTPTITL
+2919 
-2927 DSADDSGTANDN
+2927 
-2939 KTNVK
+2939 
-2944 TPGFIIGGIDSDVTQ
+2944 
-2959 VVVQVMRD
+2959 
-2967 GHSEEVEL
+2967 
-2975 TQTNGQWRFVPG
+2975 
-2987 SAWTDGDYTLTVT
+2987 
-3000 VKDEAGN
+3000 
-3007 IRHSAPLTVTIDT
+3007 
-3020 QITIDHIELVNDS
+3020 IELVNDS

-4557 VSYSVTA
+4557 ISYPVTA

>member
-429 TIAPEKPTIELDDS
+429 TIPPEKPTIELDDS

-558 FTGKTEPNA
+558 FTGKAEPNA

-580 IFKANDKG
+580 IFKANDRG

-636 LEDYVVLP
+636 LEDFVVLP

-1031 DSDSGISDDNLTNI
+1031 DSDSGIADDNLTNI

-1107 GNKANSAIFDF
+1107 GNKANSAVFDF

-1183 GSWLFI
+1183 GSWLFT

-1203 KVEDKAGNTNYS
+1203 KVEDKAGNTSYS

-1327 IVLDSADDTGIQGDN
+1327 IVLNSADDTGVQGDN

-1372 TTTFDATKGTGG
+1372 TTTFDATKGVGG
-1384 WTFTP
+1384 WSFTP
-1389 PTSWADGDYTL
+1389 TGAWADGDYTL

-1469 KTWFNATQSATPGVW
+1469 KTWFNATQSATPGAW

-1501 EATDEAGN
+1501 EATDKAGN
-1509 KATQTLDFTIDTTLS
+1509 KTTQELDFTIDTTLS

-1604 EDRAGNVK
+1604 EDRAGNAK

-1715 DFTIDTILSEP
+1715 DFIIDTLLSEP

-2125 IVLDNTDDSGTK
+2125 IVLDSTDDSGTK
-2137 GDHLTNVNK
+2137 GDNLTNANK
-2146 PTFLLGNIDAD
+2146 PTFILGNIDAD

-2180 TGNWSV
+2180 TGN
-2186 TPTGTWADGDYTLTV
+2186 
-2201 RVEDEAGNE
+2201 
-2210 KHSAS
+2210 
-2215 LTVTVDT
+2215 
-2222 QITID
+2222 
-2227 VIELVNDNGIPGD
+2227 
-2240 NMTNDAH
+2240 
-2247 PQFRVTVP
+2247 
-2255 GDVNEVSLSI
+2255 
-2265 DGGVTWVKATQSAT
+2265 
-2279 PGVWNYTWPGTVP
+2279 
-2292 DGDYT
+2292 
-2297 LNVKATDNAGN
+2297 
-2308 TVTETLHFTIDT
+2308 
-2320 TLSTPVIVLD
+2320 
-2330 SADDSGVHGDN
+2330 
-2341 MTNHTQPTFAL
+2341 
-2352 QHIDDDAVR
+2352 
-2361 VTVSVE
+2361 
-2367 HGGVTTTFDATK
+2367 
-2379 DAGGWTFTPTG
+2379 
-2390 AWADGDYTL
+2390 
-2399 SVSVEDKAG
+2399 
-2408 NTSHSASLTV
+2408 
-2418 TVDTQIAINNIELVN
+2418 
-2433 DSGIPDDNL
+2433 
-2442 TNNVRPHFQVTV
+2442 
-2454 PTDVNVVRLSIDGG
+2454 
-2468 KTWFNATQSATP
+2468 
-2480 GVWDYIWPDDVADGG
+2480 
-2495 YTLTVE
+2495 
-2501 ATDEAGN
+2501 
-2508 KATQTLDFTIDTTLS
+2508 
-2523 VPTLSLDSA
+2523 
-2532 DDSGIAGDNITNV
+2532 
-2545 KTPGFTLNNID
+2545 
-2556 TDVSRVIVEVMHN
+2556 
-2569 GIKQEVPLV
+2569 
-2578 QTGGQWRFAPTSD
+2578 
-2591 WADGDYI
+2591 
-2598 LTVKVEDRAGNVK
+2598 
-2611 QSAPLTVTVDTH
+2611 
-2623 IAIDRIEL
+2623 
-2631 VNDSGIPGDNLTNE
+2631 
-2645 ARPHFQ
+2645 
-2651 VTVPA
+2651 
-2656 DVNGVRLSIDGGK
+2656 
-2669 TWFDATQS
+2669 
-2677 ATSGVWDYTWLT
+2677 
-2689 NVANGPHT
+2689 
-2697 LMVEASDKAGNKT
+2697 
-2710 TQKLDFTIDTI
+2710 
-2721 LSEPTITLDSAD
+2721 
-2733 DSAAGDNITNVKMPG
+2733 
-2748 FTLGNIDADVTKVV
+2748 
-2762 VTVAHDGKNQQIELI
+2762 
-2777 KNGGVWRFTPGAAWT
+2777 
-2792 DGDYTLTVKVEDK
+2792 
-2805 AGNTNYSA
+2805 
-2813 PLTVTI
+2813 
-2819 DTQTSIDRIELLN
+2819 
-2832 DTGIVG
+2832 
-2838 DNLTNEARPQF
+2838 
-2849 HITVPTDVNSVQ
+2849 
-2861 LSLDGGINWVN
+2861 
-2872 ATLTSDGVWEY
+2872 
-2883 IWPTDLVENTYT
+2883 
-2895 LTVKATDVAGNTA
+2895 
-2908 TETLNFIIDTT
+2908 
-2919 LSTPTITL
+2919 
-2927 DSADDSGTANDN
+2927 
-2939 KTNVK
+2939 
-2944 TPGFIIGGIDSDVTQ
+2944 
-2959 VVVQVMRD
+2959 
-2967 GHSEEVEL
+2967 
-2975 TQTNGQWRFVPG
+2975 
-2987 SAWTDGDYTLTVT
+2987 
-3000 VKDEAGN
+3000 
-3007 IRHSAPLTVTIDT
+3007 
-3020 QITIDHIELVNDS
+3020 
-3033 GIPDDNLT
+3033 
-3041 NNVRPHFQVTVPTD
+3041 
-3055 VNVVRL
+3055 
-3061 SIDGGKTWF
+3061 
-3070 NATQSAT
+3070 
-3077 PGVWDYTWLADVG
+3077 
-3090 EGKHTLTVEA
+3090 
-3100 TDKAGNKTT
+3100 
-3109 QQLDFIIDTL
+3109 
-3119 LSEPTIV
+3119 
-3126 LDNTDDSGTKGD
+3126 
-3138 NLTNVNKPTFLL
+3138 
-3150 GNIDADARYVTVEV
+3150 
-3164 QHGGTKEVLT
+3164 
-3174 ATKGATGI
+3174 

-3320 STPTIA
+3320 STPTIT

-3350 GNIDADAHSVILRI
+3350 GNIDSDAQSVILRI

-3413 LVVTVDTQTSIT
+3413 LIVTVDTQTSIT

-3462 IDGGANWVSATQGIE
+3462 IDGGANWVSAAQGIE

-3614 VTVDTQIAIDRIEL
+3614 VTVDTQIAIDHIEL

-3718 LLTPTIELAPDQD
+3718 LMTPTIELAPDQD

-3846 RPVFDIHQVDSD
+3846 RPVFDIRQVDSD

-4304 TSAELRIEIDTQ
+4304 TSAELKIEIDTQ

-4406 GFTVDTQIDG
+4406 GFTMDTQIDG

-4528 DNITSVTTPRFVIGN
+4528 DNITSVTKPRFVIGN

-4557 VSYSVTA
+4557 VSYPVTA

-4826 TTNNKTPTLIGSTL
+4826 TTNNKTPTLVGNTL
-4840 PNTIV
+4840 PNAIV

-4958 GVVLPALGNDGNYEL
+4958 GVVLPALGNDGNYVL

-5035 LTIRN
+5035 LTIRS

-5084 EILIEHDTQIEISD
+5084 DILIEHDTQIEISD

-5401 TSQTRPTFSIF
+5401 TSQTRPTFSIS

-5583 KVFTS
+5583 QVFTS

-5597 KTEWWSNS
+5597 KTDWWSNS
-5605 DLITMRGTGEIG
+5605 STITMRGMGEIG

-5636 TGRWELSTDKL
+5636 NGQWELSTDQL
-5647 PEGTYDIS
+5647 PEGKYDITLS
-5655 LVIEDSAG
+5655 IEDNAG
-5663 NRWEDVRE
+5663 NRKEEVHE

-5709 DSEGN
+5709 DSNGN

-5752 VPLDIM
+5752 VSLDIM

-5867 GEDNGASDSDNVT
+5867 GEDNGVSDSDNVT

-5907 VTDIYQATQGADGWT
+5907 VTDTYQATQGADGWT
-5922 FTPPAAWNDGNY
+5922 FTPPAAWNDGTY

-5996 LRTEPSAA
+5996 LRTVPSAA

-6009 KVTAYSITLLNA
+6009 KETAYSITLLNA

-6109 NAMNVR
+6109 NAMNAR
-6115 GKTEDDINDSPST
+6115 GKTKDDINDSPST

>member
-240 KVTLALAAESNSG
+240 KVTLALATESNSG

-624 IDTIAPVPPTVS
+624 IDTVAPVPPTVS
-636 LEDYVVLP
+636 LEDFVVLP

-1031 DSDSGISDDNLTNI
+1031 DSDSGVSDDNLTNI

-1059 ISVQVWDAMSDTQ
+1059 ISVQVWDAASDTQ

-1107 GNKANSAIFDF
+1107 GNKANSAVFDF

-1203 KVEDKAGNTNYS
+1203 KVEDKAGNTSYS

-1384 WTFTP
+1384 WSFTP
-1389 PTSWADGDYTL
+1389 TGAWADGDYTL

-1436 GIPDDNL
+1436 GIPNDNL

-1469 KTWFNATQSATPGVW
+1469 KTWFNATQSATPGAW

-1501 EATDEAGN
+1501 EATDKAGN
-1509 KATQTLDFTIDTTLS
+1509 KTTQELDFTIDTTLS

-2125 IVLDNTDDSGTK
+2125 IVLDSTDDSGTK
-2137 GDHLTNVNK
+2137 GDNLTNVNK

-2320 TLSTPVIVLD
+2320 TLSVPVIVLN
-2330 SADDSGVHGDN
+2330 SADDTGVQGDN
-2341 MTNHTQPTFAL
+2341 MTNSTQPTFAL

-2379 DAGGWTFTPTG
+2379 GTGGWSFTPTG

-2442 TNNVRPHFQVTV
+2442 TNNVRPHFQVKV
-2454 PTDVNVVRLSIDGG
+2454 PMDVN
-2468 KTWFNATQSATP
+2468 
-2480 GVWDYIWPDDVADGG
+2480 
-2495 YTLTVE
+2495 E
-2501 ATDEAGN
+2501 
-2508 KATQTLDFTIDTTLS
+2508 
-2523 VPTLSLDSA
+2523 
-2532 DDSGIAGDNITNV
+2532 
-2545 KTPGFTLNNID
+2545 
-2556 TDVSRVIVEVMHN
+2556 
-2569 GIKQEVPLV
+2569 
-2578 QTGGQWRFAPTSD
+2578 
-2591 WADGDYI
+2591 
-2598 LTVKVEDRAGNVK
+2598 
-2611 QSAPLTVTVDTH
+2611 
-2623 IAIDRIEL
+2623 
-2631 VNDSGIPGDNLTNE
+2631 
-2645 ARPHFQ
+2645 
-2651 VTVPA
+2651 
-2656 DVNGVRLSIDGGK
+2656 
-2669 TWFDATQS
+2669 
-2677 ATSGVWDYTWLT
+2677 
-2689 NVANGPHT
+2689 
-2697 LMVEASDKAGNKT
+2697 
-2710 TQKLDFTIDTI
+2710 
-2721 LSEPTITLDSAD
+2721 
-2733 DSAAGDNITNVKMPG
+2733 
-2748 FTLGNIDADVTKVV
+2748 
-2762 VTVAHDGKNQQIELI
+2762 
-2777 KNGGVWRFTPGAAWT
+2777 
-2792 DGDYTLTVKVEDK
+2792 
-2805 AGNTNYSA
+2805 
-2813 PLTVTI
+2813 
-2819 DTQTSIDRIELLN
+2819 
-2832 DTGIVG
+2832 
-2838 DNLTNEARPQF
+2838 
-2849 HITVPTDVNSVQ
+2849 
-2861 LSLDGGINWVN
+2861 
-2872 ATLTSDGVWEY
+2872 
-2883 IWPTDLVENTYT
+2883 
-2895 LTVKATDVAGNTA
+2895 
-2908 TETLNFIIDTT
+2908 
-2919 LSTPTITL
+2919 
-2927 DSADDSGTANDN
+2927 
-2939 KTNVK
+2939 
-2944 TPGFIIGGIDSDVTQ
+2944 
-2959 VVVQVMRD
+2959 
-2967 GHSEEVEL
+2967 
-2975 TQTNGQWRFVPG
+2975 
-2987 SAWTDGDYTLTVT
+2987 
-3000 VKDEAGN
+3000 
-3007 IRHSAPLTVTIDT
+3007 
-3020 QITIDHIELVNDS
+3020 
-3033 GIPDDNLT
+3033 
-3041 NNVRPHFQVTVPTD
+3041 
-3055 VNVVRL
+3055 VRL

-3100 TDKAGNKTT
+3100 TDKAGNQTT
-3109 QQLDFIIDTL
+3109 QKLDFIIDTL

-3126 LDNTDDSGTKGD
+3126 LDSTDDSGTKGD
-3138 NLTNVNKPTFLL
+3138 NLTNANKPTFIL
-3150 GNIDADARYVTVEV
+3150 GNINADARYVTVEV
-3164 QHGGTKEVLT
+3164 QYGGTKEVLT

-3320 STPTIA
+3320 STPTIT

-3350 GNIDADAHSVILRI
+3350 GNIDSDAQSVILRI

-3413 LVVTVDTQTSIT
+3413 LIVTVDTQTSIT

-3462 IDGGANWVSATQGIE
+3462 IDGGANWVSAAQGIE

-3614 VTVDTQIAIDRIEL
+3614 VTVDTQIAIDHIEL

-3718 LLTPTIELAPDQD
+3718 LMTPTIELAPDQD

-3846 RPVFDIHQVDSD
+3846 RPVFDIRQVDSD

-4528 DNITSVTTPRFVIGN
+4528 DNITSVTKPRFVIGN

-4557 VSYSVTA
+4557 VSYPVTA

-4826 TTNNKTPTLIGSTL
+4826 TTNNKTPTLVGNTL
-4840 PNTIV
+4840 PNAIV

-4958 GVVLPALGNDGNYEL
+4958 GVVLPALGNDGNYVL

-5303 NHNKPVLVGTAEAGA
+5303 SHNKPVLVGTAEAGA

-5381 IDNPAMVAGSDNGI
+5381 IDNPVMMAGSDNGI

-5401 TSQTRPTFSIF
+5401 TSQTRPAFSIY

-5466 SKTLNFTIDTF
+5466 SKTLNFTIDTL

-5536 VNEKGHWQMPVNPL
+5536 VNDKGHWQMPVNPL

-5583 KVFTS
+5583 QVFTS

-5597 KTEWWSNS
+5597 KTDWWSNS
-5605 DLITMRGTGEIG
+5605 STITMRGMGEIG

-5636 TGRWELSTDKL
+5636 NGQWELSTDQL
-5647 PEGTYDIS
+5647 PEGKYDITLS
-5655 LVIEDSAG
+5655 IEDNAG
-5663 NRWEDVRE
+5663 NRKEEVHE

-5709 DSEGN
+5709 DSNGN

-5752 VPLDIM
+5752 VSLDIM

-5867 GEDNGASDSDNVT
+5867 GEDNGVSDSDNVT

-5907 VTDIYQATQGADGWT
+5907 VTDTYQATQGADGWT
-5922 FTPPAAWNDGNY
+5922 FTPPAAWNDGTY

-5996 LRTEPSAA
+5996 LSTVPSAA

-6009 KVTAYSITLLNA
+6009 KETAYSITLLNA

-6109 NAMNVR
+6109 NAMNAR

>member
-161 QIEEML
+161 QMEEML
-167 QNFLADNVAKDNLAQ
+167 QEFLADNVAKDNLAQ

-429 TIAPEKPTIELDDS
+429 TIPPEKPTIELDDS

-539 TTNDSGI
+539 TTDDSGI

-580 IFKANDKG
+580 VFKANDQG

-624 IDTIAPVPPTVS
+624 IDTVAPVPPTVS

-1031 DSDSGISDDNLTNI
+1031 DSDSGIADDNLTNI

-1107 GNKANSAIFDF
+1107 GNKANSAVFDF

-1183 GSWLFI
+1183 GSWLFT

-1215 APLTVVIDTQ
+1215 TPLTVVIDTQ

-1268 GGNSWVQA
+1268 GGHSWVQA

-1384 WTFTP
+1384 WSFTP
-1389 PTSWADGDYTL
+1389 TGAWADGDYTL

-1436 GIPDDNL
+1436 GIPNDNL

-1469 KTWFNATQSATPGVW
+1469 KTWFNATQSATPGAW

-1501 EATDEAGN
+1501 EATDKAGN
-1509 KATQTLDFTIDTTLS
+1509 KTTQELDFTIDTTLS

-1633 NDSGIPGDNLTN
+1633 NDSGIPDDNLTN

-2016 VTIDTQITIDHIELV
+2016 VTIDTQIAIDHIELV
-2031 NDSGIPDDNLTNNVR
+2031 NDSGIPNDNLTNEAR

-2104 AGNKTTQQLDFIIDT
+2104 AGNKTTQQLDFIVDT

-2125 IVLDNTDDSGTK
+2125 IVLDSTDDSGTK
-2137 GDHLTNVNK
+2137 GDNLTNVNK

-2330 SADDSGVHGDN
+2330 SADDTGIQGDN
-2341 MTNHTQPTFAL
+2341 MTNRTQPTFNL

-2379 DAGGWTFTPTG
+2379 GVGGWTFTPPTSWG
-2390 AWADGDYTL
+2390 AGDYTL

-2442 TNNVRPHFQVTV
+2442 TNNVRPHFQVKV
-2454 PTDVNVVRLSIDGG
+2454 PTDVN
-2468 KTWFNATQSATP
+2468 
-2480 GVWDYIWPDDVADGG
+2480 
-2495 YTLTVE
+2495 E
-2501 ATDEAGN
+2501 
-2508 KATQTLDFTIDTTLS
+2508 
-2523 VPTLSLDSA
+2523 
-2532 DDSGIAGDNITNV
+2532 
-2545 KTPGFTLNNID
+2545 
-2556 TDVSRVIVEVMHN
+2556 
-2569 GIKQEVPLV
+2569 
-2578 QTGGQWRFAPTSD
+2578 
-2591 WADGDYI
+2591 
-2598 LTVKVEDRAGNVK
+2598 
-2611 QSAPLTVTVDTH
+2611 
-2623 IAIDRIEL
+2623 
-2631 VNDSGIPGDNLTNE
+2631 
-2645 ARPHFQ
+2645 
-2651 VTVPA
+2651 
-2656 DVNGVRLSIDGGK
+2656 
-2669 TWFDATQS
+2669 
-2677 ATSGVWDYTWLT
+2677 
-2689 NVANGPHT
+2689 
-2697 LMVEASDKAGNKT
+2697 
-2710 TQKLDFTIDTI
+2710 
-2721 LSEPTITLDSAD
+2721 
-2733 DSAAGDNITNVKMPG
+2733 
-2748 FTLGNIDADVTKVV
+2748 
-2762 VTVAHDGKNQQIELI
+2762 
-2777 KNGGVWRFTPGAAWT
+2777 
-2792 DGDYTLTVKVEDK
+2792 
-2805 AGNTNYSA
+2805 
-2813 PLTVTI
+2813 
-2819 DTQTSIDRIELLN
+2819 
-2832 DTGIVG
+2832 
-2838 DNLTNEARPQF
+2838 
-2849 HITVPTDVNSVQ
+2849 
-2861 LSLDGGINWVN
+2861 
-2872 ATLTSDGVWEY
+2872 
-2883 IWPTDLVENTYT
+2883 
-2895 LTVKATDVAGNTA
+2895 
-2908 TETLNFIIDTT
+2908 
-2919 LSTPTITL
+2919 
-2927 DSADDSGTANDN
+2927 
-2939 KTNVK
+2939 
-2944 TPGFIIGGIDSDVTQ
+2944 
-2959 VVVQVMRD
+2959 
-2967 GHSEEVEL
+2967 
-2975 TQTNGQWRFVPG
+2975 
-2987 SAWTDGDYTLTVT
+2987 
-3000 VKDEAGN
+3000 
-3007 IRHSAPLTVTIDT
+3007 
-3020 QITIDHIELVNDS
+3020 
-3033 GIPDDNLT
+3033 
-3041 NNVRPHFQVTVPTD
+3041 
-3055 VNVVRL
+3055 VRL

-3100 TDKAGNKTT
+3100 TDKAGNQTT
-3109 QQLDFIIDTL
+3109 QKLDFIIDTL

-3126 LDNTDDSGTKGD
+3126 LDSTDDSGTKGD
-3138 NLTNVNKPTFLL
+3138 NLTNANKPTFIL

-3272 ATQGTAGIWDYTWPK
+3272 ATQGTAGTWDYTWPK

-3350 GNIDADAHSVILRI
+3350 GNIDSDAQSVILRI

-3413 LVVTVDTQTSIT
+3413 LIVTVDTQTSIT

-3462 IDGGANWVSATQGIE
+3462 IDGGANWVSAAQGIE

-3491 KHTLTVMVTDRAGNT
+3491 KHILTVMVTDRAGNT

-3614 VTVDTQIAIDRIEL
+3614 VTVDTQIAIDHIEL

-3693 TLTVEVTDG
+3693 TLIVEVTDG
-3702 AGNKMTETLN
+3702 AGNKMTGTLD

-3846 RPVFDIHQVDSD
+3846 RPVFDIRQVDSD

-4188 DGQHTLLV
+4188 DGKHTLLV

-4304 TSAELRIEIDTQ
+4304 TSAELQIEIDTQ

-4483 YKIEIVAEDIAGN
+4483 YKIEVVAEDIAGN

-4528 DNITSVTTPRFVIGN
+4528 DNITSVTKPRFVIGN

-4557 VSYSVTA
+4557 VSYPVTA

-4659 VLKQTITVGADGNW
+4659 VLKHTITVGADGNW

-4958 GVVLPALGNDGNYEL
+4958 GVVLPALGNDGNYVL

-5084 EILIEHDTQIEISD
+5084 DILIEHDTQIEISD

-5303 NHNKPVLVGTAEAGA
+5303 SHNKPVLVGTAEAGA

-5536 VNEKGHWQMPVNPL
+5536 ANDKGHWQMPVNPL

-5558 ITVKSTDRA
+5558 INVKSTDRA

-5583 KVFTS
+5583 QVFTS

-5597 KTEWWSNS
+5597 KTDWWSNS
-5605 DLITMRGTGEIG
+5605 STITMRGMGEIG

-5636 TGRWELSTDKL
+5636 NGKWELSTDQL
-5647 PEGTYDIS
+5647 PEGKYDITLS
-5655 LVIEDSAG
+5655 IEDNAG
-5663 NRWEDVRE
+5663 NRKEEVHE

-5709 DSEGN
+5709 DSNGN

-5907 VTDIYQATQGADGWT
+5907 VTDTYQATQGADGWT
-5922 FTPPAAWNDGNY
+5922 FTPPAAWNDGTY

-5946 SQQSASLAVTVDSTV
+5946 SQQSALLEVTVDSTL
-5961 TVTADSQ
+5961 T
-5968 HDDASDDATATAVTP
+5968 
-5983 PESETVNAESATH
+5983 
-5996 LRTEPSAA
+5996 
-6004 EESVV
+6004 
-6009 KVTAYSITLLNA
+6009 
-6021 DSGDEIDRSISQTPS
+6021 
-6036 FEISV
+6036 V
-6041 PENIVNVSIMFEGE
+6041 PEIALAAGE
-6055 EFTLPITNQKAIFE
+6055 
-6069 VPLSLEDGEYTMDV
+6069 
-6083 KFIDK
+6083 
-6088 DNDFLIKEKTFSVD
+6088 DN
-6102 HSSADIV
+6102 
-6109 NAMNVR
+6109 
-6115 GKTEDDINDSPST
+6115 G
-6128 SSVGHN
+6128 
-6134 NNGAID
+6134 
-6140 VFAVNEVTLPVDNQE
+6140 
-6155 EHA
+6155 

>member
-429 TIAPEKPTIELDDS
+429 TIPPEKPTIELDDS

-636 LEDYVVLP
+636 LEDFVVLP

-1031 DSDSGISDDNLTNI
+1031 DSDSGIADDNLTNI

-1107 GNKANSAIFDF
+1107 GNKANSAVFDF

-1183 GSWLFI
+1183 GSWLFT

-1203 KVEDKAGNTNYS
+1203 KVEDKAGNTSYS

-1327 IVLDSADDTGIQGDN
+1327 IVLNSADDTGVQGDN
-1342 MTNST
+1342 MTNRT

-1469 KTWFNATQSATPGVW
+1469 KTWFNATQSATPGAW

-1501 EATDEAGN
+1501 EATDKAGN
-1509 KATQTLDFTIDTTLS
+1509 KTTQELDFTIDTTLS

-1715 DFTIDTILSEP
+1715 DFIIDTLLSEP

-2125 IVLDNTDDSGTK
+2125 IVLDSTDDSGTK
-2137 GDHLTNVNK
+2137 GDNLTNVNK

-2320 TLSTPVIVLD
+2320 TLSVPVIVLN
-2330 SADDSGVHGDN
+2330 SADDTGVQGDN
-2341 MTNHTQPTFAL
+2341 MTNRTQPTFAL

-2379 DAGGWTFTPTG
+2379 GTGGWSFTPTG

-2442 TNNVRPHFQVTV
+2442 TNNVRPHFQVKV
-2454 PTDVNVVRLSIDGG
+2454 PTDVN
-2468 KTWFNATQSATP
+2468 
-2480 GVWDYIWPDDVADGG
+2480 
-2495 YTLTVE
+2495 E
-2501 ATDEAGN
+2501 
-2508 KATQTLDFTIDTTLS
+2508 
-2523 VPTLSLDSA
+2523 
-2532 DDSGIAGDNITNV
+2532 
-2545 KTPGFTLNNID
+2545 
-2556 TDVSRVIVEVMHN
+2556 
-2569 GIKQEVPLV
+2569 
-2578 QTGGQWRFAPTSD
+2578 
-2591 WADGDYI
+2591 
-2598 LTVKVEDRAGNVK
+2598 
-2611 QSAPLTVTVDTH
+2611 
-2623 IAIDRIEL
+2623 
-2631 VNDSGIPGDNLTNE
+2631 
-2645 ARPHFQ
+2645 
-2651 VTVPA
+2651 
-2656 DVNGVRLSIDGGK
+2656 
-2669 TWFDATQS
+2669 
-2677 ATSGVWDYTWLT
+2677 
-2689 NVANGPHT
+2689 
-2697 LMVEASDKAGNKT
+2697 
-2710 TQKLDFTIDTI
+2710 
-2721 LSEPTITLDSAD
+2721 
-2733 DSAAGDNITNVKMPG
+2733 
-2748 FTLGNIDADVTKVV
+2748 
-2762 VTVAHDGKNQQIELI
+2762 
-2777 KNGGVWRFTPGAAWT
+2777 
-2792 DGDYTLTVKVEDK
+2792 
-2805 AGNTNYSA
+2805 
-2813 PLTVTI
+2813 
-2819 DTQTSIDRIELLN
+2819 
-2832 DTGIVG
+2832 
-2838 DNLTNEARPQF
+2838 
-2849 HITVPTDVNSVQ
+2849 
-2861 LSLDGGINWVN
+2861 
-2872 ATLTSDGVWEY
+2872 
-2883 IWPTDLVENTYT
+2883 
-2895 LTVKATDVAGNTA
+2895 
-2908 TETLNFIIDTT
+2908 
-2919 LSTPTITL
+2919 
-2927 DSADDSGTANDN
+2927 
-2939 KTNVK
+2939 
-2944 TPGFIIGGIDSDVTQ
+2944 
-2959 VVVQVMRD
+2959 
-2967 GHSEEVEL
+2967 
-2975 TQTNGQWRFVPG
+2975 
-2987 SAWTDGDYTLTVT
+2987 
-3000 VKDEAGN
+3000 
-3007 IRHSAPLTVTIDT
+3007 
-3020 QITIDHIELVNDS
+3020 
-3033 GIPDDNLT
+3033 
-3041 NNVRPHFQVTVPTD
+3041 
-3055 VNVVRL
+3055 VRL

-3100 TDKAGNKTT
+3100 TDKAGNQTT
-3109 QQLDFIIDTL
+3109 QKLDFIIDTM

-3126 LDNTDDSGTKGD
+3126 LDSTDDSGTKGD
-3138 NLTNVNKPTFLL
+3138 NLTNANKPTFIL

-3164 QHGGTKEVLT
+3164 QYGGTKEVLT

-3320 STPTIA
+3320 STPTIT

-3350 GNIDADAHSVILRI
+3350 GNIDSDAQSVILRI

-3413 LVVTVDTQTSIT
+3413 LIVTVDTQTSIT

-3462 IDGGANWVSATQGIE
+3462 IDGGANWVSAAQGIE

-3614 VTVDTQIAIDRIEL
+3614 VTVDTQIAIDHIEL

-3718 LLTPTIELAPDQD
+3718 LMTPTIELAPDQD

-3846 RPVFDIHQVDSD
+3846 RPVFDIRQVDSD

-4304 TSAELRIEIDTQ
+4304 TSAELKIEIDTQ

-4528 DNITSVTTPRFVIGN
+4528 DNITSVTKPRFVIGN

-4557 VSYSVTA
+4557 VSYPVTA

-4826 TTNNKTPTLIGSTL
+4826 TTNNKTPTLVGNTL
-4840 PNTIV
+4840 PNAIV

-4958 GVVLPALGNDGNYEL
+4958 GVVLPALGNDGNYVL

-5035 LTIRN
+5035 LTIRS

-5084 EILIEHDTQIEISD
+5084 DILIEHDTQIEISD

-5401 TSQTRPTFSIF
+5401 TSQTRPTFSIS

-5583 KVFTS
+5583 QVFTS

-5597 KTEWWSNS
+5597 KTDWWSNS
-5605 DLITMRGTGEIG
+5605 STITMRGMGEIG

-5636 TGRWELSTDKL
+5636 NGQWELSTDQL
-5647 PEGTYDIS
+5647 PEGKYDITLS
-5655 LVIEDSAG
+5655 IEDNAG
-5663 NRWEDVRE
+5663 NRKEEVHE

-5709 DSEGN
+5709 DSNGN

-5752 VPLDIM
+5752 VSLDIM

-5867 GEDNGASDSDNVT
+5867 GEDNGVSDSDNVT

-5907 VTDIYQATQGADGWT
+5907 VTDTYQATQGADGWT
-5922 FTPPAAWNDGNY
+5922 FTPPAAWNDGTY

-5996 LRTEPSAA
+5996 LRTVPSAA

-6009 KVTAYSITLLNA
+6009 KETAYSITLLNA

-6109 NAMNVR
+6109 NAMNAR

>member
-43 RGSVIIVNGAL
+43 HGSVIIVNGAL

-120 QLDDAE
+120 QLDEAE

-443 SDSGIKNDN
+443 SDSGIKNDS

-539 TTNDSGI
+539 TTDDSGI

-597 SVEGINN
+597 SVEGVNN

-624 IDTIAPVPPTVS
+624 IDTVAPVPPTVS
-636 LEDYVVLP
+636 LEDFVVLP

-1059 ISVQVWDAMSDTQ
+1059 ISVQVWDAASDTQ

-1107 GNKANSAIFDF
+1107 GNKANSAVFDF

-1183 GSWLFI
+1183 GSWLFT

-1327 IVLDSADDTGIQGDN
+1327 IVLNSADDTGVQGDN

-1372 TTTFDATKGTGG
+1372 TTTFDATKGVGG
-1384 WTFTP
+1384 WSFTP
-1389 PTSWADGDYTL
+1389 TGAWADGDYTL

-1436 GIPDDNL
+1436 GIPNDNL

-1469 KTWFNATQSATPGVW
+1469 KTWFNATQNATPGVW

-1509 KATQTLDFTIDTTLS
+1509 KTTQTLDFTIDTTLS

-1552 LNNIDTDVSRVIVEV
+1552 LNNIDTDVSRVTVEV

-1633 NDSGIPGDNLTN
+1633 NDSGIPDDNLTN

-1668 GKTWFDATQSATS
+1668 GKTWFDATQSATP

-1715 DFTIDTILSEP
+1715 DFIIDTMLSEP

-1876 TSDGVWEYI
+1876 TPDGVWEYI

-2016 VTIDTQITIDHIELV
+2016 VTIDTQIAIDHIELV

-2119 LLSEPT
+2119 MLSEPT

-2137 GDHLTNVNK
+2137 GDNLTNVNK

-2227 VIELVNDNGIPGD
+2227 AIELVNDNGIPGD

-2330 SADDSGVHGDN
+2330 SADDTGIQGDN
-2341 MTNHTQPTFAL
+2341 MTNRTQPTFNL

-2379 DAGGWTFTPTG
+2379 GVGGWTFTPPTSWG
-2390 AWADGDYTL
+2390 AGDYTL

-2442 TNNVRPHFQVTV
+2442 TNNVRPQFQVKV
-2454 PTDVNVVRLSIDGG
+2454 PTDVN
-2468 KTWFNATQSATP
+2468 
-2480 GVWDYIWPDDVADGG
+2480 
-2495 YTLTVE
+2495 E
-2501 ATDEAGN
+2501 
-2508 KATQTLDFTIDTTLS
+2508 
-2523 VPTLSLDSA
+2523 
-2532 DDSGIAGDNITNV
+2532 
-2545 KTPGFTLNNID
+2545 
-2556 TDVSRVIVEVMHN
+2556 
-2569 GIKQEVPLV
+2569 
-2578 QTGGQWRFAPTSD
+2578 
-2591 WADGDYI
+2591 
-2598 LTVKVEDRAGNVK
+2598 
-2611 QSAPLTVTVDTH
+2611 
-2623 IAIDRIEL
+2623 
-2631 VNDSGIPGDNLTNE
+2631 
-2645 ARPHFQ
+2645 
-2651 VTVPA
+2651 
-2656 DVNGVRLSIDGGK
+2656 
-2669 TWFDATQS
+2669 
-2677 ATSGVWDYTWLT
+2677 
-2689 NVANGPHT
+2689 
-2697 LMVEASDKAGNKT
+2697 
-2710 TQKLDFTIDTI
+2710 
-2721 LSEPTITLDSAD
+2721 
-2733 DSAAGDNITNVKMPG
+2733 
-2748 FTLGNIDADVTKVV
+2748 
-2762 VTVAHDGKNQQIELI
+2762 
-2777 KNGGVWRFTPGAAWT
+2777 
-2792 DGDYTLTVKVEDK
+2792 
-2805 AGNTNYSA
+2805 
-2813 PLTVTI
+2813 
-2819 DTQTSIDRIELLN
+2819 
-2832 DTGIVG
+2832 
-2838 DNLTNEARPQF
+2838 
-2849 HITVPTDVNSVQ
+2849 
-2861 LSLDGGINWVN
+2861 
-2872 ATLTSDGVWEY
+2872 
-2883 IWPTDLVENTYT
+2883 
-2895 LTVKATDVAGNTA
+2895 
-2908 TETLNFIIDTT
+2908 
-2919 LSTPTITL
+2919 
-2927 DSADDSGTANDN
+2927 
-2939 KTNVK
+2939 
-2944 TPGFIIGGIDSDVTQ
+2944 
-2959 VVVQVMRD
+2959 
-2967 GHSEEVEL
+2967 
-2975 TQTNGQWRFVPG
+2975 
-2987 SAWTDGDYTLTVT
+2987 
-3000 VKDEAGN
+3000 
-3007 IRHSAPLTVTIDT
+3007 
-3020 QITIDHIELVNDS
+3020 
-3033 GIPDDNLT
+3033 
-3041 NNVRPHFQVTVPTD
+3041 
-3055 VNVVRL
+3055 VRL

-3077 PGVWDYTWLADVG
+3077 PGVWDYTWLVDVG

-3100 TDKAGNKTT
+3100 TDKAGNQTT
-3109 QQLDFIIDTL
+3109 QKLDFIIDTL

-3126 LDNTDDSGTKGD
+3126 LDSTDDSGTKGD
-3138 NLTNVNKPTFLL
+3138 NLTNANKPTFLL

-3164 QHGGTKEVLT
+3164 QHGSTKEVLT

-3197 LTVRVEDDAGNV
+3197 LTVRVEDEAGNV

-3320 STPTIA
+3320 STPTIT

-3350 GNIDADAHSVILRI
+3350 GNIDSDAQSVILRI

-3413 LVVTVDTQTSIT
+3413 LIVTVDTQTSIT

-3462 IDGGANWVSATQGIE
+3462 IDGGANWVSAAQGIE

-3491 KHTLTVMVTDRAGNT
+3491 KHILTVMVTDRAGNT

-3614 VTVDTQIAIDRIEL
+3614 VTVDTQIAIDHIEL

-3636 DNVTKH
+3636 DNITKH

-3693 TLTVEVTDG
+3693 TLIVEVTDG
-3702 AGNKMTETLN
+3702 AGNKMTGTLD

-3744 QPVFVLGS
+3744 QPIFVLGS

-3846 RPVFDIHQVDSD
+3846 RPVFDIRQVDSD

-3915 FEVRIDTTT
+3915 LEVRIDTTT

-3954 PGDVVQVRVTLDGG
+3954 PGDVIQVRVTLDGG

-4188 DGQHTLLV
+4188 DGKHTLLV

-4304 TSAELRIEIDTQ
+4304 TSAELQIEIDTQ

-4528 DNITSVTTPRFVIGN
+4528 DNITSVTKPRFVIGN

-4557 VSYSVTA
+4557 VSYPVTA

-4613 RMEPASDTGNS
+4613 RMEPASDTGSS

-4659 VLKQTITVGADGNW
+4659 VLKHTITVGADGNW

-4718 SDPSIDDQHEATSLR
+4718 SDPSIDDQYEATSLR
-4733 PEFKGFAEAFSTI
+4733 PEFKGLAEAFSTI

-4773 LAPGSYVVSIVAK
+4773 LASGSYVVSIVAK

-4826 TTNNKTPTLIGSTL
+4826 TTNNKTPTLVGNTL
-4840 PNTIV
+4840 PNAIV

-4958 GVVLPALGNDGNYEL
+4958 GVVLPALGNDGNYVL

-5084 EILIEHDTQIEISD
+5084 DILIEHDTQIEISD

-5303 NHNKPVLVGTAEAGA
+5303 SHNKPVLVGTAEAGA

-5381 IDNPAMVAGSDNGI
+5381 IDNPVMMAGSDNGI

-5401 TSQTRPTFSIF
+5401 TSQTRPAFSIY

-5536 VNEKGHWQMPVNPL
+5536 VNDKGHWQMPVNPL

-5583 KVFTS
+5583 QVFTS

-5597 KTEWWSNS
+5597 KTDWWSNS
-5605 DLITMRGTGEIG
+5605 STITMRGMGEIG

-5636 TGRWELSTDKL
+5636 NGQWELSTDQL
-5647 PEGTYDIS
+5647 PEGKYDITLS
-5655 LVIEDSAG
+5655 IEDNAG
-5663 NRWEDVRE
+5663 NRKEEVHE

-5709 DSEGN
+5709 DSNGN

-5758 KEVPVIS
+5758 KETPVIS

-5780 RDKQPTFII
+5780 RDNQPTFII

-5867 GEDNGASDSDNVT
+5867 GEGNGASDSDNVT
-5880 NHTQPK
+5880 NHNHTQPK

-5922 FTPPAAWNDGNY
+5922 FTPPAAWNDGTY

-5946 SQQSASLAVTVDSTV
+5946 SLQSASLEVTVDSTV

-5968 HDDASDDATATAVTP
+5968 HDDASDDATPTAVTP

-5996 LRTEPSAA
+5996 LRTVPSAA

-6009 KVTAYSITLLNA
+6009 KETAYSITLLNA

-6041 PENIVNVSIMFEGE
+6041 PENIVNVSVMFEGE

-6083 KFIDK
+6083 KFLDK
-6088 DNDFLIKEKTFSVD
+6088 DDDFLIKEKTFSVD

-6109 NAMNVR
+6109 NAMNAR

-6134 NNGAID
+6134 NNGAIE

>member
-429 TIAPEKPTIELDDS
+429 TIPPEKPTIELDDS

-636 LEDYVVLP
+636 LEDFVVLP

-1031 DSDSGISDDNLTNI
+1031 DSDSGIADDNLTNI

-1107 GNKANSAIFDF
+1107 GNKANSAVFDF

-1183 GSWLFI
+1183 GSWLFT

-1203 KVEDKAGNTNYS
+1203 KVEDKAGNTSYS

-1327 IVLDSADDTGIQGDN
+1327 IVLNSADDTGVQGDN
-1342 MTNST
+1342 MTNRT

-1469 KTWFNATQSATPGVW
+1469 KTWFNATQSATPGAW

-1501 EATDEAGN
+1501 EATDKAGN
-1509 KATQTLDFTIDTTLS
+1509 KTTQELDFTIDTTLS

-1715 DFTIDTILSEP
+1715 DFIIDTLLSEP

-2125 IVLDNTDDSGTK
+2125 IVLDSTDDSGTK
-2137 GDHLTNVNK
+2137 GDNLTNVNK

-2320 TLSTPVIVLD
+2320 TLSVPVIVLN
-2330 SADDSGVHGDN
+2330 SADDTGVQGDN
-2341 MTNHTQPTFAL
+2341 MTNSTQPTFAL

-2379 DAGGWTFTPTG
+2379 GVGGWSFTPTG

-2442 TNNVRPHFQVTV
+2442 TNNVRPHFQVKV
-2454 PTDVNVVRLSIDGG
+2454 PTDVN
-2468 KTWFNATQSATP
+2468 
-2480 GVWDYIWPDDVADGG
+2480 
-2495 YTLTVE
+2495 E
-2501 ATDEAGN
+2501 
-2508 KATQTLDFTIDTTLS
+2508 
-2523 VPTLSLDSA
+2523 
-2532 DDSGIAGDNITNV
+2532 
-2545 KTPGFTLNNID
+2545 
-2556 TDVSRVIVEVMHN
+2556 
-2569 GIKQEVPLV
+2569 
-2578 QTGGQWRFAPTSD
+2578 
-2591 WADGDYI
+2591 
-2598 LTVKVEDRAGNVK
+2598 
-2611 QSAPLTVTVDTH
+2611 
-2623 IAIDRIEL
+2623 
-2631 VNDSGIPGDNLTNE
+2631 
-2645 ARPHFQ
+2645 
-2651 VTVPA
+2651 
-2656 DVNGVRLSIDGGK
+2656 
-2669 TWFDATQS
+2669 
-2677 ATSGVWDYTWLT
+2677 
-2689 NVANGPHT
+2689 
-2697 LMVEASDKAGNKT
+2697 
-2710 TQKLDFTIDTI
+2710 
-2721 LSEPTITLDSAD
+2721 
-2733 DSAAGDNITNVKMPG
+2733 
-2748 FTLGNIDADVTKVV
+2748 
-2762 VTVAHDGKNQQIELI
+2762 
-2777 KNGGVWRFTPGAAWT
+2777 
-2792 DGDYTLTVKVEDK
+2792 
-2805 AGNTNYSA
+2805 
-2813 PLTVTI
+2813 
-2819 DTQTSIDRIELLN
+2819 
-2832 DTGIVG
+2832 
-2838 DNLTNEARPQF
+2838 
-2849 HITVPTDVNSVQ
+2849 
-2861 LSLDGGINWVN
+2861 
-2872 ATLTSDGVWEY
+2872 
-2883 IWPTDLVENTYT
+2883 
-2895 LTVKATDVAGNTA
+2895 
-2908 TETLNFIIDTT
+2908 
-2919 LSTPTITL
+2919 
-2927 DSADDSGTANDN
+2927 
-2939 KTNVK
+2939 
-2944 TPGFIIGGIDSDVTQ
+2944 
-2959 VVVQVMRD
+2959 
-2967 GHSEEVEL
+2967 
-2975 TQTNGQWRFVPG
+2975 
-2987 SAWTDGDYTLTVT
+2987 
-3000 VKDEAGN
+3000 
-3007 IRHSAPLTVTIDT
+3007 
-3020 QITIDHIELVNDS
+3020 
-3033 GIPDDNLT
+3033 
-3041 NNVRPHFQVTVPTD
+3041 
-3055 VNVVRL
+3055 VRL

-3100 TDKAGNKTT
+3100 TDKAGNQTT
-3109 QQLDFIIDTL
+3109 QKLDFIIDTM

-3126 LDNTDDSGTKGD
+3126 LDSTDDSGTKGD
-3138 NLTNVNKPTFLL
+3138 NLTNANKPTFIL

-3164 QHGGTKEVLT
+3164 QYGGTKEVLT

-3320 STPTIA
+3320 STPTIT

-3350 GNIDADAHSVILRI
+3350 GNIDSDAQSVILRI

-3413 LVVTVDTQTSIT
+3413 LIVTVDTQTSIT

-3462 IDGGANWVSATQGIE
+3462 IDGGANWVSAAQGIE

-3614 VTVDTQIAIDRIEL
+3614 VTVDTQIAIDHIEL

-3718 LLTPTIELAPDQD
+3718 LMTPTIELAPDQD

-3846 RPVFDIHQVDSD
+3846 RPVFDIRQVDSD

-4304 TSAELRIEIDTQ
+4304 TSAELKIEIDTQ

-4528 DNITSVTTPRFVIGN
+4528 DNITSVTKPRFVIGN

-4557 VSYSVTA
+4557 VSYPVTA

-4826 TTNNKTPTLIGSTL
+4826 TTNNKTPTLVGNTL
-4840 PNTIV
+4840 PNAIV

-4958 GVVLPALGNDGNYEL
+4958 GVVLPALGNDGNYVL

-5035 LTIRN
+5035 LTIRS

-5084 EILIEHDTQIEISD
+5084 DILIEHDTQIEISD

-5130 TVQVYING
+5130 TVQIYING

-5340 SYQFDNA
+5340 SYQFDNV

-5401 TSQTRPTFSIF
+5401 TSQTRPTFSIS

-5583 KVFTS
+5583 QVFTS

-5597 KTEWWSNS
+5597 KTDWWSNS
-5605 DLITMRGTGEIG
+5605 STITMRGMGEIG

-5636 TGRWELSTDKL
+5636 NGQWELSTDQL
-5647 PEGTYDIS
+5647 PEGKYDITLS
-5655 LVIEDSAG
+5655 IEDNAG
-5663 NRWEDVRE
+5663 NRKEEVHE

-5709 DSEGN
+5709 DSNGN

-5752 VPLDIM
+5752 VSLDIM

-5867 GEDNGASDSDNVT
+5867 GEDNGVSDSDNVT

-5907 VTDIYQATQGADGWT
+5907 VTDTYQATQGADGWT
-5922 FTPPAAWNDGNY
+5922 FTPPAAWNDGTY

-5996 LRTEPSAA
+5996 LRTVPSAA

-6009 KVTAYSITLLNA
+6009 KETAYSITLLNA

-6109 NAMNVR
+6109 NAMNAR

>member
-43 RGSVIIVNGAL
+43 HGSVIIVNGAL

-191 QAKATQASKQNDAEK
+191 QAKVTQASKQNDAEK

-539 TTNDSGI
+539 TTDDSGI

-597 SVEGINN
+597 SVEGVNN

-624 IDTIAPVPPTVS
+624 IDTVAPVPPTVS
-636 LEDYVVLP
+636 LEDFVVLP

-1031 DSDSGISDDNLTNI
+1031 DSDSGIADDNLTNI

-1107 GNKANSAIFDF
+1107 GNKANSAVFDF

-1372 TTTFDATKGTGG
+1372 TTTFDATKGVGG
-1384 WTFTP
+1384 WSFTP
-1389 PTSWADGDYTL
+1389 TGAWADGDYTL

-1436 GIPDDNL
+1436 GIPNDNL

-1469 KTWFNATQSATPGVW
+1469 KTWFNATQSATPGAW

-1501 EATDEAGN
+1501 EATDKAGN
-1509 KATQTLDFTIDTTLS
+1509 KTTQELDFTIDTTLS

-2125 IVLDNTDDSGTK
+2125 IVLDSTDDSGTK
-2137 GDHLTNVNK
+2137 GDNLTNVNK

-2227 VIELVNDNGIPGD
+2227 VIELVNGNGIPGD

-2320 TLSTPVIVLD
+2320 TLSVPVIVLN
-2330 SADDSGVHGDN
+2330 SADDTGVQGDN
-2341 MTNHTQPTFAL
+2341 MTNSTQPTFAL

-2379 DAGGWTFTPTG
+2379 GVGGWSFTPTG

-2442 TNNVRPHFQVTV
+2442 TNNVRPHFQVKV
-2454 PTDVNVVRLSIDGG
+2454 PTDVN
-2468 KTWFNATQSATP
+2468 
-2480 GVWDYIWPDDVADGG
+2480 
-2495 YTLTVE
+2495 E
-2501 ATDEAGN
+2501 
-2508 KATQTLDFTIDTTLS
+2508 
-2523 VPTLSLDSA
+2523 
-2532 DDSGIAGDNITNV
+2532 
-2545 KTPGFTLNNID
+2545 
-2556 TDVSRVIVEVMHN
+2556 
-2569 GIKQEVPLV
+2569 
-2578 QTGGQWRFAPTSD
+2578 
-2591 WADGDYI
+2591 
-2598 LTVKVEDRAGNVK
+2598 
-2611 QSAPLTVTVDTH
+2611 
-2623 IAIDRIEL
+2623 
-2631 VNDSGIPGDNLTNE
+2631 
-2645 ARPHFQ
+2645 
-2651 VTVPA
+2651 
-2656 DVNGVRLSIDGGK
+2656 
-2669 TWFDATQS
+2669 
-2677 ATSGVWDYTWLT
+2677 
-2689 NVANGPHT
+2689 
-2697 LMVEASDKAGNKT
+2697 
-2710 TQKLDFTIDTI
+2710 
-2721 LSEPTITLDSAD
+2721 
-2733 DSAAGDNITNVKMPG
+2733 
-2748 FTLGNIDADVTKVV
+2748 
-2762 VTVAHDGKNQQIELI
+2762 
-2777 KNGGVWRFTPGAAWT
+2777 
-2792 DGDYTLTVKVEDK
+2792 
-2805 AGNTNYSA
+2805 
-2813 PLTVTI
+2813 
-2819 DTQTSIDRIELLN
+2819 
-2832 DTGIVG
+2832 
-2838 DNLTNEARPQF
+2838 
-2849 HITVPTDVNSVQ
+2849 
-2861 LSLDGGINWVN
+2861 
-2872 ATLTSDGVWEY
+2872 
-2883 IWPTDLVENTYT
+2883 
-2895 LTVKATDVAGNTA
+2895 
-2908 TETLNFIIDTT
+2908 
-2919 LSTPTITL
+2919 
-2927 DSADDSGTANDN
+2927 
-2939 KTNVK
+2939 
-2944 TPGFIIGGIDSDVTQ
+2944 
-2959 VVVQVMRD
+2959 
-2967 GHSEEVEL
+2967 
-2975 TQTNGQWRFVPG
+2975 
-2987 SAWTDGDYTLTVT
+2987 
-3000 VKDEAGN
+3000 
-3007 IRHSAPLTVTIDT
+3007 
-3020 QITIDHIELVNDS
+3020 
-3033 GIPDDNLT
+3033 
-3041 NNVRPHFQVTVPTD
+3041 
-3055 VNVVRL
+3055 VRL

-3100 TDKAGNKTT
+3100 TDKAGNQTT
-3109 QQLDFIIDTL
+3109 QKLDFIIDTM

-3126 LDNTDDSGTKGD
+3126 LDSTDDSGTKGD
-3138 NLTNVNKPTFLL
+3138 NLTNANKPTFIL

-3164 QHGGTKEVLT
+3164 QYGGTKEVLT

-3320 STPTIA
+3320 STPTIT

-3350 GNIDADAHSVILRI
+3350 GNIDSDAQSVILRI

-3413 LVVTVDTQTSIT
+3413 LIVTVDTQTSIT

-3462 IDGGANWVSATQGIE
+3462 IDGGANWVSAAQGIE

-3614 VTVDTQIAIDRIEL
+3614 VTVDTQIAIDHIEL

-3718 LLTPTIELAPDQD
+3718 LMTPTIELAPDQD

-3846 RPVFDIHQVDSD
+3846 RPVFDIRQVDSD

-4304 TSAELRIEIDTQ
+4304 TSAELKIEIDTQ

-4528 DNITSVTTPRFVIGN
+4528 DNITSVTKPRFVIGN

-4557 VSYSVTA
+4557 VSYPVTA

-4898 VTIDTEVA
+4898 LTIDTEVA

-5303 NHNKPVLVGTAEAGA
+5303 SHNKPVLVGTAEAGA

-5381 IDNPAMVAGSDNGI
+5381 IDNPVMMAGSDNGI

-5401 TSQTRPTFSIF
+5401 TSQTRPAFSIY

-5466 SKTLNFTIDTF
+5466 SKTLNFTIDTL

-5536 VNEKGHWQMPVNPL
+5536 VNDKGHWQMPVNPL

-5583 KVFTS
+5583 QVFTS

-5597 KTEWWSNS
+5597 KTDWWSNS
-5605 DLITMRGTGEIG
+5605 STITMRGMGEIG

-5636 TGRWELSTDKL
+5636 NGQWELSTDQL
-5647 PEGTYDIS
+5647 PEGKYDITLS
-5655 LVIEDSAG
+5655 IEDNAG
-5663 NRWEDVRE
+5663 NRKEEVHE

-5709 DSEGN
+5709 DSNGN

-5922 FTPPAAWNDGNY
+5922 FTPPAAWNDGTY

-5968 HDDASDDATATAVTP
+5968 HNDASDDATATAVTP

-5996 LRTEPSAA
+5996 LRTVPSVA

-6009 KVTAYSITLLNA
+6009 KETAYSITLLNA

-6041 PENIVNVSIMFEGE
+6041 PENIVNVSVMFEGE

-6088 DNDFLIKEKTFSVD
+6088 DDDFLIKEKTFSVD

-6109 NAMNVR
+6109 NAMNAR
-6115 GKTEDDINDSPST
+6115 GKAEDDINDSPST

>member
-1484 DYIWPDDVA
+1484 DYIWPDDVV

-2125 IVLDNTDDSGTK
+2125 IVLDSTDDSGTK

-2418 TVDTQIAINNIELVN
+2418 TVDTQIAINN
-2433 DSGIPDDNL
+2433 
-2442 TNNVRPHFQVTV
+2442 
-2454 PTDVNVVRLSIDGG
+2454 
-2468 KTWFNATQSATP
+2468 
-2480 GVWDYIWPDDVADGG
+2480 
-2495 YTLTVE
+2495 
-2501 ATDEAGN
+2501 
-2508 KATQTLDFTIDTTLS
+2508 
-2523 VPTLSLDSA
+2523 
-2532 DDSGIAGDNITNV
+2532 
-2545 KTPGFTLNNID
+2545 
-2556 TDVSRVIVEVMHN
+2556 
-2569 GIKQEVPLV
+2569 
-2578 QTGGQWRFAPTSD
+2578 
-2591 WADGDYI
+2591 
-2598 LTVKVEDRAGNVK
+2598 
-2611 QSAPLTVTVDTH
+2611 
-2623 IAIDRIEL
+2623 
-2631 VNDSGIPGDNLTNE
+2631 
-2645 ARPHFQ
+2645 
-2651 VTVPA
+2651 
-2656 DVNGVRLSIDGGK
+2656 
-2669 TWFDATQS
+2669 
-2677 ATSGVWDYTWLT
+2677 
-2689 NVANGPHT
+2689 
-2697 LMVEASDKAGNKT
+2697 
-2710 TQKLDFTIDTI
+2710 
-2721 LSEPTITLDSAD
+2721 
-2733 DSAAGDNITNVKMPG
+2733 
-2748 FTLGNIDADVTKVV
+2748 
-2762 VTVAHDGKNQQIELI
+2762 
-2777 KNGGVWRFTPGAAWT
+2777 
-2792 DGDYTLTVKVEDK
+2792 
-2805 AGNTNYSA
+2805 
-2813 PLTVTI
+2813 
-2819 DTQTSIDRIELLN
+2819 
-2832 DTGIVG
+2832 
-2838 DNLTNEARPQF
+2838 
-2849 HITVPTDVNSVQ
+2849 
-2861 LSLDGGINWVN
+2861 
-2872 ATLTSDGVWEY
+2872 
-2883 IWPTDLVENTYT
+2883 
-2895 LTVKATDVAGNTA
+2895 
-2908 TETLNFIIDTT
+2908 
-2919 LSTPTITL
+2919 
-2927 DSADDSGTANDN
+2927 
-2939 KTNVK
+2939 
-2944 TPGFIIGGIDSDVTQ
+2944 
-2959 VVVQVMRD
+2959 
-2967 GHSEEVEL
+2967 
-2975 TQTNGQWRFVPG
+2975 
-2987 SAWTDGDYTLTVT
+2987 
-3000 VKDEAGN
+3000 
-3007 IRHSAPLTVTIDT
+3007 
-3020 QITIDHIELVNDS
+3020 IELVNDS

-4386 HYTLHVQATDRAG
+4386 HYTLHVRATDRAG

-4557 VSYSVTA
+4557 VSYPVTA

>member
-1031 DSDSGISDDNLTNI
+1031 DSDSGIADDNLTNI

-1059 ISVQVWDAMSDTQ
+1059 ISVQVWDAASDTQ

-1107 GNKANSAIFDF
+1107 GNKANSAVFDF

-1384 WTFTP
+1384 WSFTP
-1389 PTSWADGDYTL
+1389 TGAWADGDYTL

-1469 KTWFNATQSATPGVW
+1469 KTWFNATQSATPGAW

-1501 EATDEAGN
+1501 EATDKAGN
-1509 KATQTLDFTIDTTLS
+1509 KTTQELDFTIDTTLS

-1633 NDSGIPGDNLTN
+1633 NDSGIPDDNLTN

-1691 VANGPHTLMVEASDK
+1691 VANGPHTLMVEATDK

-1789 AAWTDGD
+1789 AAWTDGN

-2016 VTIDTQITIDHIELV
+2016 VTIDTQI
-2031 NDSGIPDDNLTNNVR
+2031 
-2046 PHFQVTVPT
+2046 
-2055 DVNVVRLSIDGGKTW
+2055 
-2070 FNATQSATPGV
+2070 A
-2081 WDYTWLA
+2081 
-2088 DVGEGKH
+2088 
-2095 TLTVEATDK
+2095 
-2104 AGNKTTQQLDFIIDT
+2104 
-2119 LLSEPT
+2119 
-2125 IVLDNTDDSGTK
+2125 
-2137 GDHLTNVNK
+2137 
-2146 PTFLLGNIDAD
+2146 
-2157 ARYVTVEVQHGGTK
+2157 
-2171 EVLTATKDA
+2171 
-2180 TGNWSV
+2180 
-2186 TPTGTWADGDYTLTV
+2186 
-2201 RVEDEAGNE
+2201 
-2210 KHSAS
+2210 
-2215 LTVTVDT
+2215 
-2222 QITID
+2222 
-2227 VIELVNDNGIPGD
+2227 
-2240 NMTNDAH
+2240 
-2247 PQFRVTVP
+2247 
-2255 GDVNEVSLSI
+2255 
-2265 DGGVTWVKATQSAT
+2265 
-2279 PGVWNYTWPGTVP
+2279 
-2292 DGDYT
+2292 
-2297 LNVKATDNAGN
+2297 
-2308 TVTETLHFTIDT
+2308 
-2320 TLSTPVIVLD
+2320 
-2330 SADDSGVHGDN
+2330 
-2341 MTNHTQPTFAL
+2341 
-2352 QHIDDDAVR
+2352 
-2361 VTVSVE
+2361 
-2367 HGGVTTTFDATK
+2367 
-2379 DAGGWTFTPTG
+2379 
-2390 AWADGDYTL
+2390 
-2399 SVSVEDKAG
+2399 
-2408 NTSHSASLTV
+2408 
-2418 TVDTQIAINNIELVN
+2418 
-2433 DSGIPDDNL
+2433 
-2442 TNNVRPHFQVTV
+2442 
-2454 PTDVNVVRLSIDGG
+2454 
-2468 KTWFNATQSATP
+2468 
-2480 GVWDYIWPDDVADGG
+2480 
-2495 YTLTVE
+2495 
-2501 ATDEAGN
+2501 
-2508 KATQTLDFTIDTTLS
+2508 
-2523 VPTLSLDSA
+2523 
-2532 DDSGIAGDNITNV
+2532 
-2545 KTPGFTLNNID
+2545 
-2556 TDVSRVIVEVMHN
+2556 
-2569 GIKQEVPLV
+2569 
-2578 QTGGQWRFAPTSD
+2578 
-2591 WADGDYI
+2591 
-2598 LTVKVEDRAGNVK
+2598 
-2611 QSAPLTVTVDTH
+2611 
-2623 IAIDRIEL
+2623 
-2631 VNDSGIPGDNLTNE
+2631 
-2645 ARPHFQ
+2645 
-2651 VTVPA
+2651 
-2656 DVNGVRLSIDGGK
+2656 
-2669 TWFDATQS
+2669 
-2677 ATSGVWDYTWLT
+2677 
-2689 NVANGPHT
+2689 
-2697 LMVEASDKAGNKT
+2697 
-2710 TQKLDFTIDTI
+2710 
-2721 LSEPTITLDSAD
+2721 
-2733 DSAAGDNITNVKMPG
+2733 
-2748 FTLGNIDADVTKVV
+2748 
-2762 VTVAHDGKNQQIELI
+2762 
-2777 KNGGVWRFTPGAAWT
+2777 
-2792 DGDYTLTVKVEDK
+2792 
-2805 AGNTNYSA
+2805 
-2813 PLTVTI
+2813 
-2819 DTQTSIDRIELLN
+2819 
-2832 DTGIVG
+2832 
-2838 DNLTNEARPQF
+2838 
-2849 HITVPTDVNSVQ
+2849 
-2861 LSLDGGINWVN
+2861 
-2872 ATLTSDGVWEY
+2872 
-2883 IWPTDLVENTYT
+2883 
-2895 LTVKATDVAGNTA
+2895 
-2908 TETLNFIIDTT
+2908 
-2919 LSTPTITL
+2919 
-2927 DSADDSGTANDN
+2927 
-2939 KTNVK
+2939 
-2944 TPGFIIGGIDSDVTQ
+2944 
-2959 VVVQVMRD
+2959 
-2967 GHSEEVEL
+2967 
-2975 TQTNGQWRFVPG
+2975 
-2987 SAWTDGDYTLTVT
+2987 
-3000 VKDEAGN
+3000 
-3007 IRHSAPLTVTIDT
+3007 
-3020 QITIDHIELVNDS
+3020 IDHIELVNDS

-3174 ATKGATGI
+3174 ATKDATGNWSVTPTGTWADGDYTLTVRVEDEAGNEKHSASLTVTVDTQITIDAIELVNDNGIPGDNMTNDAHPQFRVTVPGDVNEVSLSIDGGVTWVKATQSATPGVWNYTWPGTVPDGDYTLNVKATDNAGNTVTETLHFTIDTTLSVPVIVLNSADDTGVQGDNMTNSTQPTFALQHIDDDAVRVTVSVEHGGVTTTFDATKGTGGWSFTPTGAWADGDYTLSVSVEDKAGNTSHSASLTVTVDTQIAINNIELVNDSGIPDDNLTNNVRPHFQVKVPTDVNEVRLSIDGGKTWFNATQSATPGVWDYTWLADVGEGKHTLTVEATDKAGNQTTQKLDFIIDTMLSEPTIVLDSTDDSGTKGDNLTNANKPTFILGNIDADARYVTVEVQYGGTKEVLTATKGATGI
-3182 WSVTPTGTWADGDYT
+3182 WSVTPTGTWADGDYM

-3320 STPTIA
+3320 STPTIT

-3350 GNIDADAHSVILRI
+3350 GNIDSDAQSVILRI

-3413 LVVTVDTQTSIT
+3413 LIVTVDTQTSIT

-3462 IDGGANWVSATQGIE
+3462 IDGGANWVSAAQGIE

-3614 VTVDTQIAIDRIEL
+3614 VTVDTQIAIDHIEL

-3718 LLTPTIELAPDQD
+3718 LMTPTIELAPDQD

-3846 RPVFDIHQVDSD
+3846 RPVFDIRQVDSD

-4304 TSAELRIEIDTQ
+4304 TSAELKIEIDTQ

-4528 DNITSVTTPRFVIGN
+4528 DNITSVTKPRFVIGN

-4557 VSYSVTA
+4557 VSYPVTA

-4826 TTNNKTPTLIGSTL
+4826 TTNNKTPTLVGNTL
-4840 PNTIV
+4840 PNAIV

-4958 GVVLPALGNDGNYEL
+4958 GVVLPALGNDGNYVL

-5035 LTIRN
+5035 LTIRS

-5084 EILIEHDTQIEISD
+5084 DILIEHDTQIEISD

-5401 TSQTRPTFSIF
+5401 TSQTRPTFSIS

-5536 VNEKGHWQMPVNPL
+5536 VNDKGHWQMPVNPL

-5583 KVFTS
+5583 QVFTS

-5597 KTEWWSNS
+5597 KTDWWSNS
-5605 DLITMRGTGEIG
+5605 STITMRGMGEIG

-5636 TGRWELSTDKL
+5636 NGQWELSTDQL
-5647 PEGTYDIS
+5647 PEGKYDITLS
-5655 LVIEDSAG
+5655 IEDNAG
-5663 NRWEDVRE
+5663 NRKEEVHE

-5709 DSEGN
+5709 DSNGN

-5996 LRTEPSAA
+5996 LRTVPSAA

-6009 KVTAYSITLLNA
+6009 KETAYSITLLNA

-6109 NAMNVR
+6109 NAMNAR
-6115 GKTEDDINDSPST
+6115 GKTEDDINDSSST

>member
-539 TTNDSGI
+539 TTDDSGI

-597 SVEGINN
+597 SVEGVNN

-624 IDTIAPVPPTVS
+624 IDTVAPVPPTVS
-636 LEDYVVLP
+636 LEDFVVLP

-1031 DSDSGISDDNLTNI
+1031 DSDSGIADDNLTNI

-1107 GNKANSAIFDF
+1107 GNKANSAVFDF

-1183 GSWLFI
+1183 GSWLFT

-1203 KVEDKAGNTNYS
+1203 KVEDKAGNTSYS

-1384 WTFTP
+1384 WSFTP
-1389 PTSWADGDYTL
+1389 TGAWADGDYTL

-1436 GIPDDNL
+1436 GIPNDNL

-1469 KTWFNATQSATPGVW
+1469 KTWFNATQSATPGAW

-1501 EATDEAGN
+1501 EATDKAGN
-1509 KATQTLDFTIDTTLS
+1509 KTTQELDFTIDTTLS

-1890 VENTYTLTV
+1890 IENTYTLTV

-2016 VTIDTQITIDHIELV
+2016 VTIDTQI
-2031 NDSGIPDDNLTNNVR
+2031 
-2046 PHFQVTVPT
+2046 
-2055 DVNVVRLSIDGGKTW
+2055 
-2070 FNATQSATPGV
+2070 A
-2081 WDYTWLA
+2081 
-2088 DVGEGKH
+2088 
-2095 TLTVEATDK
+2095 
-2104 AGNKTTQQLDFIIDT
+2104 
-2119 LLSEPT
+2119 
-2125 IVLDNTDDSGTK
+2125 
-2137 GDHLTNVNK
+2137 
-2146 PTFLLGNIDAD
+2146 
-2157 ARYVTVEVQHGGTK
+2157 
-2171 EVLTATKDA
+2171 
-2180 TGNWSV
+2180 
-2186 TPTGTWADGDYTLTV
+2186 
-2201 RVEDEAGNE
+2201 
-2210 KHSAS
+2210 
-2215 LTVTVDT
+2215 
-2222 QITID
+2222 
-2227 VIELVNDNGIPGD
+2227 
-2240 NMTNDAH
+2240 
-2247 PQFRVTVP
+2247 
-2255 GDVNEVSLSI
+2255 
-2265 DGGVTWVKATQSAT
+2265 
-2279 PGVWNYTWPGTVP
+2279 
-2292 DGDYT
+2292 
-2297 LNVKATDNAGN
+2297 
-2308 TVTETLHFTIDT
+2308 
-2320 TLSTPVIVLD
+2320 
-2330 SADDSGVHGDN
+2330 
-2341 MTNHTQPTFAL
+2341 
-2352 QHIDDDAVR
+2352 
-2361 VTVSVE
+2361 
-2367 HGGVTTTFDATK
+2367 
-2379 DAGGWTFTPTG
+2379 
-2390 AWADGDYTL
+2390 
-2399 SVSVEDKAG
+2399 
-2408 NTSHSASLTV
+2408 
-2418 TVDTQIAINNIELVN
+2418 
-2433 DSGIPDDNL
+2433 
-2442 TNNVRPHFQVTV
+2442 
-2454 PTDVNVVRLSIDGG
+2454 
-2468 KTWFNATQSATP
+2468 
-2480 GVWDYIWPDDVADGG
+2480 
-2495 YTLTVE
+2495 
-2501 ATDEAGN
+2501 
-2508 KATQTLDFTIDTTLS
+2508 
-2523 VPTLSLDSA
+2523 
-2532 DDSGIAGDNITNV
+2532 
-2545 KTPGFTLNNID
+2545 
-2556 TDVSRVIVEVMHN
+2556 
-2569 GIKQEVPLV
+2569 
-2578 QTGGQWRFAPTSD
+2578 
-2591 WADGDYI
+2591 
-2598 LTVKVEDRAGNVK
+2598 
-2611 QSAPLTVTVDTH
+2611 
-2623 IAIDRIEL
+2623 
-2631 VNDSGIPGDNLTNE
+2631 
-2645 ARPHFQ
+2645 
-2651 VTVPA
+2651 
-2656 DVNGVRLSIDGGK
+2656 
-2669 TWFDATQS
+2669 
-2677 ATSGVWDYTWLT
+2677 
-2689 NVANGPHT
+2689 
-2697 LMVEASDKAGNKT
+2697 
-2710 TQKLDFTIDTI
+2710 
-2721 LSEPTITLDSAD
+2721 
-2733 DSAAGDNITNVKMPG
+2733 
-2748 FTLGNIDADVTKVV
+2748 
-2762 VTVAHDGKNQQIELI
+2762 
-2777 KNGGVWRFTPGAAWT
+2777 
-2792 DGDYTLTVKVEDK
+2792 
-2805 AGNTNYSA
+2805 
-2813 PLTVTI
+2813 
-2819 DTQTSIDRIELLN
+2819 
-2832 DTGIVG
+2832 
-2838 DNLTNEARPQF
+2838 
-2849 HITVPTDVNSVQ
+2849 
-2861 LSLDGGINWVN
+2861 
-2872 ATLTSDGVWEY
+2872 
-2883 IWPTDLVENTYT
+2883 
-2895 LTVKATDVAGNTA
+2895 
-2908 TETLNFIIDTT
+2908 
-2919 LSTPTITL
+2919 
-2927 DSADDSGTANDN
+2927 
-2939 KTNVK
+2939 
-2944 TPGFIIGGIDSDVTQ
+2944 
-2959 VVVQVMRD
+2959 
-2967 GHSEEVEL
+2967 
-2975 TQTNGQWRFVPG
+2975 
-2987 SAWTDGDYTLTVT
+2987 
-3000 VKDEAGN
+3000 
-3007 IRHSAPLTVTIDT
+3007 
-3020 QITIDHIELVNDS
+3020 IDHIELVNDS

-3164 QHGGTKEVLT
+3164 QHGGTKEVLTATKDATGNWSVTPTGTWADGDYTLTVRVEDEAGNEKHSASLTVTVDTQITIDAIELVNDNGIPGDNMTNDAHPQFRVTVPGDVNEVSLSIDGGVTWVKATQSATPGVWNYTWPGTVPDGDYTLNVKATDNAGNTVTETLHFTIDTTLSVPVIVLNSADDTGIQGDNMTNSTQPTFALQHIDDDAVRVTVSVEHGGVTTTFDATKGTGGWSFTPTGAWADGDYTLSVSVEDKAGNTSHSASLTVTVDTQIAINNIELVNDSGIPNDNLTNNVRPHFQVKVPTDVNEVRLSIDGGKTWFNATQSATPGVWDYTWLADVGEGKHTLTVEATDKAGNQTTQKLDFIIDTMLSEPTIVLDSTDDSGTKGDNLTNANKPTFILGNIDADARYVTVEVQYGGTKEVLT

-3320 STPTIA
+3320 STPTIT

-3350 GNIDADAHSVILRI
+3350 GNIDSDAQSVILRI

-3413 LVVTVDTQTSIT
+3413 LIVTVDTQTSIT

-3462 IDGGANWVSATQGIE
+3462 IDGGANWVSAAQGIE

-3614 VTVDTQIAIDRIEL
+3614 VTVDTQIAIDHIEL

-3718 LLTPTIELAPDQD
+3718 LMTPTIELAPDQD

-3846 RPVFDIHQVDSD
+3846 RPVFDIRQVDSD

-4304 TSAELRIEIDTQ
+4304 TSAELKIEIDTQ

-4528 DNITSVTTPRFVIGN
+4528 DNITSVTKPRFVIGN

-4557 VSYSVTA
+4557 VSYPVTA

-4826 TTNNKTPTLIGSTL
+4826 TTNNKTPTLVGNTL
-4840 PNTIV
+4840 PNAIV

-4958 GVVLPALGNDGNYEL
+4958 GVVLPALGNDGNYVL

-5035 LTIRN
+5035 LTIRS

-5084 EILIEHDTQIEISD
+5084 DILIEHDTQIEISD

-5401 TSQTRPTFSIF
+5401 TSQTRPTFSIS

-5583 KVFTS
+5583 QVFTS

-5597 KTEWWSNS
+5597 KTDWWSNS
-5605 DLITMRGTGEIG
+5605 STITMRGMGEIG

-5636 TGRWELSTDKL
+5636 NGQWELSTDQL
-5647 PEGTYDIS
+5647 PEGKYDITLS
-5655 LVIEDSAG
+5655 IEDNAG
-5663 NRWEDVRE
+5663 NRKEEVHE

-5709 DSEGN
+5709 DSNGN

-5752 VPLDIM
+5752 VSLDIM

-5867 GEDNGASDSDNVT
+5867 GEDNGVSDSDNVT

-5907 VTDIYQATQGADGWT
+5907 VTDTYQATQGADGWT
-5922 FTPPAAWNDGNY
+5922 FTPPAAWNDGTY

-5996 LRTEPSAA
+5996 LRTVPSAA

-6009 KVTAYSITLLNA
+6009 KETAYSITLLNA

-6109 NAMNVR
+6109 NAMNAR

>member
-43 RGSVIIVNGAL
+43 HGSVIIVNGAL

-539 TTNDSGI
+539 TTDDSGI

-597 SVEGINN
+597 SVEGVNN

-624 IDTIAPVPPTVS
+624 IDTVAPVPPTVS
-636 LEDYVVLP
+636 LEDFVVLP

-1031 DSDSGISDDNLTNI
+1031 DSDSGIADDNLTNI

-1107 GNKANSAIFDF
+1107 GNKANSAVFDF

-1384 WTFTP
+1384 WSFTP
-1389 PTSWADGDYTL
+1389 TGAWADGDYTL

-1436 GIPDDNL
+1436 GIPNDNL

-1469 KTWFNATQSATPGVW
+1469 KTWFNATQSATPGAW

-1501 EATDEAGN
+1501 EATDKAGN
-1509 KATQTLDFTIDTTLS
+1509 KTTQELDFTIDTTLS

-2125 IVLDNTDDSGTK
+2125 IVLDSTDDSGTK
-2137 GDHLTNVNK
+2137 GDNLTNVNK

-2320 TLSTPVIVLD
+2320 TLSVPVIVLN
-2330 SADDSGVHGDN
+2330 SADDTGVQGDN
-2341 MTNHTQPTFAL
+2341 MTNSTQPTFAL

-2379 DAGGWTFTPTG
+2379 GVGGWSFTPTG

-2442 TNNVRPHFQVTV
+2442 TNNVRPHFQVKV
-2454 PTDVNVVRLSIDGG
+2454 PTDVN
-2468 KTWFNATQSATP
+2468 
-2480 GVWDYIWPDDVADGG
+2480 
-2495 YTLTVE
+2495 E
-2501 ATDEAGN
+2501 
-2508 KATQTLDFTIDTTLS
+2508 
-2523 VPTLSLDSA
+2523 
-2532 DDSGIAGDNITNV
+2532 
-2545 KTPGFTLNNID
+2545 
-2556 TDVSRVIVEVMHN
+2556 
-2569 GIKQEVPLV
+2569 
-2578 QTGGQWRFAPTSD
+2578 
-2591 WADGDYI
+2591 
-2598 LTVKVEDRAGNVK
+2598 
-2611 QSAPLTVTVDTH
+2611 
-2623 IAIDRIEL
+2623 
-2631 VNDSGIPGDNLTNE
+2631 
-2645 ARPHFQ
+2645 
-2651 VTVPA
+2651 
-2656 DVNGVRLSIDGGK
+2656 
-2669 TWFDATQS
+2669 
-2677 ATSGVWDYTWLT
+2677 
-2689 NVANGPHT
+2689 
-2697 LMVEASDKAGNKT
+2697 
-2710 TQKLDFTIDTI
+2710 
-2721 LSEPTITLDSAD
+2721 
-2733 DSAAGDNITNVKMPG
+2733 
-2748 FTLGNIDADVTKVV
+2748 
-2762 VTVAHDGKNQQIELI
+2762 
-2777 KNGGVWRFTPGAAWT
+2777 
-2792 DGDYTLTVKVEDK
+2792 
-2805 AGNTNYSA
+2805 
-2813 PLTVTI
+2813 
-2819 DTQTSIDRIELLN
+2819 
-2832 DTGIVG
+2832 
-2838 DNLTNEARPQF
+2838 
-2849 HITVPTDVNSVQ
+2849 
-2861 LSLDGGINWVN
+2861 
-2872 ATLTSDGVWEY
+2872 
-2883 IWPTDLVENTYT
+2883 
-2895 LTVKATDVAGNTA
+2895 
-2908 TETLNFIIDTT
+2908 
-2919 LSTPTITL
+2919 
-2927 DSADDSGTANDN
+2927 
-2939 KTNVK
+2939 
-2944 TPGFIIGGIDSDVTQ
+2944 
-2959 VVVQVMRD
+2959 
-2967 GHSEEVEL
+2967 
-2975 TQTNGQWRFVPG
+2975 
-2987 SAWTDGDYTLTVT
+2987 
-3000 VKDEAGN
+3000 
-3007 IRHSAPLTVTIDT
+3007 
-3020 QITIDHIELVNDS
+3020 
-3033 GIPDDNLT
+3033 
-3041 NNVRPHFQVTVPTD
+3041 
-3055 VNVVRL
+3055 VRL

-3090 EGKHTLTVEA
+3090 EGKHILTVEA
-3100 TDKAGNKTT
+3100 TDKAGNQTT
-3109 QQLDFIIDTL
+3109 QKLDFIIDTM

-3126 LDNTDDSGTKGD
+3126 LDSTDDSGTKGD
-3138 NLTNVNKPTFLL
+3138 NLTNANKPTFIL

-3164 QHGGTKEVLT
+3164 QYGGTKEVLT

-3320 STPTIA
+3320 STPTIT

-3350 GNIDADAHSVILRI
+3350 GNIDSDAQSVILRI

-3413 LVVTVDTQTSIT
+3413 LIVTVDTQTSIT

-3462 IDGGANWVSATQGIE
+3462 IDGGANWVSAAQGIE

-3614 VTVDTQIAIDRIEL
+3614 VTVDTQIAIDHIEL

-3718 LLTPTIELAPDQD
+3718 LMTPTIELAPDQD

-3846 RPVFDIHQVDSD
+3846 RPVFDIRQVDSD

-3868 NGKTHEEAAVF
+3868 NGKTHEEAAIF

-4269 IENTGG
+4269 IENTGE

-4304 TSAELRIEIDTQ
+4304 TSAELKIEIDTQ

-4528 DNITSVTTPRFVIGN
+4528 DNITSVTKPRFVIGN

-4557 VSYSVTA
+4557 VSYPVTA

-4898 VTIDTEVA
+4898 LTIDTEVA

-5303 NHNKPVLVGTAEAGA
+5303 SHNKPVLVGTAEAGA

-5381 IDNPAMVAGSDNGI
+5381 IDNPVMMAGSDNGI

-5401 TSQTRPTFSIF
+5401 TSQTRPAFSIY

-5466 SKTLNFTIDTF
+5466 SKTLNFTIDTL

-5536 VNEKGHWQMPVNPL
+5536 VNDKGHWQMPVNPL

-5583 KVFTS
+5583 QVFTS

-5597 KTEWWSNS
+5597 KTDWWSNS
-5605 DLITMRGTGEIG
+5605 STITMRGMGEIG

-5636 TGRWELSTDKL
+5636 NGQWELSTDQL
-5647 PEGTYDIS
+5647 PEGKYDITLS
-5655 LVIEDSAG
+5655 IEDNAG
-5663 NRWEDVRE
+5663 NRKEEVHE

-5709 DSEGN
+5709 DSNGN

-5922 FTPPAAWNDGNY
+5922 FTPPAAWNDGTY

-5968 HDDASDDATATAVTP
+5968 HNDASDDATATAVTP

-5996 LRTEPSAA
+5996 LRTVPSVA

-6009 KVTAYSITLLNA
+6009 KETAYSITLLNA

-6041 PENIVNVSIMFEGE
+6041 PENIVNVSVMFEGE

-6088 DNDFLIKEKTFSVD
+6088 DDDFLIKEKTFSVD

-6109 NAMNVR
+6109 NAMNAR
-6115 GKTEDDINDSPST
+6115 GKAEDDINDSPST

>member
-1 MGNKSIQK
+1 M
-9 FFADQNSVIDLSSLG
+9 DLSSLG

-429 TIAPEKPTIELDDS
+429 TIPPEKPTIELDDS

-539 TTNDSGI
+539 TTDDSGI

-597 SVEGINN
+597 SVEGVNN

-624 IDTIAPVPPTVS
+624 IDTVAPVPPTVS
-636 LEDYVVLP
+636 LEDFVVLP

-1031 DSDSGISDDNLTNI
+1031 DSDSGIADDNLTNI

-1107 GNKANSAIFDF
+1107 GNKANSAVFDF

-1384 WTFTP
+1384 WSFTP
-1389 PTSWADGDYTL
+1389 TGAWADGDYTL

-1436 GIPDDNL
+1436 GIPNDNL

-1469 KTWFNATQSATPGVW
+1469 KTWFNATQSATPGAW

-1501 EATDEAGN
+1501 EATDKAGN
-1509 KATQTLDFTIDTTLS
+1509 KTTQELDFTIDTTLS

-2125 IVLDNTDDSGTK
+2125 IVLDSTDDSGTK
-2137 GDHLTNVNK
+2137 GDNLTNVNK

-2201 RVEDEAGNE
+2201 RVEDDAGNE

-2330 SADDSGVHGDN
+2330 SADDTGIQGDN
-2341 MTNHTQPTFAL
+2341 MTNRTQPTFNL

-2379 DAGGWTFTPTG
+2379 GTGGWTFTPPTSWG
-2390 AWADGDYTL
+2390 AGDYTL

-2454 PTDVNVVRLSIDGG
+2454 PTDVNEVRLSIDGG
-2468 KTWFNATQSATP
+2468 KTWFNATQS
-2480 GVWDYIWPDDVADGG
+2480 V
-2495 YTLTVE
+2495 
-2501 ATDEAGN
+2501 
-2508 KATQTLDFTIDTTLS
+2508 
-2523 VPTLSLDSA
+2523 
-2532 DDSGIAGDNITNV
+2532 
-2545 KTPGFTLNNID
+2545 
-2556 TDVSRVIVEVMHN
+2556 
-2569 GIKQEVPLV
+2569 
-2578 QTGGQWRFAPTSD
+2578 
-2591 WADGDYI
+2591 
-2598 LTVKVEDRAGNVK
+2598 
-2611 QSAPLTVTVDTH
+2611 
-2623 IAIDRIEL
+2623 
-2631 VNDSGIPGDNLTNE
+2631 
-2645 ARPHFQ
+2645 
-2651 VTVPA
+2651 
-2656 DVNGVRLSIDGGK
+2656 
-2669 TWFDATQS
+2669 
-2677 ATSGVWDYTWLT
+2677 
-2689 NVANGPHT
+2689 
-2697 LMVEASDKAGNKT
+2697 
-2710 TQKLDFTIDTI
+2710 
-2721 LSEPTITLDSAD
+2721 
-2733 DSAAGDNITNVKMPG
+2733 
-2748 FTLGNIDADVTKVV
+2748 
-2762 VTVAHDGKNQQIELI
+2762 
-2777 KNGGVWRFTPGAAWT
+2777 
-2792 DGDYTLTVKVEDK
+2792 
-2805 AGNTNYSA
+2805 
-2813 PLTVTI
+2813 
-2819 DTQTSIDRIELLN
+2819 
-2832 DTGIVG
+2832 
-2838 DNLTNEARPQF
+2838 
-2849 HITVPTDVNSVQ
+2849 
-2861 LSLDGGINWVN
+2861 
-2872 ATLTSDGVWEY
+2872 
-2883 IWPTDLVENTYT
+2883 
-2895 LTVKATDVAGNTA
+2895 
-2908 TETLNFIIDTT
+2908 
-2919 LSTPTITL
+2919 
-2927 DSADDSGTANDN
+2927 
-2939 KTNVK
+2939 
-2944 TPGFIIGGIDSDVTQ
+2944 
-2959 VVVQVMRD
+2959 
-2967 GHSEEVEL
+2967 
-2975 TQTNGQWRFVPG
+2975 
-2987 SAWTDGDYTLTVT
+2987 
-3000 VKDEAGN
+3000 
-3007 IRHSAPLTVTIDT
+3007 
-3020 QITIDHIELVNDS
+3020 
-3033 GIPDDNLT
+3033 
-3041 NNVRPHFQVTVPTD
+3041 
-3055 VNVVRL
+3055 
-3061 SIDGGKTWF
+3061 
-3070 NATQSAT
+3070 T

-3126 LDNTDDSGTKGD
+3126 LDSTDDSGTKGD

-3272 ATQGTAGIWDYTWPK
+3272 ATQGTAGTWDYTWPK

-3320 STPTIA
+3320 STPTIT

-3413 LVVTVDTQTSIT
+3413 LIVTVDTQTSIT

-3462 IDGGANWVSATQGIE
+3462 IDGGANWVSAAQGIE

-3846 RPVFDIHQVDSD
+3846 RPVFDIRQVDSD

-3992 GTYTLRV
+3992 GTYTLR
-3999 EATDEAGN
+3999 
-4007 IANKD
+4007 
-4012 LVFNID
+4012 
-4018 TNIQVPTIALDAGQD
+4018 
-4033 TGANTADNITNI
+4033 
-4045 SRPTFTIGN
+4045 
-4054 VDPDV
+4054 
-4059 IKVVVTI
+4059 
-4066 DGHDYNATKVGA
+4066 
-4078 GWQFTPGNAIPDGS
+4078 
-4092 YNITVTV
+4092 
-4099 EDKAGNTATSK
+4099 
-4110 PLPVVIDTTAEI
+4110 
-4122 ESVTLVT
+4122 
-4129 DSGDSD
+4129 
-4135 VDNITKVDKPQF
+4135 
-4147 SIVTADDITHVRVKI
+4147 
-4162 DNAANWIEL
+4162 
-4171 TKGGDGRWIF
+4171 
-4181 NVGSALP
+4181 
-4188 DGQHTLLV
+4188 
-4196 DVTDIAGNV
+4196 
-4205 AQETLQFTIDTT
+4205 
-4217 LREPTIVLDPTHD
+4217 
-4230 TGDDTNDNLTRIN
+4230 
-4243 KPVFIIGNVDNDVS
+4243 
-4257 HIVVHIDGRDYT
+4257 
-4269 IENTGG
+4269 
-4275 NLTFTPDQPL
+4275 
-4285 SDGQHT
+4285 
-4291 ISVTVTDIAGNTK
+4291 
-4304 TSAELRIEIDTQ
+4304 
-4316 VQIDSVT
+4316 
-4323 LTTDSGVNDHDNVTN
+4323 
-4338 ATRPSFEIATPDD
+4338 
-4351 VTSVLVSFDGV
+4351 
-4362 NWTPISKNAAG
+4362 
-4373 QWEFT
+4373 
-4378 AGSALPDG
+4378 
-4386 HYTLHVQATDRAG
+4386 
-4399 NTANSTL
+4399 
-4406 GFTVDTQIDG
+4406 
-4416 LSVVML
+4416 
-4422 DDAGK
+4422 
-4427 DSTDGITNITSP
+4427 
-4439 RFEISAR
+4439 
-4446 EPLQSVTVILNGK
+4446 
-4459 SSTLTQGAGNKWLFT
+4459 
-4474 PDTPLVDGT
+4474 
-4483 YKIEIVAEDIAGN
+4483 
-4496 KISKEVSFTIDTI
+4496 
-4509 VSDPS
+4509 
-4514 IDLLDADDTGESAV
+4514 
-4528 DNITSVTTPRFVIGN
+4528 
-4543 VPADIDT
+4543 
-4550 VVIRING
+4550 
-4557 VSYSVTA
+4557 
-4564 NGNNLWEFQVPVALN
+4564 
-4579 DGVYEAVVVFR
+4579 
-4590 DIAGNTSET
+4590 
-4599 KLPFTIDTTTSVSV
+4599 
-4613 RMEPASDTGNS
+4613 
-4624 NSDNLTNKQNPKF
+4624 
-4637 EGTAEPNAK
+4637 
-4646 LVITI
+4646 
-4651 VDDKSGRE
+4651 
-4659 VLKQTITVGADGNW
+4659 
-4673 SVTPNILPDGM
+4673 
-4684 YTINVVATDVA
+4684 
-4695 GNTAQTQERFTIDTV
+4695 
-4710 TIDPTIRL
+4710 
-4718 SDPSIDDQHEATSLR
+4718 
-4733 PEFKGFAEAFSTI
+4733 
-4746 MIQWDGK
+4746 
-4753 VVGSANA
+4753 
-4760 NANGEWSWTPPSV
+4760 
-4773 LAPGSYVVSIVAK
+4773 
-4786 DKAGNESS
+4786 
-4794 QVDFPVVIPVIDV
+4794 
-4807 TPPTIKLSEESDS
+4807 
-4820 GALGDF
+4820 
-4826 TTNNKTPTLIGSTL
+4826 
-4840 PNTIV
+4840 
-4845 SIYVDGVKVGEA
+4845 
-4857 TADTAGRYTFQ
+4857 
-4868 LSEMKDGH
+4868 
-4876 YVVQVGIVNPRDNSE
+4876 
-4891 LRSTAVD
+4891 
-4898 VTIDTEVA
+4898 
-4906 ELVWNISGMHEGGYI
+4906 
-4921 NTVTPEI
+4921 
-4928 GGTSEP
+4928 
-4934 NSKITIFVN
+4934 
-4943 GVEKAIA
+4943 
-4950 YTTGAGHW
+4950 
-4958 GVVLPALGNDGNYEL
+4958 
-4973 TFKVEDVA
+4973 
-4981 GNIREFGPQ
+4981 
-4990 NVILDTVISPLTV
+4990 
-5003 VLREADDSGK
+5003 
-5013 VGDWITN
+5013 
-5020 KSHVTID
+5020 
-5027 GTAEAGST
+5027 
-5035 LTIRN
+5035 
-5040 PQGVVIATL
+5040 
-5049 VVGND
+5049 
-5054 GRWSA
+5054 
-5059 ELDLREGSNAF
+5059 
-5070 VVVSEDKAG
+5070 
-5079 NSQQK
+5079 
-5084 EILIEHDTQIEISD
+5084 
-5098 ISLSRD
+5098 
-5104 TNSGD
+5104 
-5109 KYDLITNNKSPVLV
+5109 
-5123 AMTDPGA
+5123 
-5130 TVQVYING
+5130 
-5138 VLQGTVEA
+5138 
-5146 SSSGNISY
+5146 
-5154 TMPANSADGEYQVQF
+5154 
-5169 VATDTAG
+5169 
-5176 NRVESAITTVTIDSQ
+5176 
-5191 IAVFD
+5191 
-5196 IDEDSLPALS
+5196 
-5206 NNRALSVSGVGEAGS
+5206 
-5221 QVSIFVDGKL
+5221 
-5231 VNVVMVEADGTWRA
+5231 
-5245 PILLQDD
+5245 
-5252 GTFNIHFS
+5252 
-5260 ITDVAGNTEVSKDY
+5260 
-5274 SVDVDSSTDFPTLNL
+5274 
-5289 EDASNSGS
+5289 
-5297 LDDLIT
+5297 
-5303 NHNKPVLVGTAEAGA
+5303 
-5318 TIHIYVD
+5318 
-5325 EKIVANVLVLEDGTW
+5325 
-5340 SYQFDNA
+5340 
-5347 LKDGEYSI
+5347 
-5355 RVVAEDPAGNTAES
+5355 
-5369 PRLLVTIDTSTF
+5369 
-5381 IDNPAMVAGSDNGI
+5381 
-5395 FSNDSI
+5395 
-5401 TSQTRPTFSIF
+5401 
-5412 GEMNQ
+5412 
-5417 SVQIFIDGV
+5417 
-5426 LVDTITVTDRNQV
+5426 
-5439 YRPESPLGDGSHS
+5439 
-5452 IYYVITDKAGNTAT
+5452 
-5466 SKTLNFTIDTF
+5466 
-5477 NTTPVAIDS
+5477 
-5486 IGGQTLAEMTGSD
+5486 
-5499 GKIYITDTT
+5499 
-5508 RNLLFS
+5508 
-5514 GSAEPNSKIEIIIN
+5514 
-5528 GLNVGEVW
+5528 
-5536 VNEKGHWQMPVNPL
+5536 
-5550 YFTEGQLD
+5550 
-5558 ITVKSTDRA
+5558 
-5567 GNVNQEKYS
+5567 
-5576 IWVDTHI
+5576 
-5583 KVFTS
+5583 
-5588 ELDDNKSSS
+5588 
-5597 KTEWWSNS
+5597 
-5605 DLITMRGTGEIG
+5605 
-5617 ATVSLIVAGVTLA
+5617 
-5630 TAVVAA
+5630 
-5636 TGRWELSTDKL
+5636 
-5647 PEGTYDIS
+5647 
-5655 LVIEDSAG
+5655 
-5663 NRWEDVRE
+5663 
-5671 IFIDR
+5671 
-5676 TPPNAPV
+5676 
-5683 VTYSDIVNDLI
+5683 
-5694 IMQGTAEAKSQLIIT
+5694 
-5709 DSEGN
+5709 
-5714 TYTLTVPDNGKWSMA
+5714 
-5729 IPYPSEGKFTITSVD
+5729 
-5744 AIGNRSDD
+5744 
-5752 VPLDIM
+5752 
-5758 KEVPVIS
+5758 
-5765 LSPDSDSGTVGDNIT
+5765 
-5780 RDKQPTFII
+5780 
-5789 GNLESDVVVVQ
+5789 
-5800 VDING
+5800 
-5805 TVYNAEKNADGVWFF
+5805 
-5820 TPGTPLADGSYTISV
+5820 
-5835 IASDA
+5835 
-5840 AGNQKNSLPI
+5840 
-5850 TVTIDSTLTVP
+5850 
-5861 EIALAA
+5861 
-5867 GEDNGASDSDNVT
+5867 
-5880 NHTQPK
+5880 
-5886 FTLQHIDADV
+5886 
-5896 TGVTVNVTHNG
+5896 
-5907 VTDIYQATQGADGWT
+5907 
-5922 FTPPAAWNDGNY
+5922 
-5934 TLSVTVVDRAGN
+5934 
-5946 SQQSASLAVTVDSTV
+5946 
-5961 TVTADSQ
+5961 
-5968 HDDASDDATATAVTP
+5968 
-5983 PESETVNAESATH
+5983 
-5996 LRTEPSAA
+5996 
-6004 EESVV
+6004 
-6009 KVTAYSITLLNA
+6009 
-6021 DSGDEIDRSISQTPS
+6021 
-6036 FEISV
+6036 
-6041 PENIVNVSIMFEGE
+6041 
-6055 EFTLPITNQKAIFE
+6055 
-6069 VPLSLEDGEYTMDV
+6069 
-6083 KFIDK
+6083 
-6088 DNDFLIKEKTFSVD
+6088 
-6102 HSSADIV
+6102 
-6109 NAMNVR
+6109 
-6115 GKTEDDINDSPST
+6115 
-6128 SSVGHN
+6128 
-6134 NNGAID
+6134 
-6140 VFAVNEVTLPVDNQE
+6140 
-6155 EHA
+6155 

>member
-43 RGSVIIVNGAL
+43 HGSVIIVNGAL

-397 DNELSEGENSIK
+397 DNELSEGKNSIK

-539 TTNDSGI
+539 TTDDSGI

-597 SVEGINN
+597 SVEGVNN

-624 IDTIAPVPPTVS
+624 IDTVAPVPPTVS
-636 LEDYVVLP
+636 LEDFVVLP

-654 PALVGTAEPK
+654 PALVGMAEPK

-686 WNYQFSNKFLQGA
+686 WNYQFSNKFLQGS

-1031 DSDSGISDDNLTNI
+1031 DSDSGIADDNLTNI

-1107 GNKANSAIFDF
+1107 GNKANSAVFDF

-1183 GSWLFI
+1183 GSWLFT

-1203 KVEDKAGNTNYS
+1203 KVEDKAGNTSYS

-1384 WTFTP
+1384 WSFTP
-1389 PTSWADGDYTL
+1389 TGAWADGDYTL

-1436 GIPDDNL
+1436 GIPNDNL

-1469 KTWFNATQSATPGVW
+1469 KTWFNATQSATPGAW

-1501 EATDEAGN
+1501 EATDKAGN
-1509 KATQTLDFTIDTTLS
+1509 KTTQELDFTIDTTLS

-2125 IVLDNTDDSGTK
+2125 IVLDSTDDSGTK

-2320 TLSTPVIVLD
+2320 TLSVPVIVLN
-2330 SADDSGVHGDN
+2330 SADDTGVQGDN
-2341 MTNHTQPTFAL
+2341 MTNSTQPTFAL

-2379 DAGGWTFTPTG
+2379 GVGGWSFTPTG

-2442 TNNVRPHFQVTV
+2442 TNNVRPHFQVKV
-2454 PTDVNVVRLSIDGG
+2454 PTDVN
-2468 KTWFNATQSATP
+2468 
-2480 GVWDYIWPDDVADGG
+2480 
-2495 YTLTVE
+2495 E
-2501 ATDEAGN
+2501 
-2508 KATQTLDFTIDTTLS
+2508 
-2523 VPTLSLDSA
+2523 
-2532 DDSGIAGDNITNV
+2532 
-2545 KTPGFTLNNID
+2545 
-2556 TDVSRVIVEVMHN
+2556 
-2569 GIKQEVPLV
+2569 
-2578 QTGGQWRFAPTSD
+2578 
-2591 WADGDYI
+2591 
-2598 LTVKVEDRAGNVK
+2598 
-2611 QSAPLTVTVDTH
+2611 
-2623 IAIDRIEL
+2623 
-2631 VNDSGIPGDNLTNE
+2631 
-2645 ARPHFQ
+2645 
-2651 VTVPA
+2651 
-2656 DVNGVRLSIDGGK
+2656 
-2669 TWFDATQS
+2669 
-2677 ATSGVWDYTWLT
+2677 
-2689 NVANGPHT
+2689 
-2697 LMVEASDKAGNKT
+2697 
-2710 TQKLDFTIDTI
+2710 
-2721 LSEPTITLDSAD
+2721 
-2733 DSAAGDNITNVKMPG
+2733 
-2748 FTLGNIDADVTKVV
+2748 
-2762 VTVAHDGKNQQIELI
+2762 
-2777 KNGGVWRFTPGAAWT
+2777 
-2792 DGDYTLTVKVEDK
+2792 
-2805 AGNTNYSA
+2805 
-2813 PLTVTI
+2813 
-2819 DTQTSIDRIELLN
+2819 
-2832 DTGIVG
+2832 
-2838 DNLTNEARPQF
+2838 
-2849 HITVPTDVNSVQ
+2849 
-2861 LSLDGGINWVN
+2861 
-2872 ATLTSDGVWEY
+2872 
-2883 IWPTDLVENTYT
+2883 
-2895 LTVKATDVAGNTA
+2895 
-2908 TETLNFIIDTT
+2908 
-2919 LSTPTITL
+2919 
-2927 DSADDSGTANDN
+2927 
-2939 KTNVK
+2939 
-2944 TPGFIIGGIDSDVTQ
+2944 
-2959 VVVQVMRD
+2959 
-2967 GHSEEVEL
+2967 
-2975 TQTNGQWRFVPG
+2975 
-2987 SAWTDGDYTLTVT
+2987 
-3000 VKDEAGN
+3000 
-3007 IRHSAPLTVTIDT
+3007 
-3020 QITIDHIELVNDS
+3020 
-3033 GIPDDNLT
+3033 
-3041 NNVRPHFQVTVPTD
+3041 
-3055 VNVVRL
+3055 VRL

-3100 TDKAGNKTT
+3100 TDKAGNQTT
-3109 QQLDFIIDTL
+3109 QKLDFIIDTM

-3126 LDNTDDSGTKGD
+3126 LDSTDDSGTKGD
-3138 NLTNVNKPTFLL
+3138 NLTNANKPTFIL

-3164 QHGGTKEVLT
+3164 QYGGTKEVLT

-3395 TLTVEVTDNAGNV
+3395 TLTVEVQDNAGNV

-3519 STPTIALDST
+3519 STPTIELDST

-3718 LLTPTIELAPDQD
+3718 LMTPTIELAPDQD

-3846 RPVFDIHQVDSD
+3846 RPVFDIRQVDSD

-4304 TSAELRIEIDTQ
+4304 TSAELKIEIDTQ

-4528 DNITSVTTPRFVIGN
+4528 DNITSVTKPRFVIGN

-4557 VSYSVTA
+4557 VSYPVTA

-4826 TTNNKTPTLIGSTL
+4826 TTNNKTPTLVGNTL
-4840 PNTIV
+4840 PNAIV

-4958 GVVLPALGNDGNYEL
+4958 GVVLPALGNDGNYVL

-5035 LTIRN
+5035 LTIRS

-5084 EILIEHDTQIEISD
+5084 DILIEHDTQIEISD

-5401 TSQTRPTFSIF
+5401 TSQTRPTFSIS

-5583 KVFTS
+5583 QVFTS

-5597 KTEWWSNS
+5597 KTDWWSNS
-5605 DLITMRGTGEIG
+5605 STITMRGMGEIG

-5636 TGRWELSTDKL
+5636 NGQWELSTDQL
-5647 PEGTYDIS
+5647 PEGKYDITLS
-5655 LVIEDSAG
+5655 IEDNAG
-5663 NRWEDVRE
+5663 NRKEEVHE

-5709 DSEGN
+5709 DSNGN

-5820 TPGTPLADGSYTISV
+5820 TPGTPLTDGSYTISV

-5922 FTPPAAWNDGNY
+5922 FTPPAAWNDGTY

-5996 LRTEPSAA
+5996 LRTVPSAA

-6009 KVTAYSITLLNA
+6009 KETAYSITLLNA

-6041 PENIVNVSIMFEGE
+6041 PENIVNVSVMFEGE

>member
-2125 IVLDNTDDSGTK
+2125 IVLDSTDDSGTK

-2418 TVDTQIAINNIELVN
+2418 TVDTQIAINN
-2433 DSGIPDDNL
+2433 
-2442 TNNVRPHFQVTV
+2442 
-2454 PTDVNVVRLSIDGG
+2454 
-2468 KTWFNATQSATP
+2468 
-2480 GVWDYIWPDDVADGG
+2480 
-2495 YTLTVE
+2495 
-2501 ATDEAGN
+2501 
-2508 KATQTLDFTIDTTLS
+2508 
-2523 VPTLSLDSA
+2523 
-2532 DDSGIAGDNITNV
+2532 
-2545 KTPGFTLNNID
+2545 
-2556 TDVSRVIVEVMHN
+2556 
-2569 GIKQEVPLV
+2569 
-2578 QTGGQWRFAPTSD
+2578 
-2591 WADGDYI
+2591 
-2598 LTVKVEDRAGNVK
+2598 
-2611 QSAPLTVTVDTH
+2611 
-2623 IAIDRIEL
+2623 
-2631 VNDSGIPGDNLTNE
+2631 
-2645 ARPHFQ
+2645 
-2651 VTVPA
+2651 
-2656 DVNGVRLSIDGGK
+2656 
-2669 TWFDATQS
+2669 
-2677 ATSGVWDYTWLT
+2677 
-2689 NVANGPHT
+2689 
-2697 LMVEASDKAGNKT
+2697 
-2710 TQKLDFTIDTI
+2710 
-2721 LSEPTITLDSAD
+2721 
-2733 DSAAGDNITNVKMPG
+2733 
-2748 FTLGNIDADVTKVV
+2748 
-2762 VTVAHDGKNQQIELI
+2762 
-2777 KNGGVWRFTPGAAWT
+2777 
-2792 DGDYTLTVKVEDK
+2792 
-2805 AGNTNYSA
+2805 
-2813 PLTVTI
+2813 
-2819 DTQTSIDRIELLN
+2819 
-2832 DTGIVG
+2832 
-2838 DNLTNEARPQF
+2838 
-2849 HITVPTDVNSVQ
+2849 
-2861 LSLDGGINWVN
+2861 
-2872 ATLTSDGVWEY
+2872 
-2883 IWPTDLVENTYT
+2883 
-2895 LTVKATDVAGNTA
+2895 
-2908 TETLNFIIDTT
+2908 
-2919 LSTPTITL
+2919 
-2927 DSADDSGTANDN
+2927 
-2939 KTNVK
+2939 
-2944 TPGFIIGGIDSDVTQ
+2944 
-2959 VVVQVMRD
+2959 
-2967 GHSEEVEL
+2967 
-2975 TQTNGQWRFVPG
+2975 
-2987 SAWTDGDYTLTVT
+2987 
-3000 VKDEAGN
+3000 
-3007 IRHSAPLTVTIDT
+3007 
-3020 QITIDHIELVNDS
+3020 IELVNDS

-4269 IENTGG
+4269 IENTGE

-4557 VSYSVTA
+4557 VSYPVTA

-4950 YTTGAGHW
+4950 YTIGAGHW

>member
-429 TIAPEKPTIELDDS
+429 TIPPEKPTIELDDS

-636 LEDYVVLP
+636 LEDFVVLP

-1031 DSDSGISDDNLTNI
+1031 DSDSGIADDNLTNI

-1107 GNKANSAIFDF
+1107 GNKANSAVFDF

-1183 GSWLFI
+1183 GSWLFT

-1203 KVEDKAGNTNYS
+1203 KVEDKAGNTSYS

-1327 IVLDSADDTGIQGDN
+1327 IVLNSADDTGVQGDN
-1342 MTNST
+1342 MTNRT

-1469 KTWFNATQSATPGVW
+1469 KTWFNATQSATPGAW

-1501 EATDEAGN
+1501 EATDKAGN
-1509 KATQTLDFTIDTTLS
+1509 KTTQELDFTIDTTLS

-1715 DFTIDTILSEP
+1715 DFIIDTLLSEP

-2125 IVLDNTDDSGTK
+2125 IVLDSTDDSGTK
-2137 GDHLTNVNK
+2137 GDNLTNVNK

-2320 TLSTPVIVLD
+2320 TLSVPVIVLN
-2330 SADDSGVHGDN
+2330 SADDTGVQGDN
-2341 MTNHTQPTFAL
+2341 MTNSTQPTFAL

-2379 DAGGWTFTPTG
+2379 GAGGWTFTPPTS
-2390 AWADGDYTL
+2390 WADGDYTL

-2442 TNNVRPHFQVTV
+2442 TNNVRPHFQVKV
-2454 PTDVNVVRLSIDGG
+2454 PTDVN
-2468 KTWFNATQSATP
+2468 
-2480 GVWDYIWPDDVADGG
+2480 
-2495 YTLTVE
+2495 E
-2501 ATDEAGN
+2501 
-2508 KATQTLDFTIDTTLS
+2508 
-2523 VPTLSLDSA
+2523 
-2532 DDSGIAGDNITNV
+2532 
-2545 KTPGFTLNNID
+2545 
-2556 TDVSRVIVEVMHN
+2556 
-2569 GIKQEVPLV
+2569 
-2578 QTGGQWRFAPTSD
+2578 
-2591 WADGDYI
+2591 
-2598 LTVKVEDRAGNVK
+2598 
-2611 QSAPLTVTVDTH
+2611 
-2623 IAIDRIEL
+2623 
-2631 VNDSGIPGDNLTNE
+2631 
-2645 ARPHFQ
+2645 
-2651 VTVPA
+2651 
-2656 DVNGVRLSIDGGK
+2656 
-2669 TWFDATQS
+2669 
-2677 ATSGVWDYTWLT
+2677 
-2689 NVANGPHT
+2689 
-2697 LMVEASDKAGNKT
+2697 
-2710 TQKLDFTIDTI
+2710 
-2721 LSEPTITLDSAD
+2721 
-2733 DSAAGDNITNVKMPG
+2733 
-2748 FTLGNIDADVTKVV
+2748 
-2762 VTVAHDGKNQQIELI
+2762 
-2777 KNGGVWRFTPGAAWT
+2777 
-2792 DGDYTLTVKVEDK
+2792 
-2805 AGNTNYSA
+2805 
-2813 PLTVTI
+2813 
-2819 DTQTSIDRIELLN
+2819 
-2832 DTGIVG
+2832 
-2838 DNLTNEARPQF
+2838 
-2849 HITVPTDVNSVQ
+2849 
-2861 LSLDGGINWVN
+2861 
-2872 ATLTSDGVWEY
+2872 
-2883 IWPTDLVENTYT
+2883 
-2895 LTVKATDVAGNTA
+2895 
-2908 TETLNFIIDTT
+2908 
-2919 LSTPTITL
+2919 
-2927 DSADDSGTANDN
+2927 
-2939 KTNVK
+2939 
-2944 TPGFIIGGIDSDVTQ
+2944 
-2959 VVVQVMRD
+2959 
-2967 GHSEEVEL
+2967 
-2975 TQTNGQWRFVPG
+2975 
-2987 SAWTDGDYTLTVT
+2987 
-3000 VKDEAGN
+3000 
-3007 IRHSAPLTVTIDT
+3007 
-3020 QITIDHIELVNDS
+3020 
-3033 GIPDDNLT
+3033 
-3041 NNVRPHFQVTVPTD
+3041 
-3055 VNVVRL
+3055 VRL

-3100 TDKAGNKTT
+3100 TDKAGNQTT
-3109 QQLDFIIDTL
+3109 QKLDFIIDTM

-3126 LDNTDDSGTKGD
+3126 LDSTDDSGTKGD
-3138 NLTNVNKPTFLL
+3138 NLTNANKPTFIL

-3164 QHGGTKEVLT
+3164 QYGGTKEVLT

-3320 STPTIA
+3320 STPTIT

-3350 GNIDADAHSVILRI
+3350 GNIDSDAQSVILRI

-3413 LVVTVDTQTSIT
+3413 LIVTVDTQTSIT

-3462 IDGGANWVSATQGIE
+3462 IDGGANWVSAAQGIE

-3614 VTVDTQIAIDRIEL
+3614 VTVDTQIAIDHIEL

-3718 LLTPTIELAPDQD
+3718 LMTPTIELAPDQD

-3846 RPVFDIHQVDSD
+3846 RPVFDIRQVDSD

-4304 TSAELRIEIDTQ
+4304 TSAELKIEIDTQ

-4528 DNITSVTTPRFVIGN
+4528 DNITSVTKPRFVIGN

-4557 VSYSVTA
+4557 VSYPVTA

-4826 TTNNKTPTLIGSTL
+4826 TTNNKTPTLVGNTL
-4840 PNTIV
+4840 PNAIV

-4958 GVVLPALGNDGNYEL
+4958 GVVLPALGNDGNYVL

-5035 LTIRN
+5035 LTIRS

-5084 EILIEHDTQIEISD
+5084 DILIEHDTQIEISD

-5340 SYQFDNA
+5340 SYQFDNV

-5401 TSQTRPTFSIF
+5401 TSQTRPTFSIS

-5583 KVFTS
+5583 QVFTS

-5597 KTEWWSNS
+5597 KTDWWSNS
-5605 DLITMRGTGEIG
+5605 STITMRGMGEIG

-5636 TGRWELSTDKL
+5636 NGQWELSTDQL
-5647 PEGTYDIS
+5647 PEGKYDITLS
-5655 LVIEDSAG
+5655 IEDNAG
-5663 NRWEDVRE
+5663 NRKEEVHE

-5709 DSEGN
+5709 DSNGN

-5752 VPLDIM
+5752 VSLDIM

-5867 GEDNGASDSDNVT
+5867 GEDNGVSDSDNVT

-5907 VTDIYQATQGADGWT
+5907 VTDTYQATQGADGWT
-5922 FTPPAAWNDGNY
+5922 FTPPAAWNDGTY

-5996 LRTEPSAA
+5996 LRTVPSAA

-6009 KVTAYSITLLNA
+6009 KETAYSITLLNA

-6109 NAMNVR
+6109 NAMNAR

>member
-1031 DSDSGISDDNLTNI
+1031 DSDSGIADDNLTNI

-1059 ISVQVWDAMSDTQ
+1059 ISVQVWDAASDTQ

-1107 GNKANSAIFDF
+1107 GNKANSAVFDF

-1384 WTFTP
+1384 WSFTP
-1389 PTSWADGDYTL
+1389 TGAWADGDYTL

-1469 KTWFNATQSATPGVW
+1469 KTWFNATQSATPGAW

-1501 EATDEAGN
+1501 EATDKAGN
-1509 KATQTLDFTIDTTLS
+1509 KTTQELDFTIDTTLS

-1633 NDSGIPGDNLTN
+1633 NDSGIPDDNLTN

-1691 VANGPHTLMVEASDK
+1691 VANGPHTLMVEATDK

-1789 AAWTDGD
+1789 AAWTDGN

-2016 VTIDTQITIDHIELV
+2016 VTIDTQIAIDHIELV

-2104 AGNKTTQQLDFIIDT
+2104 AGNQTTQKLDFIIDT
-2119 LLSEPT
+2119 MLSEPT
-2125 IVLDNTDDSGTK
+2125 IVLDSTDDSGTK
-2137 GDHLTNVNK
+2137 GDNLTNANK
-2146 PTFLLGNIDAD
+2146 PTFILGNIDAD
-2157 ARYVTVEVQHGGTK
+2157 ARYVTVEVQ
-2171 EVLTATKDA
+2171 
-2180 TGNWSV
+2180 
-2186 TPTGTWADGDYTLTV
+2186 Y
-2201 RVEDEAGNE
+2201 
-2210 KHSAS
+2210 
-2215 LTVTVDT
+2215 
-2222 QITID
+2222 
-2227 VIELVNDNGIPGD
+2227 
-2240 NMTNDAH
+2240 
-2247 PQFRVTVP
+2247 
-2255 GDVNEVSLSI
+2255 
-2265 DGGVTWVKATQSAT
+2265 
-2279 PGVWNYTWPGTVP
+2279 
-2292 DGDYT
+2292 
-2297 LNVKATDNAGN
+2297 
-2308 TVTETLHFTIDT
+2308 
-2320 TLSTPVIVLD
+2320 
-2330 SADDSGVHGDN
+2330 
-2341 MTNHTQPTFAL
+2341 
-2352 QHIDDDAVR
+2352 
-2361 VTVSVE
+2361 
-2367 HGGVTTTFDATK
+2367 
-2379 DAGGWTFTPTG
+2379 
-2390 AWADGDYTL
+2390 
-2399 SVSVEDKAG
+2399 
-2408 NTSHSASLTV
+2408 
-2418 TVDTQIAINNIELVN
+2418 
-2433 DSGIPDDNL
+2433 
-2442 TNNVRPHFQVTV
+2442 
-2454 PTDVNVVRLSIDGG
+2454 
-2468 KTWFNATQSATP
+2468 
-2480 GVWDYIWPDDVADGG
+2480 
-2495 YTLTVE
+2495 
-2501 ATDEAGN
+2501 
-2508 KATQTLDFTIDTTLS
+2508 
-2523 VPTLSLDSA
+2523 
-2532 DDSGIAGDNITNV
+2532 
-2545 KTPGFTLNNID
+2545 
-2556 TDVSRVIVEVMHN
+2556 
-2569 GIKQEVPLV
+2569 
-2578 QTGGQWRFAPTSD
+2578 
-2591 WADGDYI
+2591 
-2598 LTVKVEDRAGNVK
+2598 
-2611 QSAPLTVTVDTH
+2611 
-2623 IAIDRIEL
+2623 
-2631 VNDSGIPGDNLTNE
+2631 
-2645 ARPHFQ
+2645 
-2651 VTVPA
+2651 
-2656 DVNGVRLSIDGGK
+2656 
-2669 TWFDATQS
+2669 
-2677 ATSGVWDYTWLT
+2677 
-2689 NVANGPHT
+2689 
-2697 LMVEASDKAGNKT
+2697 
-2710 TQKLDFTIDTI
+2710 
-2721 LSEPTITLDSAD
+2721 
-2733 DSAAGDNITNVKMPG
+2733 
-2748 FTLGNIDADVTKVV
+2748 
-2762 VTVAHDGKNQQIELI
+2762 
-2777 KNGGVWRFTPGAAWT
+2777 
-2792 DGDYTLTVKVEDK
+2792 
-2805 AGNTNYSA
+2805 
-2813 PLTVTI
+2813 
-2819 DTQTSIDRIELLN
+2819 
-2832 DTGIVG
+2832 
-2838 DNLTNEARPQF
+2838 
-2849 HITVPTDVNSVQ
+2849 
-2861 LSLDGGINWVN
+2861 
-2872 ATLTSDGVWEY
+2872 
-2883 IWPTDLVENTYT
+2883 
-2895 LTVKATDVAGNTA
+2895 
-2908 TETLNFIIDTT
+2908 
-2919 LSTPTITL
+2919 
-2927 DSADDSGTANDN
+2927 
-2939 KTNVK
+2939 
-2944 TPGFIIGGIDSDVTQ
+2944 
-2959 VVVQVMRD
+2959 
-2967 GHSEEVEL
+2967 
-2975 TQTNGQWRFVPG
+2975 
-2987 SAWTDGDYTLTVT
+2987 
-3000 VKDEAGN
+3000 
-3007 IRHSAPLTVTIDT
+3007 
-3020 QITIDHIELVNDS
+3020 
-3033 GIPDDNLT
+3033 
-3041 NNVRPHFQVTVPTD
+3041 
-3055 VNVVRL
+3055 
-3061 SIDGGKTWF
+3061 
-3070 NATQSAT
+3070 
-3077 PGVWDYTWLADVG
+3077 
-3090 EGKHTLTVEA
+3090 
-3100 TDKAGNKTT
+3100 
-3109 QQLDFIIDTL
+3109 
-3119 LSEPTIV
+3119 
-3126 LDNTDDSGTKGD
+3126 
-3138 NLTNVNKPTFLL
+3138 
-3150 GNIDADARYVTVEV
+3150 
-3164 QHGGTKEVLT
+3164 GGTKEVLT

-3182 WSVTPTGTWADGDYT
+3182 WSVTPTGTWADGDYM

-3320 STPTIA
+3320 STPTIT

-3350 GNIDADAHSVILRI
+3350 GNIDSDAQSVILRI

-3413 LVVTVDTQTSIT
+3413 LIVTVDTQTSIT

-3462 IDGGANWVSATQGIE
+3462 IDGGANWVSAAQGIE

-3614 VTVDTQIAIDRIEL
+3614 VTVDTQIAIDHIEL

-3718 LLTPTIELAPDQD
+3718 LMTPTIELAPDQD

-3846 RPVFDIHQVDSD
+3846 RPVFDIRQVDSD

-4018 TNIQVPTIALDAGQD
+4018 TNI
-4033 TGANTADNITNI
+4033 
-4045 SRPTFTIGN
+4045 
-4054 VDPDV
+4054 
-4059 IKVVVTI
+4059 
-4066 DGHDYNATKVGA
+4066 
-4078 GWQFTPGNAIPDGS
+4078 
-4092 YNITVTV
+4092 
-4099 EDKAGNTATSK
+4099 
-4110 PLPVVIDTTAEI
+4110 
-4122 ESVTLVT
+4122 
-4129 DSGDSD
+4129 
-4135 VDNITKVDKPQF
+4135 
-4147 SIVTADDITHVRVKI
+4147 
-4162 DNAANWIEL
+4162 
-4171 TKGGDGRWIF
+4171 
-4181 NVGSALP
+4181 
-4188 DGQHTLLV
+4188 
-4196 DVTDIAGNV
+4196 
-4205 AQETLQFTIDTT
+4205 
-4217 LREPTIVLDPTHD
+4217 
-4230 TGDDTNDNLTRIN
+4230 
-4243 KPVFIIGNVDNDVS
+4243 
-4257 HIVVHIDGRDYT
+4257 
-4269 IENTGG
+4269 
-4275 NLTFTPDQPL
+4275 
-4285 SDGQHT
+4285 
-4291 ISVTVTDIAGNTK
+4291 
-4304 TSAELRIEIDTQ
+4304 
-4316 VQIDSVT
+4316 
-4323 LTTDSGVNDHDNVTN
+4323 
-4338 ATRPSFEIATPDD
+4338 
-4351 VTSVLVSFDGV
+4351 
-4362 NWTPISKNAAG
+4362 
-4373 QWEFT
+4373 
-4378 AGSALPDG
+4378 
-4386 HYTLHVQATDRAG
+4386 
-4399 NTANSTL
+4399 
-4406 GFTVDTQIDG
+4406 
-4416 LSVVML
+4416 
-4422 DDAGK
+4422 
-4427 DSTDGITNITSP
+4427 
-4439 RFEISAR
+4439 
-4446 EPLQSVTVILNGK
+4446 
-4459 SSTLTQGAGNKWLFT
+4459 
-4474 PDTPLVDGT
+4474 
-4483 YKIEIVAEDIAGN
+4483 
-4496 KISKEVSFTIDTI
+4496 
-4509 VSDPS
+4509 
-4514 IDLLDADDTGESAV
+4514 
-4528 DNITSVTTPRFVIGN
+4528 
-4543 VPADIDT
+4543 
-4550 VVIRING
+4550 
-4557 VSYSVTA
+4557 
-4564 NGNNLWEFQVPVALN
+4564 
-4579 DGVYEAVVVFR
+4579 
-4590 DIAGNTSET
+4590 
-4599 KLPFTIDTTTSVSV
+4599 
-4613 RMEPASDTGNS
+4613 
-4624 NSDNLTNKQNPKF
+4624 
-4637 EGTAEPNAK
+4637 
-4646 LVITI
+4646 
-4651 VDDKSGRE
+4651 
-4659 VLKQTITVGADGNW
+4659 
-4673 SVTPNILPDGM
+4673 
-4684 YTINVVATDVA
+4684 
-4695 GNTAQTQERFTIDTV
+4695 
-4710 TIDPTIRL
+4710 
-4718 SDPSIDDQHEATSLR
+4718 
-4733 PEFKGFAEAFSTI
+4733 
-4746 MIQWDGK
+4746 
-4753 VVGSANA
+4753 
-4760 NANGEWSWTPPSV
+4760 
-4773 LAPGSYVVSIVAK
+4773 
-4786 DKAGNESS
+4786 
-4794 QVDFPVVIPVIDV
+4794 
-4807 TPPTIKLSEESDS
+4807 
-4820 GALGDF
+4820 
-4826 TTNNKTPTLIGSTL
+4826 
-4840 PNTIV
+4840 
-4845 SIYVDGVKVGEA
+4845 
-4857 TADTAGRYTFQ
+4857 
-4868 LSEMKDGH
+4868 
-4876 YVVQVGIVNPRDNSE
+4876 
-4891 LRSTAVD
+4891 
-4898 VTIDTEVA
+4898 
-4906 ELVWNISGMHEGGYI
+4906 
-4921 NTVTPEI
+4921 
-4928 GGTSEP
+4928 
-4934 NSKITIFVN
+4934 
-4943 GVEKAIA
+4943 
-4950 YTTGAGHW
+4950 
-4958 GVVLPALGNDGNYEL
+4958 
-4973 TFKVEDVA
+4973 
-4981 GNIREFGPQ
+4981 
-4990 NVILDTVISPLTV
+4990 
-5003 VLREADDSGK
+5003 
-5013 VGDWITN
+5013 
-5020 KSHVTID
+5020 
-5027 GTAEAGST
+5027 
-5035 LTIRN
+5035 
-5040 PQGVVIATL
+5040 
-5049 VVGND
+5049 
-5054 GRWSA
+5054 
-5059 ELDLREGSNAF
+5059 
-5070 VVVSEDKAG
+5070 
-5079 NSQQK
+5079 
-5084 EILIEHDTQIEISD
+5084 
-5098 ISLSRD
+5098 
-5104 TNSGD
+5104 
-5109 KYDLITNNKSPVLV
+5109 
-5123 AMTDPGA
+5123 
-5130 TVQVYING
+5130 
-5138 VLQGTVEA
+5138 
-5146 SSSGNISY
+5146 
-5154 TMPANSADGEYQVQF
+5154 
-5169 VATDTAG
+5169 
-5176 NRVESAITTVTIDSQ
+5176 
-5191 IAVFD
+5191 
-5196 IDEDSLPALS
+5196 
-5206 NNRALSVSGVGEAGS
+5206 
-5221 QVSIFVDGKL
+5221 
-5231 VNVVMVEADGTWRA
+5231 
-5245 PILLQDD
+5245 
-5252 GTFNIHFS
+5252 
-5260 ITDVAGNTEVSKDY
+5260 
-5274 SVDVDSSTDFPTLNL
+5274 
-5289 EDASNSGS
+5289 
-5297 LDDLIT
+5297 
-5303 NHNKPVLVGTAEAGA
+5303 
-5318 TIHIYVD
+5318 
-5325 EKIVANVLVLEDGTW
+5325 
-5340 SYQFDNA
+5340 
-5347 LKDGEYSI
+5347 
-5355 RVVAEDPAGNTAES
+5355 
-5369 PRLLVTIDTSTF
+5369 
-5381 IDNPAMVAGSDNGI
+5381 
-5395 FSNDSI
+5395 
-5401 TSQTRPTFSIF
+5401 
-5412 GEMNQ
+5412 
-5417 SVQIFIDGV
+5417 
-5426 LVDTITVTDRNQV
+5426 
-5439 YRPESPLGDGSHS
+5439 
-5452 IYYVITDKAGNTAT
+5452 
-5466 SKTLNFTIDTF
+5466 
-5477 NTTPVAIDS
+5477 
-5486 IGGQTLAEMTGSD
+5486 
-5499 GKIYITDTT
+5499 
-5508 RNLLFS
+5508 
-5514 GSAEPNSKIEIIIN
+5514 
-5528 GLNVGEVW
+5528 
-5536 VNEKGHWQMPVNPL
+5536 
-5550 YFTEGQLD
+5550 
-5558 ITVKSTDRA
+5558 
-5567 GNVNQEKYS
+5567 
-5576 IWVDTHI
+5576 
-5583 KVFTS
+5583 
-5588 ELDDNKSSS
+5588 
-5597 KTEWWSNS
+5597 
-5605 DLITMRGTGEIG
+5605 
-5617 ATVSLIVAGVTLA
+5617 
-5630 TAVVAA
+5630 
-5636 TGRWELSTDKL
+5636 
-5647 PEGTYDIS
+5647 
-5655 LVIEDSAG
+5655 
-5663 NRWEDVRE
+5663 
-5671 IFIDR
+5671 
-5676 TPPNAPV
+5676 
-5683 VTYSDIVNDLI
+5683 
-5694 IMQGTAEAKSQLIIT
+5694 
-5709 DSEGN
+5709 
-5714 TYTLTVPDNGKWSMA
+5714 
-5729 IPYPSEGKFTITSVD
+5729 
-5744 AIGNRSDD
+5744 
-5752 VPLDIM
+5752 
-5758 KEVPVIS
+5758 
-5765 LSPDSDSGTVGDNIT
+5765 
-5780 RDKQPTFII
+5780 
-5789 GNLESDVVVVQ
+5789 
-5800 VDING
+5800 
-5805 TVYNAEKNADGVWFF
+5805 
-5820 TPGTPLADGSYTISV
+5820 
-5835 IASDA
+5835 
-5840 AGNQKNSLPI
+5840 
-5850 TVTIDSTLTVP
+5850 
-5861 EIALAA
+5861 
-5867 GEDNGASDSDNVT
+5867 
-5880 NHTQPK
+5880 
-5886 FTLQHIDADV
+5886 
-5896 TGVTVNVTHNG
+5896 
-5907 VTDIYQATQGADGWT
+5907 
-5922 FTPPAAWNDGNY
+5922 
-5934 TLSVTVVDRAGN
+5934 
-5946 SQQSASLAVTVDSTV
+5946 
-5961 TVTADSQ
+5961 
-5968 HDDASDDATATAVTP
+5968 
-5983 PESETVNAESATH
+5983 
-5996 LRTEPSAA
+5996 
-6004 EESVV
+6004 
-6009 KVTAYSITLLNA
+6009 
-6021 DSGDEIDRSISQTPS
+6021 
-6036 FEISV
+6036 
-6041 PENIVNVSIMFEGE
+6041 
-6055 EFTLPITNQKAIFE
+6055 
-6069 VPLSLEDGEYTMDV
+6069 
-6083 KFIDK
+6083 
-6088 DNDFLIKEKTFSVD
+6088 
-6102 HSSADIV
+6102 
-6109 NAMNVR
+6109 
-6115 GKTEDDINDSPST
+6115 
-6128 SSVGHN
+6128 
-6134 NNGAID
+6134 
-6140 VFAVNEVTLPVDNQE
+6140 
-6155 EHA
+6155 

>member
-429 TIAPEKPTIELDDS
+429 TIPPEKPTIELDDS

-452 ITNSTL
+452 VTNSTL

-539 TTNDSGI
+539 TTDDSGI

-597 SVEGINN
+597 SVEGVNN

-624 IDTIAPVPPTVS
+624 IDTVAPVPPTVS
-636 LEDYVVLP
+636 LEDFVVLP

-1031 DSDSGISDDNLTNI
+1031 DSDSGIADDNLTNI

-1107 GNKANSAIFDF
+1107 GNKANSAVFDF

-1183 GSWLFI
+1183 GSWLFT

-1203 KVEDKAGNTNYS
+1203 KVEDKAGNTSYS

-1327 IVLDSADDTGIQGDN
+1327 IVLNSADDTGVQGDN
-1342 MTNST
+1342 MTNRT

-1436 GIPDDNL
+1436 GIPNDNL

-1469 KTWFNATQSATPGVW
+1469 KTWFNATQSATTGVW

-1691 VANGPHTLMVEASDK
+1691 VANGPHTLMVEATDK

-1715 DFTIDTILSEP
+1715 DFIIDTLLSEP

-2016 VTIDTQITIDHIELV
+2016 VTIDTQIAIDHIELV

-2070 FNATQSATPGV
+2070 FNATQIATPGV

-2137 GDHLTNVNK
+2137 GDNLTNVNK

-2201 RVEDEAGNE
+2201 RVEDDAGNE

-2320 TLSTPVIVLD
+2320 TLSVPVIVLN
-2330 SADDSGVHGDN
+2330 SADDTGVQGDN
-2341 MTNHTQPTFAL
+2341 MTNSTQPTFAL

-2379 DAGGWTFTPTG
+2379 GVGGWSFTPTG

-2442 TNNVRPHFQVTV
+2442 TNNVRPHFQVKV
-2454 PTDVNVVRLSIDGG
+2454 PTDVN
-2468 KTWFNATQSATP
+2468 
-2480 GVWDYIWPDDVADGG
+2480 
-2495 YTLTVE
+2495 E
-2501 ATDEAGN
+2501 
-2508 KATQTLDFTIDTTLS
+2508 
-2523 VPTLSLDSA
+2523 
-2532 DDSGIAGDNITNV
+2532 
-2545 KTPGFTLNNID
+2545 
-2556 TDVSRVIVEVMHN
+2556 
-2569 GIKQEVPLV
+2569 
-2578 QTGGQWRFAPTSD
+2578 
-2591 WADGDYI
+2591 
-2598 LTVKVEDRAGNVK
+2598 
-2611 QSAPLTVTVDTH
+2611 
-2623 IAIDRIEL
+2623 
-2631 VNDSGIPGDNLTNE
+2631 
-2645 ARPHFQ
+2645 
-2651 VTVPA
+2651 
-2656 DVNGVRLSIDGGK
+2656 
-2669 TWFDATQS
+2669 
-2677 ATSGVWDYTWLT
+2677 
-2689 NVANGPHT
+2689 
-2697 LMVEASDKAGNKT
+2697 
-2710 TQKLDFTIDTI
+2710 
-2721 LSEPTITLDSAD
+2721 
-2733 DSAAGDNITNVKMPG
+2733 
-2748 FTLGNIDADVTKVV
+2748 
-2762 VTVAHDGKNQQIELI
+2762 
-2777 KNGGVWRFTPGAAWT
+2777 
-2792 DGDYTLTVKVEDK
+2792 
-2805 AGNTNYSA
+2805 
-2813 PLTVTI
+2813 
-2819 DTQTSIDRIELLN
+2819 
-2832 DTGIVG
+2832 
-2838 DNLTNEARPQF
+2838 
-2849 HITVPTDVNSVQ
+2849 
-2861 LSLDGGINWVN
+2861 
-2872 ATLTSDGVWEY
+2872 
-2883 IWPTDLVENTYT
+2883 
-2895 LTVKATDVAGNTA
+2895 
-2908 TETLNFIIDTT
+2908 
-2919 LSTPTITL
+2919 
-2927 DSADDSGTANDN
+2927 
-2939 KTNVK
+2939 
-2944 TPGFIIGGIDSDVTQ
+2944 
-2959 VVVQVMRD
+2959 
-2967 GHSEEVEL
+2967 
-2975 TQTNGQWRFVPG
+2975 
-2987 SAWTDGDYTLTVT
+2987 
-3000 VKDEAGN
+3000 
-3007 IRHSAPLTVTIDT
+3007 
-3020 QITIDHIELVNDS
+3020 
-3033 GIPDDNLT
+3033 
-3041 NNVRPHFQVTVPTD
+3041 
-3055 VNVVRL
+3055 VRL

-3100 TDKAGNKTT
+3100 TDKAGNQTT
-3109 QQLDFIIDTL
+3109 QKLDFIIDTM

-3126 LDNTDDSGTKGD
+3126 LDSTDDSGTKGD
-3138 NLTNVNKPTFLL
+3138 NLTNANKPTFIL

-3164 QHGGTKEVLT
+3164 QYGGTKEVLT

-3182 WSVTPTGTWADGDYT
+3182 WSVTPTGTWADGDYM

-3320 STPTIA
+3320 STPTIT

-3350 GNIDADAHSVILRI
+3350 GNIDSDAQSVILRI

-3395 TLTVEVTDNAGNV
+3395 TLTVEVMDNAGNV

-3413 LVVTVDTQTSIT
+3413 LIVTVDTQTSIT

-3462 IDGGANWVSATQGIE
+3462 IDGGANWVSAAQGIE

-3614 VTVDTQIAIDRIEL
+3614 VTVDTQIAIDHIEL

-3718 LLTPTIELAPDQD
+3718 LMTPTIELAPDQD

-3846 RPVFDIHQVDSD
+3846 RPVFDIRQVDSD

-3999 EATDEAGN
+3999 EATDE
-4007 IANKD
+4007 
-4012 LVFNID
+4012 
-4018 TNIQVPTIALDAGQD
+4018 
-4033 TGANTADNITNI
+4033 
-4045 SRPTFTIGN
+4045 
-4054 VDPDV
+4054 
-4059 IKVVVTI
+4059 
-4066 DGHDYNATKVGA
+4066 
-4078 GWQFTPGNAIPDGS
+4078 
-4092 YNITVTV
+4092 
-4099 EDKAGNTATSK
+4099 
-4110 PLPVVIDTTAEI
+4110 
-4122 ESVTLVT
+4122 
-4129 DSGDSD
+4129 
-4135 VDNITKVDKPQF
+4135 
-4147 SIVTADDITHVRVKI
+4147 
-4162 DNAANWIEL
+4162 
-4171 TKGGDGRWIF
+4171 
-4181 NVGSALP
+4181 
-4188 DGQHTLLV
+4188 
-4196 DVTDIAGNV
+4196 
-4205 AQETLQFTIDTT
+4205 
-4217 LREPTIVLDPTHD
+4217 
-4230 TGDDTNDNLTRIN
+4230 
-4243 KPVFIIGNVDNDVS
+4243 
-4257 HIVVHIDGRDYT
+4257 
-4269 IENTGG
+4269 
-4275 NLTFTPDQPL
+4275 
-4285 SDGQHT
+4285 
-4291 ISVTVTDIAGNTK
+4291 
-4304 TSAELRIEIDTQ
+4304 
-4316 VQIDSVT
+4316 
-4323 LTTDSGVNDHDNVTN
+4323 
-4338 ATRPSFEIATPDD
+4338 
-4351 VTSVLVSFDGV
+4351 
-4362 NWTPISKNAAG
+4362 
-4373 QWEFT
+4373 
-4378 AGSALPDG
+4378 
-4386 HYTLHVQATDRAG
+4386 
-4399 NTANSTL
+4399 
-4406 GFTVDTQIDG
+4406 
-4416 LSVVML
+4416 
-4422 DDAGK
+4422 
-4427 DSTDGITNITSP
+4427 
-4439 RFEISAR
+4439 
-4446 EPLQSVTVILNGK
+4446 
-4459 SSTLTQGAGNKWLFT
+4459 
-4474 PDTPLVDGT
+4474 
-4483 YKIEIVAEDIAGN
+4483 
-4496 KISKEVSFTIDTI
+4496 
-4509 VSDPS
+4509 
-4514 IDLLDADDTGESAV
+4514 
-4528 DNITSVTTPRFVIGN
+4528 
-4543 VPADIDT
+4543 
-4550 VVIRING
+4550 
-4557 VSYSVTA
+4557 
-4564 NGNNLWEFQVPVALN
+4564 
-4579 DGVYEAVVVFR
+4579 
-4590 DIAGNTSET
+4590 
-4599 KLPFTIDTTTSVSV
+4599 
-4613 RMEPASDTGNS
+4613 
-4624 NSDNLTNKQNPKF
+4624 
-4637 EGTAEPNAK
+4637 
-4646 LVITI
+4646 
-4651 VDDKSGRE
+4651 
-4659 VLKQTITVGADGNW
+4659 
-4673 SVTPNILPDGM
+4673 
-4684 YTINVVATDVA
+4684 
-4695 GNTAQTQERFTIDTV
+4695 
-4710 TIDPTIRL
+4710 
-4718 SDPSIDDQHEATSLR
+4718 
-4733 PEFKGFAEAFSTI
+4733 
-4746 MIQWDGK
+4746 
-4753 VVGSANA
+4753 
-4760 NANGEWSWTPPSV
+4760 
-4773 LAPGSYVVSIVAK
+4773 
-4786 DKAGNESS
+4786 
-4794 QVDFPVVIPVIDV
+4794 
-4807 TPPTIKLSEESDS
+4807 
-4820 GALGDF
+4820 
-4826 TTNNKTPTLIGSTL
+4826 
-4840 PNTIV
+4840 
-4845 SIYVDGVKVGEA
+4845 
-4857 TADTAGRYTFQ
+4857 
-4868 LSEMKDGH
+4868 
-4876 YVVQVGIVNPRDNSE
+4876 
-4891 LRSTAVD
+4891 
-4898 VTIDTEVA
+4898 
-4906 ELVWNISGMHEGGYI
+4906 
-4921 NTVTPEI
+4921 
-4928 GGTSEP
+4928 
-4934 NSKITIFVN
+4934 
-4943 GVEKAIA
+4943 
-4950 YTTGAGHW
+4950 
-4958 GVVLPALGNDGNYEL
+4958 
-4973 TFKVEDVA
+4973 
-4981 GNIREFGPQ
+4981 
-4990 NVILDTVISPLTV
+4990 
-5003 VLREADDSGK
+5003 
-5013 VGDWITN
+5013 
-5020 KSHVTID
+5020 
-5027 GTAEAGST
+5027 
-5035 LTIRN
+5035 
-5040 PQGVVIATL
+5040 
-5049 VVGND
+5049 
-5054 GRWSA
+5054 
-5059 ELDLREGSNAF
+5059 
-5070 VVVSEDKAG
+5070 
-5079 NSQQK
+5079 
-5084 EILIEHDTQIEISD
+5084 
-5098 ISLSRD
+5098 
-5104 TNSGD
+5104 
-5109 KYDLITNNKSPVLV
+5109 
-5123 AMTDPGA
+5123 
-5130 TVQVYING
+5130 
-5138 VLQGTVEA
+5138 
-5146 SSSGNISY
+5146 
-5154 TMPANSADGEYQVQF
+5154 
-5169 VATDTAG
+5169 
-5176 NRVESAITTVTIDSQ
+5176 
-5191 IAVFD
+5191 
-5196 IDEDSLPALS
+5196 
-5206 NNRALSVSGVGEAGS
+5206 
-5221 QVSIFVDGKL
+5221 
-5231 VNVVMVEADGTWRA
+5231 
-5245 PILLQDD
+5245 
-5252 GTFNIHFS
+5252 
-5260 ITDVAGNTEVSKDY
+5260 
-5274 SVDVDSSTDFPTLNL
+5274 
-5289 EDASNSGS
+5289 
-5297 LDDLIT
+5297 
-5303 NHNKPVLVGTAEAGA
+5303 
-5318 TIHIYVD
+5318 
-5325 EKIVANVLVLEDGTW
+5325 
-5340 SYQFDNA
+5340 
-5347 LKDGEYSI
+5347 
-5355 RVVAEDPAGNTAES
+5355 
-5369 PRLLVTIDTSTF
+5369 
-5381 IDNPAMVAGSDNGI
+5381 
-5395 FSNDSI
+5395 
-5401 TSQTRPTFSIF
+5401 
-5412 GEMNQ
+5412 
-5417 SVQIFIDGV
+5417 
-5426 LVDTITVTDRNQV
+5426 
-5439 YRPESPLGDGSHS
+5439 
-5452 IYYVITDKAGNTAT
+5452 
-5466 SKTLNFTIDTF
+5466 
-5477 NTTPVAIDS
+5477 
-5486 IGGQTLAEMTGSD
+5486 
-5499 GKIYITDTT
+5499 
-5508 RNLLFS
+5508 
-5514 GSAEPNSKIEIIIN
+5514 
-5528 GLNVGEVW
+5528 
-5536 VNEKGHWQMPVNPL
+5536 
-5550 YFTEGQLD
+5550 
-5558 ITVKSTDRA
+5558 
-5567 GNVNQEKYS
+5567 
-5576 IWVDTHI
+5576 
-5583 KVFTS
+5583 
-5588 ELDDNKSSS
+5588 
-5597 KTEWWSNS
+5597 
-5605 DLITMRGTGEIG
+5605 
-5617 ATVSLIVAGVTLA
+5617 
-5630 TAVVAA
+5630 
-5636 TGRWELSTDKL
+5636 
-5647 PEGTYDIS
+5647 
-5655 LVIEDSAG
+5655 
-5663 NRWEDVRE
+5663 
-5671 IFIDR
+5671 
-5676 TPPNAPV
+5676 
-5683 VTYSDIVNDLI
+5683 
-5694 IMQGTAEAKSQLIIT
+5694 
-5709 DSEGN
+5709 
-5714 TYTLTVPDNGKWSMA
+5714 
-5729 IPYPSEGKFTITSVD
+5729 
-5744 AIGNRSDD
+5744 
-5752 VPLDIM
+5752 
-5758 KEVPVIS
+5758 
-5765 LSPDSDSGTVGDNIT
+5765 
-5780 RDKQPTFII
+5780 
-5789 GNLESDVVVVQ
+5789 
-5800 VDING
+5800 
-5805 TVYNAEKNADGVWFF
+5805 
-5820 TPGTPLADGSYTISV
+5820 
-5835 IASDA
+5835 
-5840 AGNQKNSLPI
+5840 
-5850 TVTIDSTLTVP
+5850 
-5861 EIALAA
+5861 
-5867 GEDNGASDSDNVT
+5867 
-5880 NHTQPK
+5880 
-5886 FTLQHIDADV
+5886 
-5896 TGVTVNVTHNG
+5896 
-5907 VTDIYQATQGADGWT
+5907 
-5922 FTPPAAWNDGNY
+5922 
-5934 TLSVTVVDRAGN
+5934 
-5946 SQQSASLAVTVDSTV
+5946 
-5961 TVTADSQ
+5961 
-5968 HDDASDDATATAVTP
+5968 
-5983 PESETVNAESATH
+5983 
-5996 LRTEPSAA
+5996 
-6004 EESVV
+6004 
-6009 KVTAYSITLLNA
+6009 
-6021 DSGDEIDRSISQTPS
+6021 
-6036 FEISV
+6036 
-6041 PENIVNVSIMFEGE
+6041 
-6055 EFTLPITNQKAIFE
+6055 
-6069 VPLSLEDGEYTMDV
+6069 
-6083 KFIDK
+6083 
-6088 DNDFLIKEKTFSVD
+6088 
-6102 HSSADIV
+6102 
-6109 NAMNVR
+6109 
-6115 GKTEDDINDSPST
+6115 
-6128 SSVGHN
+6128 
-6134 NNGAID
+6134 
-6140 VFAVNEVTLPVDNQE
+6140 
-6155 EHA
+6155 

>member
-2055 DVNVVRLSIDGGKTW
+2055 DVNVVRLSIDGGKAW

-2125 IVLDNTDDSGTK
+2125 IVLDSTDDSGTK

-2418 TVDTQIAINNIELVN
+2418 TVDTQIAINN
-2433 DSGIPDDNL
+2433 
-2442 TNNVRPHFQVTV
+2442 
-2454 PTDVNVVRLSIDGG
+2454 
-2468 KTWFNATQSATP
+2468 
-2480 GVWDYIWPDDVADGG
+2480 
-2495 YTLTVE
+2495 
-2501 ATDEAGN
+2501 
-2508 KATQTLDFTIDTTLS
+2508 
-2523 VPTLSLDSA
+2523 
-2532 DDSGIAGDNITNV
+2532 
-2545 KTPGFTLNNID
+2545 
-2556 TDVSRVIVEVMHN
+2556 
-2569 GIKQEVPLV
+2569 
-2578 QTGGQWRFAPTSD
+2578 
-2591 WADGDYI
+2591 
-2598 LTVKVEDRAGNVK
+2598 
-2611 QSAPLTVTVDTH
+2611 
-2623 IAIDRIEL
+2623 
-2631 VNDSGIPGDNLTNE
+2631 
-2645 ARPHFQ
+2645 
-2651 VTVPA
+2651 
-2656 DVNGVRLSIDGGK
+2656 
-2669 TWFDATQS
+2669 
-2677 ATSGVWDYTWLT
+2677 
-2689 NVANGPHT
+2689 
-2697 LMVEASDKAGNKT
+2697 
-2710 TQKLDFTIDTI
+2710 
-2721 LSEPTITLDSAD
+2721 
-2733 DSAAGDNITNVKMPG
+2733 
-2748 FTLGNIDADVTKVV
+2748 
-2762 VTVAHDGKNQQIELI
+2762 
-2777 KNGGVWRFTPGAAWT
+2777 
-2792 DGDYTLTVKVEDK
+2792 
-2805 AGNTNYSA
+2805 
-2813 PLTVTI
+2813 
-2819 DTQTSIDRIELLN
+2819 
-2832 DTGIVG
+2832 
-2838 DNLTNEARPQF
+2838 
-2849 HITVPTDVNSVQ
+2849 
-2861 LSLDGGINWVN
+2861 
-2872 ATLTSDGVWEY
+2872 
-2883 IWPTDLVENTYT
+2883 
-2895 LTVKATDVAGNTA
+2895 
-2908 TETLNFIIDTT
+2908 
-2919 LSTPTITL
+2919 
-2927 DSADDSGTANDN
+2927 
-2939 KTNVK
+2939 
-2944 TPGFIIGGIDSDVTQ
+2944 
-2959 VVVQVMRD
+2959 
-2967 GHSEEVEL
+2967 
-2975 TQTNGQWRFVPG
+2975 
-2987 SAWTDGDYTLTVT
+2987 
-3000 VKDEAGN
+3000 
-3007 IRHSAPLTVTIDT
+3007 
-3020 QITIDHIELVNDS
+3020 IELVNDS

-3801 TDVAGNQQTSAPLK
+3801 TDVVGNQQTSAPLK

-4557 VSYSVTA
+4557 VSYPVTA

-4579 DGVYEAVVVFR
+4579 DSVYEAVVVFR

-5922 FTPPAAWNDGNY
+5922 FTPPAAWNEGNY

>member
-212 NKNTSTGKSNSSKN
+212 NKNTNTGKSNSSKN

-429 TIAPEKPTIELDDS
+429 TIPPEKPTIELDDS

-539 TTNDSGI
+539 TTDDSGI

-580 IFKANDKG
+580 IFKANDQG

-597 SVEGINN
+597 SVEGVNN

-624 IDTIAPVPPTVS
+624 IDTVAPVPPTVS
-636 LEDYVVLP
+636 LEDFVVLP

-1031 DSDSGISDDNLTNI
+1031 DSDSGIADDNLTNI

-1059 ISVQVWDAMSDTQ
+1059 ISVQVWDAVSDTQ

-1107 GNKANSAIFDF
+1107 GNKANSAVFDF

-1384 WTFTP
+1384 WSFTP
-1389 PTSWADGDYTL
+1389 TGAWADGDYTL

-1436 GIPDDNL
+1436 GIPNDNL

-1469 KTWFNATQSATPGVW
+1469 KTWFNATQSATPGAW

-1501 EATDEAGN
+1501 EATDKAGN
-1509 KATQTLDFTIDTTLS
+1509 KTTQELDFTIDTTLS

-1577 LVQTGGQWRFAP
+1577 LVQAGGQWRFAP

-1633 NDSGIPGDNLTN
+1633 NDSGIPDDNLTN

-2016 VTIDTQITIDHIELV
+2016 VTIDTQIAIDHIELV
-2031 NDSGIPDDNLTNNVR
+2031 NDSGIPDDNLTN
-2046 PHFQVTVPT
+2046 
-2055 DVNVVRLSIDGGKTW
+2055 
-2070 FNATQSATPGV
+2070 
-2081 WDYTWLA
+2081 
-2088 DVGEGKH
+2088 
-2095 TLTVEATDK
+2095 EA
-2104 AGNKTTQQLDFIIDT
+2104 
-2119 LLSEPT
+2119 
-2125 IVLDNTDDSGTK
+2125 
-2137 GDHLTNVNK
+2137 
-2146 PTFLLGNIDAD
+2146 
-2157 ARYVTVEVQHGGTK
+2157 
-2171 EVLTATKDA
+2171 
-2180 TGNWSV
+2180 
-2186 TPTGTWADGDYTLTV
+2186 
-2201 RVEDEAGNE
+2201 
-2210 KHSAS
+2210 
-2215 LTVTVDT
+2215 
-2222 QITID
+2222 
-2227 VIELVNDNGIPGD
+2227 
-2240 NMTNDAH
+2240 
-2247 PQFRVTVP
+2247 
-2255 GDVNEVSLSI
+2255 
-2265 DGGVTWVKATQSAT
+2265 
-2279 PGVWNYTWPGTVP
+2279 
-2292 DGDYT
+2292 
-2297 LNVKATDNAGN
+2297 
-2308 TVTETLHFTIDT
+2308 
-2320 TLSTPVIVLD
+2320 
-2330 SADDSGVHGDN
+2330 
-2341 MTNHTQPTFAL
+2341 
-2352 QHIDDDAVR
+2352 
-2361 VTVSVE
+2361 
-2367 HGGVTTTFDATK
+2367 
-2379 DAGGWTFTPTG
+2379 
-2390 AWADGDYTL
+2390 
-2399 SVSVEDKAG
+2399 
-2408 NTSHSASLTV
+2408 
-2418 TVDTQIAINNIELVN
+2418 
-2433 DSGIPDDNL
+2433 
-2442 TNNVRPHFQVTV
+2442 
-2454 PTDVNVVRLSIDGG
+2454 
-2468 KTWFNATQSATP
+2468 
-2480 GVWDYIWPDDVADGG
+2480 
-2495 YTLTVE
+2495 
-2501 ATDEAGN
+2501 
-2508 KATQTLDFTIDTTLS
+2508 
-2523 VPTLSLDSA
+2523 
-2532 DDSGIAGDNITNV
+2532 
-2545 KTPGFTLNNID
+2545 
-2556 TDVSRVIVEVMHN
+2556 
-2569 GIKQEVPLV
+2569 
-2578 QTGGQWRFAPTSD
+2578 
-2591 WADGDYI
+2591 
-2598 LTVKVEDRAGNVK
+2598 
-2611 QSAPLTVTVDTH
+2611 
-2623 IAIDRIEL
+2623 
-2631 VNDSGIPGDNLTNE
+2631 
-2645 ARPHFQ
+2645 
-2651 VTVPA
+2651 
-2656 DVNGVRLSIDGGK
+2656 
-2669 TWFDATQS
+2669 
-2677 ATSGVWDYTWLT
+2677 
-2689 NVANGPHT
+2689 
-2697 LMVEASDKAGNKT
+2697 
-2710 TQKLDFTIDTI
+2710 
-2721 LSEPTITLDSAD
+2721 
-2733 DSAAGDNITNVKMPG
+2733 
-2748 FTLGNIDADVTKVV
+2748 
-2762 VTVAHDGKNQQIELI
+2762 
-2777 KNGGVWRFTPGAAWT
+2777 
-2792 DGDYTLTVKVEDK
+2792 
-2805 AGNTNYSA
+2805 
-2813 PLTVTI
+2813 
-2819 DTQTSIDRIELLN
+2819 
-2832 DTGIVG
+2832 
-2838 DNLTNEARPQF
+2838 
-2849 HITVPTDVNSVQ
+2849 
-2861 LSLDGGINWVN
+2861 
-2872 ATLTSDGVWEY
+2872 
-2883 IWPTDLVENTYT
+2883 
-2895 LTVKATDVAGNTA
+2895 
-2908 TETLNFIIDTT
+2908 
-2919 LSTPTITL
+2919 
-2927 DSADDSGTANDN
+2927 
-2939 KTNVK
+2939 
-2944 TPGFIIGGIDSDVTQ
+2944 
-2959 VVVQVMRD
+2959 
-2967 GHSEEVEL
+2967 
-2975 TQTNGQWRFVPG
+2975 
-2987 SAWTDGDYTLTVT
+2987 
-3000 VKDEAGN
+3000 
-3007 IRHSAPLTVTIDT
+3007 
-3020 QITIDHIELVNDS
+3020 
-3033 GIPDDNLT
+3033 
-3041 NNVRPHFQVTVPTD
+3041 RPHFQVTVPTD

-3174 ATKGATGI
+3174 ATKDATGNWSVTPTGTWADGDYTLTVRVEDEAGNEKHSASLTVTVDTQITIDAIELVNDNGIPGDNMTNDAHPQFRVTVPGDVNEVSLSIDGGVTWVKATQSATPGVWNYTWPGTVPDGDYTLNVKATDNAGNTVTETLHFTIDTTLSTPVIVLDSADDTGIQGDNMTNRTQPTFNLQHIDDDAVRVTVSVEHGGVTTTFDATKGVGGWTFTPPTSWGAGDYTLSVSVEDKAGNTSHSASLTVTVDTQIAINNIELVNDSGIPDDNLTNNVRPHFQVKVPTDVNEVRLSIDGGKTWFNATQSATPGVWDYTWLADVGEGKHTLTVEATDKAGNQTTQKLDFIIDTMLSEPTIVLDSTDDSGTKGDNLTNANKPTFILGNIDADARYVTVEVQHGGTKEVLTATKGATGI
-3182 WSVTPTGTWADGDYT
+3182 WSVTPTSTWADGDYT

-3272 ATQGTAGIWDYTWPK
+3272 ATQGTAGTWDYTWPK

-3375 TQVGGQW
+3375 TQAGGQW

-3395 TLTVEVTDNAGNV
+3395 TLTVEVQDNAGNV

-3413 LVVTVDTQTSIT
+3413 LIVTVDTQTSIT

-3462 IDGGANWVSATQGIE
+3462 IDGGANWVSAAQGIE

-3614 VTVDTQIAIDRIEL
+3614 VTVDTQIAIDHIEL

-3718 LLTPTIELAPDQD
+3718 LMTPTIELAPDQD

-3846 RPVFDIHQVDSD
+3846 RPVFDIRQVDSD

-4557 VSYSVTA
+4557 VSYPVTA

-5035 LTIRN
+5035 LIIRN

-5303 NHNKPVLVGTAEAGA
+5303 SHNKPVLVGTAEAGA

-5381 IDNPAMVAGSDNGI
+5381 IDNPVMMAGSDNGI

-5401 TSQTRPTFSIF
+5401 TSQTRPAFSIY

-5536 VNEKGHWQMPVNPL
+5536 ANDKGHWQMPVNPL

-5558 ITVKSTDRA
+5558 INVKSTDRA

-5583 KVFTS
+5583 QVFTS

-5597 KTEWWSNS
+5597 KTDWWSNS
-5605 DLITMRGTGEIG
+5605 STITMRGMGEIG

-5636 TGRWELSTDKL
+5636 NGKWELSTDQL
-5647 PEGTYDIS
+5647 PEGKYDITLS
-5655 LVIEDSAG
+5655 IEDNAG
-5663 NRWEDVRE
+5663 NRKEEVHE

-5709 DSEGN
+5709 DSNGN

-5907 VTDIYQATQGADGWT
+5907 VTDTYQATQGADGWT
-5922 FTPPAAWNDGNY
+5922 FTPPAAWNDGTY

-5968 HDDASDDATATAVTP
+5968 HNDASDDATATAVTP

-5996 LRTEPSAA
+5996 LRTVPSVA

-6009 KVTAYSITLLNA
+6009 KETAYSITLLNA

-6041 PENIVNVSIMFEGE
+6041 PENIVNVSVMFEGE

-6088 DNDFLIKEKTFSVD
+6088 DDDFLIKEKTFSVD

-6109 NAMNVR
+6109 NAMNAR